1 MNLLKKNKYSIRKY
15 KVGIFSTLIGT
26 VLLLS
31 NPNGA
36 QALTTDHNVQGGSNQ
51 ALPGNSQ
58 NTNADTNRDIVNDS
72 QNTPNAHATD
82 NTSTNQALTNHQN
95 VDVANQ
101 VGPAP
106 IQPSASPAQNN
117 NNSNA
122 NSTATEP
129 AANTN
134 NNLASNNNTL
144 NVPNNTDNNDSA
156 RHLTLKEI
164 QEDVRHS
171 SDKPELVA
179 IAEEASN
186 RPKKRSRRA
195 APTDPNATPADPTAT
210 PADPTAGNGS
220 APVAITAPYT
230 PTTDPNANN
239 IGQNAPNEVL
249 SFDDNNIRPSTNRSV
264 PTVTV
269 VDNLPGYTL
278 INGGKV
284 GVFSHAMVRT
294 SMFDS
299 GDAKNYQAQGN
310 VIALGRIRGN
320 DTNDHGDF
328 NGIEKTLTVN
338 PNSELIFEFNTMT
351 TKNYQAQGNVIALG
365 RIRGNDTNDHGDFNG
380 IEKTLTVNPNSE
392 LIFEFNTMTTKN
404 YQGMTNLII
413 KNADNDTVIGEKVV
427 AYGPIWRLL
436 KVPENVS
443 HLKIQFVPK
452 NDAITDARGIYQL
465 RDGYK
470 YYDFVDSIGL
480 HSGSHVYVER
490 RTMEP
495 TATNNK
501 EFTVTTSLKNNG
513 NFGASFN
520 TDDFVY
526 KIQLPEGVEYV
537 NNSLT
542 KDFPSGNS
550 GVDINDMN
558 VTYDAANRII
568 TIKSTGGGTGNS
580 PARLMPDKILDLK
593 YKLRV
598 NNVPTPRTVTFNDT
612 LTYKTYSQDFINSPA
627 ESHTVSTNPYTIDII
642 MNKDALQAEVDR
654 RIQQA
659 DYTFASLDIF
669 NDLKRRAQTILD
681 ENRNNVPLNKRV
693 SQADIDSLANQ
704 MQHTLIRSVDAENA
718 VNRKVD
724 DMEDLVNQ
732 NDELTDEE
740 KQAAI
745 QVIEEHKNEI
755 IGNIGD
761 QTTDDGVT
769 RIKDQG
775 IQTLS
780 GDTAT
785 PVVKPNAKQAI
796 RDKAAKQREIINHTP
811 DATQDEIQDA
821 LNQLTTDETDAIDN
835 VTNATT
841 NADVET
847 AKNNGINTI
856 GAVAPQVTH
865 KQAARDAINQATAT
879 KRQQINSNRE
889 ATQEEKNAA
898 LNELTQATNH
908 ALEQI
913 NQATTN
919 DDVDTAKGD
928 GLNAINPIAPVTVVK
943 QAARDAVSH
952 DAQQHIAEINA
963 NPDATQEERQAAI
976 EKVNA
981 AVAVANTNI
990 LNANTNADVEQVK
1003 TNAIQGIQAIEPA
1016 TKVKTD
1022 AKNAIDQSAE
1032 TQHNAI
1038 FNNNDATLEEQQA
1051 AQQLLDQAVATAK
1064 QNINAADTNQEVAQ
1078 AKDQGTQNIVVI
1090 QPATQV
1096 KTDARNAVNEKAR
1109 EAITNI
1115 NATPGATREEKQEAI
1130 NRVNTLKN
1138 RALNDIGVTSTTA
1151 MVNSIRDDAVNQ
1163 IGAVQP
1169 HVTKK
1174 QTATGVL
1181 TDLATAKKQEINQ
1194 NTNATTEEKQVALNQ
1209 VDQDLATAI
1218 NNINQADTNAEVD
1231 QAQQLGTKAINAIQP
1246 NIVKKPAALAQTNQ
1260 HYSAKLVEI
1269 NATPD
1274 ATDDEKNAAINTL
1287 NQDRQQAIESIKQ
1300 ANTNAEVDQAATVAE
1315 NNIDAVQVDVVKKQA
1330 ARDKITAEVAKR
1342 IEAVK
1347 QTPNATDEEKQ
1358 AAVNQINQL
1367 KDQAFNQINQNQTN
1381 DQVDATTNQAINAID
1396 NVEAEVVIKPKAI
1409 ADIEKAVKE
1418 KQQQIDNSLDSTDN
1432 EKEVALQA
1440 LAKEKEKAL
1449 AAIDQAQTN
1458 SQVNQ
1463 AATNGVSAIKII
1475 QPETKIKP
1483 AAREKIN
1490 QKANELRAQINQD
1503 KEATAEERQAALDK
1517 INDLVAKA
1525 MTNITNDRTNQQVN
1539 DSTNQ
1544 ALDDIA
1550 LVTPDHIVRA
1560 AARDAVKQQYEAK
1573 KHEIEQAEH
1582 ATDEEKQVALN
1593 QLANNE
1599 KRALQNINQAIA
1611 NNDVK
1616 RVESNG
1622 IATLKGVE
1630 PHIVVKPEA
1639 QEAIKASAD
1648 NQVESI
1654 KDTPHATT
1662 DELDEANQQINDT
1675 LKQGQQDIDNTTQDA
1690 AVNDVRNQTIKAIE
1704 QIKPKVRR
1712 KRAALDNIDESNN
1725 NQLDA
1730 IRNTLDT
1737 TQDERNV
1744 AIAALNKIV
1753 NAIKNDIAQNKTN
1766 AEVDQTEADGNNNIK
1781 VILPKVQVK
1790 PAARQSVSAKA
1801 EAQNALI
1808 DQSDLSTEEER
1819 LAAKHL
1825 VEQALNQAIDQ
1836 INHADKTAQ
1845 VNQNSIDAQNIISKI
1860 KPATTVKATALQQ
1873 IQNIATNKINLIK
1886 ANNEATDEEQNAAIV
1901 QVEKE
1906 LIKAKQQIAG
1916 AVTNADVAYLLH
1928 DGKNEIREIE
1938 PVINKKATA
1947 REQLTTLFNDK
1958 KQAIEANVQAT
1969 VEERNSILAQL
1980 QNIYDTAIGQID
1992 QDRSNA
1998 QVDKTATLNLQ
2009 TIHDLDVH
2017 PIKKPD
2023 AEKTIN
2029 DDLARVTHLVQN
2041 YRKVSDRNKADA
2053 LKAITALKLQMDE
2066 ELKTARTN
2074 ADVDAVLKRFNVA
2087 LGDIEAVITEKENS
2101 LLRIDNIAQQTYAK
2115 FKAIATPEQLAKVKA
2130 LIDQYVADGN
2140 RMVDEDATLNDIKK
2154 DTQLIIDEIL
2164 AIKLPAE
2171 VIKASP
2177 KVGQPAPK
2185 VCTPIKKEDKQ
2196 EVRKVVKELP
2206 NTGSEEMDLPLKE
2219 LALIT
2224 GAALLARRRSK
2235 KEKES

>member
-36 QALTTDHNVQGGSNQ
+36 QALTTDNNVQSDTNQ
-51 ALPGNSQ
+51 ATPVNSQ
-58 NTNADTNRDIVNDS
+58 DTNVANNRGLANS
-72 QNTPNAHATD
+72 AQNTPNQSATT
-82 NTSTNQALTNHQN
+82 NQSTNQALVNHN
-95 VDVANQ
+95 NGSIANQ
-101 VGPAP
+101 ATPTSV
-106 IQPSASPAQNN
+106 QSSTPSAQNN
-117 NNSNA
+117 NHTDGNTTATETVSNA
-122 NSTATEP
+122 N
-129 AANTN
+129 NKDVV
-134 NNLASNNNTL
+134 SNNTTL
-144 NVPNNTDNNDSA
+144 NVPNKTNENGSGG
-156 RHLTLKEI
+156 HLTLKEI

-179 IAEEASN
+179 IAEQASN

-195 APTDPNATPADPTAT
+195 APADPNATPADPA
-210 PADPTAGNGS
+210 AAAAGNGG

-239 IGQNAPNEVL
+239 AGQNAPNEVL
-249 SFDDNNIRPSTNRSV
+249 SFDDNGIRPSTNRSV
-264 PTVTV
+264 PSVTV
-269 VDNLPGYTL
+269 VDNLPGFTL

-310 VIALGRIRGN
+310 VIALGRIKGN

-328 NGIEKTLTVN
+328 NGIEK
-338 PNSELIFEFNTMT
+338 S
-351 TKNYQAQGNVIALG
+351 
-365 RIRGNDTNDHGDFNG
+365 
-380 IEKTLTVNPNSE
+380 LTVNPNSE

-404 YQGMTNLII
+404 YQGVTNLII
-413 KNADNDTVIGEKVV
+413 KNADNDTVIAEKSV
-427 AYGPIWRLL
+427 AYGPIWRLF

-526 KIQLPEGVEYV
+526 KVQLPEGVEYV

-542 KDFPSGNS
+542 KDFPSSNS
-550 GVDINDMN
+550 GVDMNDFN
-558 VTYDAANRII
+558 VTYDAANRVI
-568 TIKSTGGGTGNS
+568 TIKSTGGGSGNS

-612 LTYKTYSQDFINSPA
+612 LTYKTYTQDFINSPA

-693 SQADIDSLANQ
+693 SQADIDSLTNQ

-718 VNRKVD
+718 VNKKVD
-724 DMEDLVNQ
+724 QMEDLVNQ

-785 PVVKPNAKQAI
+785 PVVKPNAKKAI
-796 RDKAAKQREIINHTP
+796 RDKATKQREIINATP
-811 DATQDEIQDA
+811 DATEDEIQDA
-821 LNQLTTDETDAIDN
+821 LNQLATDETDAIDN

-841 NADVET
+841 NADVEI

-856 GAVAPQVTH
+856 GAVVPQVTH

-919 DDVDTAKGD
+919 ADVDNAKGD

-976 EKVNA
+976 DKVNA
-981 AVAVANTNI
+981 AVTAANTNI
-990 LNANTNADVEQVK
+990 LNANTNADVKQVK
-1003 TNAIQGIQAIEPA
+1003 TNAIQGIQAITPA

-1022 AKNAIDQSAE
+1022 AKNAIDKSAE
-1032 TQHNAI
+1032 TQHNTI

-1096 KTDARNAVNEKAR
+1096 KTDARNAVNDKAR

-1138 RALNDIGVTSTTA
+1138 RALTDIGVTSTTA

-1181 TDLATAKKQEINQ
+1181 NDLATAKKQEINQ

-1209 VDQDLATAI
+1209 VDQELATAI

-1246 NIVKKPAALAQTNQ
+1246 NIVKKPAALAQINQ
-1260 HYSAKLVEI
+1260 HYNAKLAEI

-1274 ATDDEKNAAINTL
+1274 ATNDEKNAAINTL

-1367 KDQAFNQINQNQTN
+1367 KDQAINQINQNQTN
-1381 DQVDATTNQAINAID
+1381 D
-1396 NVEAEVVIKPKAI
+1396 
-1409 ADIEKAVKE
+1409 
-1418 KQQQIDNSLDSTDN
+1418 
-1432 EKEVALQA
+1432 
-1440 LAKEKEKAL
+1440 
-1449 AAIDQAQTN
+1449 
-1458 SQVNQ
+1458 
-1463 AATNGVSAIKII
+1463 
-1475 QPETKIKP
+1475 
-1483 AAREKIN
+1483 
-1490 QKANELRAQINQD
+1490 
-1503 KEATAEERQAALDK
+1503 
-1517 INDLVAKA
+1517 
-1525 MTNITNDRTNQQVN
+1525 
-1539 DSTNQ
+1539 
-1544 ALDDIA
+1544 
-1550 LVTPDHIVRA
+1550 
-1560 AARDAVKQQYEAK
+1560 
-1573 KHEIEQAEH
+1573 
-1582 ATDEEKQVALN
+1582 
-1593 QLANNE
+1593 
-1599 KRALQNINQAIA
+1599 
-1611 NNDVK
+1611 
-1616 RVESNG
+1616 
-1622 IATLKGVE
+1622 
-1630 PHIVVKPEA
+1630 
-1639 QEAIKASAD
+1639 
-1648 NQVESI
+1648 
-1654 KDTPHATT
+1654 
-1662 DELDEANQQINDT
+1662 
-1675 LKQGQQDIDNTTQDA
+1675 
-1690 AVNDVRNQTIKAIE
+1690 
-1704 QIKPKVRR
+1704 
-1712 KRAALDNIDESNN
+1712 
-1725 NQLDA
+1725 
-1730 IRNTLDT
+1730 
-1737 TQDERNV
+1737 
-1744 AIAALNKIV
+1744 
-1753 NAIKNDIAQNKTN
+1753 
-1766 AEVDQTEADGNNNIK
+1766 
-1781 VILPKVQVK
+1781 
-1790 PAARQSVSAKA
+1790 
-1801 EAQNALI
+1801 
-1808 DQSDLSTEEER
+1808 
-1819 LAAKHL
+1819 
-1825 VEQALNQAIDQ
+1825 
-1836 INHADKTAQ
+1836 
-1845 VNQNSIDAQNIISKI
+1845 
-1860 KPATTVKATALQQ
+1860 
-1873 IQNIATNKINLIK
+1873 
-1886 ANNEATDEEQNAAIV
+1886 
-1901 QVEKE
+1901 
-1906 LIKAKQQIAG
+1906 
-1916 AVTNADVAYLLH
+1916 
-1928 DGKNEIREIE
+1928 
-1938 PVINKKATA
+1938 
-1947 REQLTTLFNDK
+1947 
-1958 KQAIEANVQAT
+1958 
-1969 VEERNSILAQL
+1969 
-1980 QNIYDTAIGQID
+1980 
-1992 QDRSNA
+1992 
-1998 QVDKTATLNLQ
+1998 
-2009 TIHDLDVH
+2009 
-2017 PIKKPD
+2017 
-2023 AEKTIN
+2023 
-2029 DDLARVTHLVQN
+2029 
-2041 YRKVSDRNKADA
+2041 
-2053 LKAITALKLQMDE
+2053 
-2066 ELKTARTN
+2066 
-2074 ADVDAVLKRFNVA
+2074 
-2087 LGDIEAVITEKENS
+2087 
-2101 LLRIDNIAQQTYAK
+2101 
-2115 FKAIATPEQLAKVKA
+2115 
-2130 LIDQYVADGN
+2130 
-2140 RMVDEDATLNDIKK
+2140 
-2154 DTQLIIDEIL
+2154 
-2164 AIKLPAE
+2164 
-2171 VIKASP
+2171 
-2177 KVGQPAPK
+2177 
-2185 VCTPIKKEDKQ
+2185 
-2196 EVRKVVKELP
+2196 
-2206 NTGSEEMDLPLKE
+2206 
-2219 LALIT
+2219 
-2224 GAALLARRRSK
+2224 
-2235 KEKES
+2235 

>member
-36 QALTTDHNVQGGSNQ
+36 QALTTDNNVQSDTNQ
-51 ALPGNSQ
+51 ATPVNSQ
-58 NTNADTNRDIVNDS
+58 DTNVANNRGLANS
-72 QNTPNAHATD
+72 AQNTPNQSATT
-82 NTSTNQALTNHQN
+82 NQSTNQALVNHN
-95 VDVANQ
+95 NGSIANQ
-101 VGPAP
+101 ATPTSV
-106 IQPSASPAQNN
+106 QSSTPSAQNN
-117 NNSNA
+117 NHTDGNTTATETVSNA
-122 NSTATEP
+122 N
-129 AANTN
+129 NKDVV
-134 NNLASNNNTL
+134 SNNTTL
-144 NVPNNTDNNDSA
+144 NVPNKTNENGSGG
-156 RHLTLKEI
+156 HLTLKEI

-179 IAEEASN
+179 IAEQASN

-195 APTDPNATPADPTAT
+195 APADPNATPADPA
-210 PADPTAGNGS
+210 AAAAGNGG

-239 IGQNAPNEVL
+239 AGQNAPNEVL
-249 SFDDNNIRPSTNRSV
+249 SFDDNGIRPSTNRSV
-264 PTVTV
+264 PSVTV
-269 VDNLPGYTL
+269 VDNLPGFTL

-310 VIALGRIRGN
+310 VIALGRIKGN

-328 NGIEKTLTVN
+328 NGIEK
-338 PNSELIFEFNTMT
+338 S
-351 TKNYQAQGNVIALG
+351 
-365 RIRGNDTNDHGDFNG
+365 
-380 IEKTLTVNPNSE
+380 LTVNPNSE

-404 YQGMTNLII
+404 YQGVTNLII
-413 KNADNDTVIGEKVV
+413 KNADNDTVIAEKSV
-427 AYGPIWRLL
+427 AYGPIWRLF

-526 KIQLPEGVEYV
+526 KVQLPEGVEYV

-542 KDFPSGNS
+542 KDFPSSNS
-550 GVDINDMN
+550 GVDMNDFN
-558 VTYDAANRII
+558 VTYDAANRVI
-568 TIKSTGGGTGNS
+568 TIKSTGGGSGNS

-612 LTYKTYSQDFINSPA
+612 LTYKTYTQDFINSPA

-693 SQADIDSLANQ
+693 SQADIDSLTNQ

-718 VNRKVD
+718 VNKKVD
-724 DMEDLVNQ
+724 QMEDLVNQ

-785 PVVKPNAKQAI
+785 PVVKPNAKKAI
-796 RDKAAKQREIINHTP
+796 RDKATKQREIINATP
-811 DATQDEIQDA
+811 DATEDEIQDA
-821 LNQLTTDETDAIDN
+821 LNQLATDETDAIDN

-841 NADVET
+841 NADVEI

-856 GAVAPQVTH
+856 GAVVPQVTH

-919 DDVDTAKGD
+919 ADVDNAKGD

-976 EKVNA
+976 DKVNA
-981 AVAVANTNI
+981 AVTAANTNI

-1003 TNAIQGIQAIEPA
+1003 TNAIQGIQAITPA

-1022 AKNAIDQSAE
+1022 AKNAIDKSAE
-1032 TQHNAI
+1032 TQHNTI

-1096 KTDARNAVNEKAR
+1096 KTDARNAVNDKAR

-1138 RALNDIGVTSTTA
+1138 RALTDIGVTSTTA

-1181 TDLATAKKQEINQ
+1181 NDLATAKKQEINQ

-1209 VDQDLATAI
+1209 VDQELATAI

-1246 NIVKKPAALAQTNQ
+1246 NIVKKPAALAQINQ
-1260 HYSAKLVEI
+1260 HYNAKLAEI

-1274 ATDDEKNAAINTL
+1274 ATNDEKNAAINTL

-1367 KDQAFNQINQNQTN
+1367 KDQAINQINQNQTN
-1381 DQVDATTNQAINAID
+1381 DQVDTTTNQAVNAVD

-1432 EKEVALQA
+1432 EKEVASQA

-1475 QPETKIKP
+1475 QPETKVKP

-1490 QKANELRAQINQD
+1490 QKANELRAKINQD
-1503 KEATAEERQAALDK
+1503 KEATAEERQVALDK
-1517 INDLVAKA
+1517 INEFVNQA
-1525 MTNITNDRTNQQVN
+1525 MTDITNNRTNQQV
-1539 DSTNQ
+1539 DDTTSQ
-1544 ALDDIA
+1544 ALDSIA
-1550 LVTPDHIVRA
+1550 LVAPEHIVRA

-1573 KHEIEQAEH
+1573 KQEIEQAEH

-1599 KRALQNINQAIA
+1599 KLALQNINQAVT

-1616 RVESNG
+1616 RVETNG
-1622 IATLKGVE
+1622 IATLKGVQ
-1630 PHIVVKPEA
+1630 PHIVIKPEA
-1639 QEAIKASAD
+1639 QQAIKATAE

-1654 KDTPHATT
+1654 KDTPHATV
-1662 DELDEANQQINDT
+1662 DELDEANQLISDT
-1675 LKQGQQDIDNTTQDA
+1675 LKQAQQEIENTNQDA
-1690 AVNDVRNQTIKAIE
+1690 AVTDVRNQTIKAIE

-1712 KRAALDNIDESNN
+1712 KRAALDSIEENN
-1725 NQLDA
+1725 KNQLDA

-1737 TQDERNV
+1737 TQDERDV
-1744 AIAALNKIV
+1744 AIDTLNKIV
-1753 NAIKNDIAQNKTN
+1753 NTIKNDIAQNKTN
-1766 AEVDQTEADGNNNIK
+1766 AEVDRTETDGNDNIK

-1790 PAARQSVSAKA
+1790 PAARQSVGVKA

-1845 VNQNSIDAQNIISKI
+1845 VNQDSIDAQNIISKI

-1886 ANNEATDEEQNAAIV
+1886 ANNEATDEEQNIAIA

-1906 LIKAKQQIAG
+1906 LIKAKQQIAS

-1928 DGKNEIREIE
+1928 DEKNEIREIE
-1938 PVINKKATA
+1938 PVINRKASA

-1958 KQAIEANVQAT
+1958 KQAIEANIQAT

-1998 QVDKTATLNLQ
+1998 QVDKTASLNLQ

-2029 DDLARVTHLVQN
+2029 DDLARVTALVQN
-2041 YRKVSDRNKADA
+2041 YRKVSNRNKADA

-2087 LGDIEAVITEKENS
+2087 LSDIEAVITEKENS

-2115 FKAIATPEQLAKVKA
+2115 FKAIATPEQLAKVKV

-2140 RMVDEDATLNDIKK
+2140 RMIDEDATLNDIKQH
-2154 DTQLIIDEIL
+2154 TQFIVDEIL

-2171 VIKASP
+2171 ATKVSP
-2177 KVGQPAPK
+2177 KEIQPAPK
-2185 VCTPIKKEDKQ
+2185 VCTPIKKE
-2196 EVRKVVKELP
+2196 ETHESRKVEKELP
-2206 NTGSEEMDLPLKE
+2206 NTGSEGMDLPLKE
-2219 LALIT
+2219 FALIT
-2224 GAALLARRRSK
+2224 GAALLARRRTK
-2235 KEKES
+2235 NEKES

>member
-36 QALTTDHNVQGGSNQ
+36 QALTTDNNVQSDTNQ
-51 ALPGNSQ
+51 ATPVNSQ
-58 NTNADTNRDIVNDS
+58 DKDVANNRGLANS
-72 QNTPNAHATD
+72 AQNTPNQSATT
-82 NTSTNQALTNHQN
+82 NQATNQALVNHN
-95 VDVANQ
+95 NGSIVNQ
-101 VGPAP
+101 ATPTSV
-106 IQPSASPAQNN
+106 QSSTPSAQNN
-117 NNSNA
+117 NHTDGNTTATETVSNA
-122 NSTATEP
+122 N
-129 AANTN
+129 N
-134 NNLASNNNTL
+134 NDAVSNNTTL
-144 NVPNNTDNNDSA
+144 NVPNKTNENGSGG
-156 RHLTLKEI
+156 HLTLKEI

-179 IAEEASN
+179 IAEPASN

-195 APTDPNATPADPTAT
+195 APADPNATPADP
-210 PADPTAGNGS
+210 ADPAAAAAGNGG

-239 IGQNAPNEVL
+239 AGQNAPNEVL
-249 SFDDNNIRPSTNRSV
+249 SFDDNGIRPSTNRSV
-264 PTVTV
+264 PSVTV
-269 VDNLPGYTL
+269 VDNLPGFTL

-299 GDAKNYQAQGN
+299 ADAKNYQAQGN
-310 VIALGRIRGN
+310 VIALGRI
-320 DTNDHGDF
+320 
-328 NGIEKTLTVN
+328 K
-338 PNSELIFEFNTMT
+338 
-351 TKNYQAQGNVIALG
+351 
-365 RIRGNDTNDHGDFNG
+365 GNDTNDHGDFNG

-404 YQGMTNLII
+404 YQGVTNLII
-413 KNADNDTVIGEKVV
+413 KNADNDTVIAEKSV
-427 AYGPIWRLL
+427 AYGPIWRLF

-526 KIQLPEGVEYV
+526 QVQLPEGVEYV

-542 KDFPSGNS
+542 KDFPSSNS
-550 GVDINDMN
+550 GVDMNDFN
-558 VTYDAANRII
+558 VTYDAANRVI
-568 TIKSTGGGTGNS
+568 TIKSTGGGSGNS

-612 LTYKTYSQDFINSPA
+612 LTYKTYTQDFINSPA

-693 SQADIDSLANQ
+693 SQADIDSLTNQ

-718 VNRKVD
+718 VNKKVD
-724 DMEDLVNQ
+724 QMEDLVNQ

-785 PVVKPNAKQAI
+785 PVVKPNAKKAI
-796 RDKAAKQREIINHTP
+796 RDKATKQREIINATP
-811 DATQDEIQDA
+811 DATEDEIQDA
-821 LNQLTTDETDAIDN
+821 LNQLATDETDAIDN

-856 GAVAPQVTH
+856 GAVVPQVTH
-865 KQAARDAINQATAT
+865 KKAARDAINQATAT

-913 NQATTN
+913 NQAKTN
-919 DDVDTAKGD
+919 ADVDNAKGD

-976 EKVNA
+976 DKVNA
-981 AVAVANTNI
+981 AVTAANTNI

-1003 TNAIQGIQAIEPA
+1003 TNAIQGIQAITPA

-1022 AKNAIDQSAE
+1022 AKNAIDKSAE
-1032 TQHNAI
+1032 TQHNTI

-1096 KTDARNAVNEKAR
+1096 KTDARNVVNDKAR

-1138 RALNDIGVTSTTA
+1138 RALTDIGVTSTTA

-1181 TDLATAKKQEINQ
+1181 NDLATAKKQEINQ

-1209 VDQDLATAI
+1209 VDQELATAI

-1246 NIVKKPAALAQTNQ
+1246 NIVKKPAALAQINQ
-1260 HYSAKLVEI
+1260 HYNAKLAEI

-1287 NQDRQQAIESIKQ
+1287 NQDRQQAIESVKQ

-1381 DQVDATTNQAINAID
+1381 DQVDTTTNQALNAID

-1432 EKEVALQA
+1432 EKEVASQA

-1475 QPETKIKP
+1475 QPETKVKP

-1490 QKANELRAQINQD
+1490 QKVNELRAKINQD
-1503 KEATAEERQAALDK
+1503 KEATAEERQVALDK
-1517 INDLVAKA
+1517 INEFVNQA
-1525 MTNITNDRTNQQVN
+1525 MTDITNNRTNQQV
-1539 DSTNQ
+1539 DDTTSQ
-1544 ALDDIA
+1544 ALDSIA
-1550 LVTPDHIVRA
+1550 LVAPEHIVRA

-1573 KHEIEQAEH
+1573 KQEIEQAEH

-1599 KRALQNINQAIA
+1599 KLALQNINQAVT

-1616 RVESNG
+1616 RVETNG
-1622 IATLKGVE
+1622 IATLKGVQ
-1630 PHIVVKPEA
+1630 PHIVIKPEA
-1639 QEAIKASAD
+1639 QQAIKASAE

-1654 KDTPHATT
+1654 KDTPHATV
-1662 DELDEANQQINDT
+1662 DELDEANQLISDT
-1675 LKQGQQDIDNTTQDA
+1675 LKQAQQEIENTNQDA
-1690 AVNDVRNQTIKAIE
+1690 AVTDVRNQTIKAIE

-1712 KRAALDNIDESNN
+1712 KRAALDSIEENN
-1725 NQLDA
+1725 KNQLDA

-1737 TQDERNV
+1737 TQDERDV
-1744 AIAALNKIV
+1744 AIDTLNKIV
-1753 NAIKNDIAQNKTN
+1753 NTIKNDIAQNKTN
-1766 AEVDQTEADGNNNIK
+1766 AEVDRTETDGNDNIK

-1790 PAARQSVSAKA
+1790 PAARQSVGVKA

-1845 VNQNSIDAQNIISKI
+1845 VNQDSIDAQNIISKI

-1873 IQNIATNKINLIK
+1873 IQNIATNKINLSK
-1886 ANNEATDEEQNAAIV
+1886 ANNEATDEEQNIAIA

-1906 LIKAKQQIAG
+1906 LIKAKQQIAS

-1928 DGKNEIREIE
+1928 DEKNEIREIE
-1938 PVINKKATA
+1938 PVINRKASA

-1958 KQAIEANVQAT
+1958 KQAIEANIQAT

-1998 QVDKTATLNLQ
+1998 QVDKTASLNLQ

-2029 DDLARVTHLVQN
+2029 DDLARVTALVQN
-2041 YRKVSDRNKADA
+2041 YRKVSNRNKADA

-2087 LGDIEAVITEKENS
+2087 LSDIEAVITEKENS

-2115 FKAIATPEQLAKVKA
+2115 FKAIATPEQLAKVKV

-2140 RMVDEDATLNDIKK
+2140 RMIDEDATLNDIKQH
-2154 DTQLIIDEIL
+2154 TQFIVDEIL

-2171 VIKASP
+2171 PTKVSP
-2177 KVGQPAPK
+2177 KVIQPAPK
-2185 VCTPIKKEDKQ
+2185 VCTPIKKE
-2196 EVRKVVKELP
+2196 ETHESRKVEKELP
-2206 NTGSEEMDLPLKE
+2206 NTGSEGMDLPLKE
-2219 LALIT
+2219 FALIT
-2224 GAALLARRRSK
+2224 GAALLARRRTK
-2235 KEKES
+2235 NEKES

>member
-36 QALTTDHNVQGGSNQ
+36 QALTTDNNVQSDTNQ
-51 ALPGNSQ
+51 ATPVNSQ
-58 NTNADTNRDIVNDS
+58 DTNVANNRGLANS
-72 QNTPNAHATD
+72 AQNTPNQSATT
-82 NTSTNQALTNHQN
+82 NQSTNQALVNHN
-95 VDVANQ
+95 NGSIANQ
-101 VGPAP
+101 ATPTSV
-106 IQPSASPAQNN
+106 QSSTPSAQNN
-117 NNSNA
+117 NHTDGNTTATETVSNA
-122 NSTATEP
+122 N
-129 AANTN
+129 NKDVV
-134 NNLASNNNTL
+134 SNNTTL
-144 NVPNNTDNNDSA
+144 NVPNKTNENGSGG
-156 RHLTLKEI
+156 HLTLKEI

-179 IAEEASN
+179 IAEQASN

-195 APTDPNATPADPTAT
+195 APADPNATPADPA
-210 PADPTAGNGS
+210 AAAAGNGG

-239 IGQNAPNEVL
+239 AGQNAPNEVL
-249 SFDDNNIRPSTNRSV
+249 SFDDNGIRPSTNRSV
-264 PTVTV
+264 PSVTV
-269 VDNLPGYTL
+269 VDNLPGFTL

-310 VIALGRIRGN
+310 VIALGRIKGN

-328 NGIEKTLTVN
+328 NGIEK
-338 PNSELIFEFNTMT
+338 S
-351 TKNYQAQGNVIALG
+351 
-365 RIRGNDTNDHGDFNG
+365 
-380 IEKTLTVNPNSE
+380 LTVNPNSE

-404 YQGMTNLII
+404 YQGVTNLII
-413 KNADNDTVIGEKVV
+413 KNADNDTVIAEKSV
-427 AYGPIWRLL
+427 AYGPIWRLF

-526 KIQLPEGVEYV
+526 KVQLPEGVEYV

-542 KDFPSGNS
+542 KDFPSSNS
-550 GVDINDMN
+550 GVDMNDFN
-558 VTYDAANRII
+558 VTYDAANRVI
-568 TIKSTGGGTGNS
+568 TIKSTGGGSGNS

-612 LTYKTYSQDFINSPA
+612 LTYKTYTQDFINSPA

-693 SQADIDSLANQ
+693 SQVDIDSLTNQ

-718 VNRKVD
+718 VNKKVD
-724 DMEDLVNQ
+724 QMEDLVNQ

-785 PVVKPNAKQAI
+785 PVVKPNAKKAI
-796 RDKAAKQREIINHTP
+796 RDKATKQREIINATP
-811 DATQDEIQDA
+811 DATEDEIQDA
-821 LNQLTTDETDAIDN
+821 LNQLATDETDAIDN

-841 NADVET
+841 NADVEI

-856 GAVAPQVTH
+856 GAVVPQVTH

-919 DDVDTAKGD
+919 ADVDNAKGD

-976 EKVNA
+976 DKVNA
-981 AVAVANTNI
+981 AVTAANTNI

-1003 TNAIQGIQAIEPA
+1003 TNAIQGIQAITPA

-1022 AKNAIDQSAE
+1022 AKNAIDKSAE
-1032 TQHNAI
+1032 TQHNTI

-1096 KTDARNAVNEKAR
+1096 KTDARNAVNDKAR

-1138 RALNDIGVTSTTA
+1138 RALTDIGVTSTTA

-1181 TDLATAKKQEINQ
+1181 NDLATAKKQEINQ

-1209 VDQDLATAI
+1209 VDQELATAI

-1246 NIVKKPAALAQTNQ
+1246 NIVKKPAALAQINQ
-1260 HYSAKLVEI
+1260 HYNAKLAEI

-1274 ATDDEKNAAINTL
+1274 ATNDEKNAVINTL

-1367 KDQAFNQINQNQTN
+1367 KDQAINQINQNQTN
-1381 DQVDATTNQAINAID
+1381 DQVDTTTNQAVNAID
-1396 NVEAEVVIKPKAI
+1396 NVEAEVVIKPTAI

-1432 EKEVALQA
+1432 EKEVASQA

-1475 QPETKIKP
+1475 QPETKVKP

-1490 QKANELRAQINQD
+1490 QKANELRAKINQD
-1503 KEATAEERQAALDK
+1503 KEATAEERQVALDK
-1517 INDLVAKA
+1517 INEFVNQA
-1525 MTNITNDRTNQQVN
+1525 MTDITNNRTNQQV
-1539 DSTNQ
+1539 DDTTSQ
-1544 ALDDIA
+1544 ALDSIA
-1550 LVTPDHIVRA
+1550 LVAPEHIVRA

-1573 KHEIEQAEH
+1573 KQEIEQAEH

-1599 KRALQNINQAIA
+1599 KLALQNINQAVT

-1616 RVESNG
+1616 RVETNG
-1622 IATLKGVE
+1622 IATLKGVQ
-1630 PHIVVKPEA
+1630 PHIVIKPEA
-1639 QEAIKASAD
+1639 QQAIKATAE

-1654 KDTPHATT
+1654 KDTPHATV
-1662 DELDEANQQINDT
+1662 DELDEANQLISDT
-1675 LKQGQQDIDNTTQDA
+1675 LKQAQQEIENTNQDA
-1690 AVNDVRNQTIKAIE
+1690 AVTDVRNQTIKAIE

-1712 KRAALDNIDESNN
+1712 KRAALDSIEENN
-1725 NQLDA
+1725 KNQLDA

-1737 TQDERNV
+1737 TQDERDV
-1744 AIAALNKIV
+1744 AIDTLNKIV
-1753 NAIKNDIAQNKTN
+1753 NTIKNDIAQNKTN
-1766 AEVDQTEADGNNNIK
+1766 AEVDRTETDGNDNIK

-1790 PAARQSVSAKA
+1790 PAARQSVGVKA

-1845 VNQNSIDAQNIISKI
+1845 VNQDSIDAQNIISKI

-1886 ANNEATDEEQNAAIV
+1886 ANNEATDEEQNIAIA

-1906 LIKAKQQIAG
+1906 LIKAKQQIAS

-1928 DGKNEIREIE
+1928 DEKNEIREIE
-1938 PVINKKATA
+1938 PVINRKASA

-1958 KQAIEANVQAT
+1958 KQAIEANIQAT

-1998 QVDKTATLNLQ
+1998 QVDKTASLNLQ

-2029 DDLARVTHLVQN
+2029 DDLARVTALVQN
-2041 YRKVSDRNKADA
+2041 YRKVSNRNKADA

-2087 LGDIEAVITEKENS
+2087 LSDIEAVITEKENS

-2115 FKAIATPEQLAKVKA
+2115 FKAIATPEQLAKVKV

-2140 RMVDEDATLNDIKK
+2140 RMIDEDATLNDIKQH
-2154 DTQLIIDEIL
+2154 TQFIVDEIL

-2171 VIKASP
+2171 ATKVSP
-2177 KVGQPAPK
+2177 KEIQPAPK
-2185 VCTPIKKEDKQ
+2185 VCTPIKKE
-2196 EVRKVVKELP
+2196 ETHESRKVEKELP
-2206 NTGSEEMDLPLKE
+2206 NTGSEGMDLPLKE
-2219 LALIT
+2219 FALIT
-2224 GAALLARRRSK
+2224 GAALLARRRTK
-2235 KEKES
+2235 NEKES

>member
-36 QALTTDHNVQGGSNQ
+36 QALTTDNNVQSDTNQ
-51 ALPGNSQ
+51 ATPVNSQ
-58 NTNADTNRDIVNDS
+58 DTNVANNRGLANS
-72 QNTPNAHATD
+72 AQNTPNQSATT
-82 NTSTNQALTNHQN
+82 NQSTNQALVNHN
-95 VDVANQ
+95 NGSIANQ
-101 VGPAP
+101 ATPTSV
-106 IQPSASPAQNN
+106 QSSTPSAQNN
-117 NNSNA
+117 NHTDGNTTATETVSNA
-122 NSTATEP
+122 N
-129 AANTN
+129 NKDVV
-134 NNLASNNNTL
+134 SNNTTL
-144 NVPNNTDNNDSA
+144 NVPNKTNENGSGG
-156 RHLTLKEI
+156 HLTLKEI

-179 IAEEASN
+179 IAEQASN

-195 APTDPNATPADPTAT
+195 APADPNATPADPA
-210 PADPTAGNGS
+210 AAAAGNGG

-230 PTTDPNANN
+230 PATDPNANN
-239 IGQNAPNEVL
+239 AGQNAPNEVL
-249 SFDDNNIRPSTNRSV
+249 SFDDNGIRPSTNRSV
-264 PTVTV
+264 PSVTV
-269 VDNLPGYTL
+269 VDNLPGFTL

-310 VIALGRIRGN
+310 VIALGRIKGN

-328 NGIEKTLTVN
+328 NGIEK
-338 PNSELIFEFNTMT
+338 S
-351 TKNYQAQGNVIALG
+351 
-365 RIRGNDTNDHGDFNG
+365 
-380 IEKTLTVNPNSE
+380 LTVNPNSE

-404 YQGMTNLII
+404 YQGVTNLII
-413 KNADNDTVIGEKVV
+413 KNADNDTVIAEKSV
-427 AYGPIWRLL
+427 AYGPIWRLF

-526 KIQLPEGVEYV
+526 KVQLPEGVEYV

-542 KDFPSGNS
+542 KDFPSSNS
-550 GVDINDMN
+550 GVDMNDFN
-558 VTYDAANRII
+558 VTYDAANRVI
-568 TIKSTGGGTGNS
+568 TIKSTGGGSGNS

-612 LTYKTYSQDFINSPA
+612 LTYKTYTQDFINSPA

-693 SQADIDSLANQ
+693 SQADIDSLTNQ

-718 VNRKVD
+718 VNKKVD
-724 DMEDLVNQ
+724 QMEDLVNQ

-785 PVVKPNAKQAI
+785 PVVKPNAKKAI
-796 RDKAAKQREIINHTP
+796 RDKATKQREIINATP
-811 DATQDEIQDA
+811 DATEDEIQDA
-821 LNQLTTDETDAIDN
+821 LNQLATDETDAIDN

-841 NADVET
+841 NADVEI

-856 GAVAPQVTH
+856 GAVVPQVTH

-919 DDVDTAKGD
+919 ADVDNAKGD

-976 EKVNA
+976 DKVNA
-981 AVAVANTNI
+981 AVTAANTNI

-1003 TNAIQGIQAIEPA
+1003 TNAIQGIQAITPA

-1022 AKNAIDQSAE
+1022 AKNAIDKSAE
-1032 TQHNAI
+1032 TQHNTI

-1096 KTDARNAVNEKAR
+1096 KTDARNAVNDKAR

-1138 RALNDIGVTSTTA
+1138 RALTDIGVTSTTA

-1181 TDLATAKKQEINQ
+1181 NDLATAKKQEINQ

-1209 VDQDLATAI
+1209 VDQELATAI

-1246 NIVKKPAALAQTNQ
+1246 NIVKKPAALAQINQ
-1260 HYSAKLVEI
+1260 HYNAKLAEI

-1274 ATDDEKNAAINTL
+1274 ATNDEKNAAINTL

-1367 KDQAFNQINQNQTN
+1367 KDQAINQINQNQTN
-1381 DQVDATTNQAINAID
+1381 DQVDTTTNQAVNAID

-1432 EKEVALQA
+1432 EKEVASQA

-1475 QPETKIKP
+1475 QPETKVKP

-1490 QKANELRAQINQD
+1490 QKANELRAKINQD
-1503 KEATAEERQAALDK
+1503 KEATAEERQVALDK
-1517 INDLVAKA
+1517 INEFVNQA
-1525 MTNITNDRTNQQVN
+1525 MTDITNNRTNQQV
-1539 DSTNQ
+1539 DDTTSQ
-1544 ALDDIA
+1544 ALDSIA
-1550 LVTPDHIVRA
+1550 LVAPEHIVRA

-1573 KHEIEQAEH
+1573 KQEIEQAEH

-1599 KRALQNINQAIA
+1599 KLALQNINQAVT

-1616 RVESNG
+1616 RVETNG
-1622 IATLKGVE
+1622 IATLKGVQ
-1630 PHIVVKPEA
+1630 PHIVIKPEA
-1639 QEAIKASAD
+1639 QQAIKATAE

-1654 KDTPHATT
+1654 KDTPHATV
-1662 DELDEANQQINDT
+1662 DELDEANQLISDT
-1675 LKQGQQDIDNTTQDA
+1675 LKQAQQEIENTNQDA
-1690 AVNDVRNQTIKAIE
+1690 AVTDVRNQTIKAIE

-1712 KRAALDNIDESNN
+1712 KRAALDSIEENN
-1725 NQLDA
+1725 KNQLDA

-1737 TQDERNV
+1737 TQDERDV
-1744 AIAALNKIV
+1744 AIDTLNKIV
-1753 NAIKNDIAQNKTN
+1753 NTIKNDIAQNKTN
-1766 AEVDQTEADGNNNIK
+1766 AEVDRTETDGNDNIK

-1790 PAARQSVSAKA
+1790 PAARQSVGVKA

-1845 VNQNSIDAQNIISKI
+1845 VNQDSIDAQNIISKI

-1886 ANNEATDEEQNAAIV
+1886 ANNEATDEEQNIAIA

-1906 LIKAKQQIAG
+1906 LIKAKQQIAS

-1928 DGKNEIREIE
+1928 DEKNEIREIE
-1938 PVINKKATA
+1938 PVINRKASA

-1958 KQAIEANVQAT
+1958 KQAIEANIQAT

-1998 QVDKTATLNLQ
+1998 QVDKTASLNLQ

-2029 DDLARVTHLVQN
+2029 DDLARVTALVQN
-2041 YRKVSDRNKADA
+2041 YRKVSNRNKADA

-2087 LGDIEAVITEKENS
+2087 LSDIEAVITEKENS

-2115 FKAIATPEQLAKVKA
+2115 FKAIATPEQLAKVKV

-2140 RMVDEDATLNDIKK
+2140 RMIDEDATLNDIKQH
-2154 DTQLIIDEIL
+2154 TQFIVDEIL

-2171 VIKASP
+2171 ATKVSP
-2177 KVGQPAPK
+2177 KEIQPAPK
-2185 VCTPIKKEDKQ
+2185 VCTPIKKE
-2196 EVRKVVKELP
+2196 ETHESRKVEKELP
-2206 NTGSEEMDLPLKE
+2206 NTGSEGMDLPLKE
-2219 LALIT
+2219 FALIT
-2224 GAALLARRRSK
+2224 GAALLARRRTK
-2235 KEKES
+2235 NEKES

>member
-36 QALTTDHNVQGGSNQ
+36 QALTTDNNVQSDTNQ
-51 ALPGNSQ
+51 ATPVNSQ
-58 NTNADTNRDIVNDS
+58 DKDVANNRGLANS
-72 QNTPNAHATD
+72 AQNTPNQSATT
-82 NTSTNQALTNHQN
+82 NQATNQALVNHN
-95 VDVANQ
+95 NGSIVNQ
-101 VGPAP
+101 ATPTSV
-106 IQPSASPAQNN
+106 QSSTPSAQNN
-117 NNSNA
+117 NHTDGNTTATETVSNA
-122 NSTATEP
+122 N
-129 AANTN
+129 N
-134 NNLASNNNTL
+134 NDAVSNNTTL
-144 NVPNNTDNNDSA
+144 NVPNKTNENGSGG
-156 RHLTLKEI
+156 HLTLKEI

-179 IAEEASN
+179 IAEPASN

-195 APTDPNATPADPTAT
+195 APADPNATPADPA
-210 PADPTAGNGS
+210 AAAAGNGG

-239 IGQNAPNEVL
+239 AGQNAPNEVL
-249 SFDDNNIRPSTNRSV
+249 SFDDNGIRPSTNRSV
-264 PTVTV
+264 PSVTV
-269 VDNLPGYTL
+269 VDNLPGFTL

-299 GDAKNYQAQGN
+299 ADAKNYQAQGN
-310 VIALGRIRGN
+310 VIALGRI
-320 DTNDHGDF
+320 
-328 NGIEKTLTVN
+328 K
-338 PNSELIFEFNTMT
+338 
-351 TKNYQAQGNVIALG
+351 
-365 RIRGNDTNDHGDFNG
+365 GNDTNDHGDFNG

-404 YQGMTNLII
+404 YQGVTNLII
-413 KNADNDTVIGEKVV
+413 KNADNDTVIAEKSV
-427 AYGPIWRLL
+427 AYGPIWRLF

-526 KIQLPEGVEYV
+526 QVQLPEGVEYV

-542 KDFPSGNS
+542 KDFPSSNS
-550 GVDINDMN
+550 GVDMNDFN
-558 VTYDAANRII
+558 VTYDAANRVI
-568 TIKSTGGGTGNS
+568 TIKSTGGGSGNS

-612 LTYKTYSQDFINSPA
+612 LTYKTYTQDFINSPA

-642 MNKDALQAEVDR
+642 MNKDALQAEIDR

-693 SQADIDSLANQ
+693 SQADIDSLTNQ

-718 VNRKVD
+718 VNKKVD
-724 DMEDLVNQ
+724 QMEDLVNQ

-780 GDTAT
+780 ADTAT
-785 PVVKPNAKQAI
+785 PVVKPNAKKAI
-796 RDKAAKQREIINHTP
+796 RDKATKQREIINATP
-811 DATQDEIQDA
+811 DATEDEIQDA
-821 LNQLTTDETDAIDN
+821 LNQLATDETDAIDN

-856 GAVAPQVTH
+856 GAVVPQVTH
-865 KQAARDAINQATAT
+865 KKAARDAINQATAT

-919 DDVDTAKGD
+919 ADVDNAKGD

-976 EKVNA
+976 DKVNA
-981 AVAVANTNI
+981 AVTAANTNI

-1003 TNAIQGIQAIEPA
+1003 TNAIQGIQAITPA

-1022 AKNAIDQSAE
+1022 AKNAIDKSAE
-1032 TQHNAI
+1032 TQHNTI

-1096 KTDARNAVNEKAR
+1096 KTDARNVVNDKAR

-1138 RALNDIGVTSTTA
+1138 RALTDIGVTSTTA

-1181 TDLATAKKQEINQ
+1181 NDLATAKKQEINQ

-1209 VDQDLATAI
+1209 VDQELATAI

-1246 NIVKKPAALAQTNQ
+1246 NIVKKPAALAQINQ
-1260 HYSAKLVEI
+1260 HYNAKLAEI

-1287 NQDRQQAIESIKQ
+1287 NQDRQQAIESVKQ

-1381 DQVDATTNQAINAID
+1381 DQVDTTTNQALNAID

-1432 EKEVALQA
+1432 EKEVASQA

-1475 QPETKIKP
+1475 QPETKVKP

-1490 QKANELRAQINQD
+1490 QKVNELRAKINQD
-1503 KEATAEERQAALDK
+1503 KEATAEERQVALDK
-1517 INDLVAKA
+1517 INEFVNQA
-1525 MTNITNDRTNQQVN
+1525 MTDITNNRTNQQV
-1539 DSTNQ
+1539 DDTTSQ
-1544 ALDDIA
+1544 ALDSIA
-1550 LVTPDHIVRA
+1550 LVAPEHIVRA

-1573 KHEIEQAEH
+1573 KQEIEQAEH

-1599 KRALQNINQAIA
+1599 KLALQNINQAVT

-1616 RVESNG
+1616 RVETNG
-1622 IATLKGVE
+1622 IATLKGVQ
-1630 PHIVVKPEA
+1630 PHIVIKPEA
-1639 QEAIKASAD
+1639 QQAIKASAE

-1654 KDTPHATT
+1654 KDTPHATV
-1662 DELDEANQQINDT
+1662 DELDEANQLISDT
-1675 LKQGQQDIDNTTQDA
+1675 LKQAQQEIENTNQDA
-1690 AVNDVRNQTIKAIE
+1690 AVTDVRNQTIKAIE

-1712 KRAALDNIDESNN
+1712 KRAALDSIEENN
-1725 NQLDA
+1725 KNQLDA

-1737 TQDERNV
+1737 TQDERDV
-1744 AIAALNKIV
+1744 AIDTLNKIV
-1753 NAIKNDIAQNKTN
+1753 NTIKNDIAQNKTN
-1766 AEVDQTEADGNNNIK
+1766 AEVDRTETDGNDNIK

-1790 PAARQSVSAKA
+1790 PAARQSVGVKA

-1845 VNQNSIDAQNIISKI
+1845 VNQDSIDAQNIISKI

-1873 IQNIATNKINLIK
+1873 IQNIATNKINLSK
-1886 ANNEATDEEQNAAIV
+1886 ANNEATDEEQNIAIA

-1906 LIKAKQQIAG
+1906 LIKAKQQIAS

-1928 DGKNEIREIE
+1928 DEKNEIREIE
-1938 PVINKKATA
+1938 PVINRKASA

-1958 KQAIEANVQAT
+1958 KQAIEANIQAT

-1998 QVDKTATLNLQ
+1998 QVDKTASLNLQ

-2029 DDLARVTHLVQN
+2029 DDLARVTALVQN
-2041 YRKVSDRNKADA
+2041 YRKVSNRNKADA

-2087 LGDIEAVITEKENS
+2087 LSDIEAVITEKENS

-2115 FKAIATPEQLAKVKA
+2115 FKAIATPEQLAKVKV

-2140 RMVDEDATLNDIKK
+2140 RMIDEDATLNDIKQH
-2154 DTQLIIDEIL
+2154 TQFIVDEIL

-2171 VIKASP
+2171 PTKVSP
-2177 KVGQPAPK
+2177 KVIQPAPK
-2185 VCTPIKKEDKQ
+2185 VCTPIKKE
-2196 EVRKVVKELP
+2196 ETHESRKVEKELP
-2206 NTGSEEMDLPLKE
+2206 NTGSEGMDLPLKE
-2219 LALIT
+2219 FALIT
-2224 GAALLARRRSK
+2224 GAALLARRRTK
-2235 KEKES
+2235 NEKES

>member
-1 MNLLKKNKYSIRKY
+1 
-15 KVGIFSTLIGT
+15 
-26 VLLLS
+26 
-31 NPNGA
+31 
-36 QALTTDHNVQGGSNQ
+36 
-51 ALPGNSQ
+51 
-58 NTNADTNRDIVNDS
+58 
-72 QNTPNAHATD
+72 
-82 NTSTNQALTNHQN
+82 
-95 VDVANQ
+95 
-101 VGPAP
+101 
-106 IQPSASPAQNN
+106 
-117 NNSNA
+117 
-122 NSTATEP
+122 
-129 AANTN
+129 
-134 NNLASNNNTL
+134 
-144 NVPNNTDNNDSA
+144 
-156 RHLTLKEI
+156 
-164 QEDVRHS
+164 
-171 SDKPELVA
+171 
-179 IAEEASN
+179 
-186 RPKKRSRRA
+186 
-195 APTDPNATPADPTAT
+195 
-210 PADPTAGNGS
+210 
-220 APVAITAPYT
+220 
-230 PTTDPNANN
+230 
-239 IGQNAPNEVL
+239 
-249 SFDDNNIRPSTNRSV
+249 
-264 PTVTV
+264 
-269 VDNLPGYTL
+269 
-278 INGGKV
+278 
-284 GVFSHAMVRT
+284 
-294 SMFDS
+294 
-299 GDAKNYQAQGN
+299 
-310 VIALGRIRGN
+310 
-320 DTNDHGDF
+320 
-328 NGIEKTLTVN
+328 
-338 PNSELIFEFNTMT
+338 
-351 TKNYQAQGNVIALG
+351 
-365 RIRGNDTNDHGDFNG
+365 
-380 IEKTLTVNPNSE
+380 
-392 LIFEFNTMTTKN
+392 
-404 YQGMTNLII
+404 
-413 KNADNDTVIGEKVV
+413 
-427 AYGPIWRLL
+427 
-436 KVPENVS
+436 
-443 HLKIQFVPK
+443 
-452 NDAITDARGIYQL
+452 
-465 RDGYK
+465 
-470 YYDFVDSIGL
+470 
-480 HSGSHVYVER
+480 
-490 RTMEP
+490 
-495 TATNNK
+495 
-501 EFTVTTSLKNNG
+501 
-513 NFGASFN
+513 
-520 TDDFVY
+520 
-526 KIQLPEGVEYV
+526 
-537 NNSLT
+537 
-542 KDFPSGNS
+542 
-550 GVDINDMN
+550 
-558 VTYDAANRII
+558 
-568 TIKSTGGGTGNS
+568 
-580 PARLMPDKILDLK
+580 
-593 YKLRV
+593 
-598 NNVPTPRTVTFNDT
+598 
-612 LTYKTYSQDFINSPA
+612 
-627 ESHTVSTNPYTIDII
+627 
-642 MNKDALQAEVDR
+642 
-654 RIQQA
+654 
-659 DYTFASLDIF
+659 
-669 NDLKRRAQTILD
+669 
-681 ENRNNVPLNKRV
+681 
-693 SQADIDSLANQ
+693 
-704 MQHTLIRSVDAENA
+704 SVDAENA

>member
-36 QALTTDHNVQGGSNQ
+36 QALTTDNNVQSDTNQ
-51 ALPGNSQ
+51 ATPVNSQ
-58 NTNADTNRDIVNDS
+58 DTNVANNRGLANS
-72 QNTPNAHATD
+72 AQNTPNQSATT
-82 NTSTNQALTNHQN
+82 NQSTNQALVNHN
-95 VDVANQ
+95 NGSIANQ
-101 VGPAP
+101 ATPTSV
-106 IQPSASPAQNN
+106 QSSTPSAQNN
-117 NNSNA
+117 NHTDGNTTATETVSNA
-122 NSTATEP
+122 N
-129 AANTN
+129 NKDVV
-134 NNLASNNNTL
+134 SNNTTL
-144 NVPNNTDNNDSA
+144 NVPNKTNENGSGG
-156 RHLTLKEI
+156 HLTLKEI

-179 IAEEASN
+179 IAEQASN

-195 APTDPNATPADPTAT
+195 APADPNATPADPA
-210 PADPTAGNGS
+210 AAAAGNGG

-239 IGQNAPNEVL
+239 AGQNAPNEVL
-249 SFDDNNIRPSTNRSV
+249 SFDDNGIRPSTNRSV
-264 PTVTV
+264 PSVTV
-269 VDNLPGYTL
+269 VDNLPGFTL
-278 INGGKV
+278 INCGKV

-310 VIALGRIRGN
+310 VIALGRIKGN

-328 NGIEKTLTVN
+328 NGIEK
-338 PNSELIFEFNTMT
+338 S
-351 TKNYQAQGNVIALG
+351 
-365 RIRGNDTNDHGDFNG
+365 
-380 IEKTLTVNPNSE
+380 LTVNPNSE

-404 YQGMTNLII
+404 YQGVTNLII
-413 KNADNDTVIGEKVV
+413 KNADNDTVIAEKSV
-427 AYGPIWRLL
+427 AYGPIWRLF

-526 KIQLPEGVEYV
+526 KVQLPEGVEYV

-542 KDFPSGNS
+542 KDFPSSNS
-550 GVDINDMN
+550 GVDMNDFN
-558 VTYDAANRII
+558 VTYDAANRVI
-568 TIKSTGGGTGNS
+568 TIKSTGGGSGNS

-612 LTYKTYSQDFINSPA
+612 LTYKTYTQDFINSPA

-693 SQADIDSLANQ
+693 SQADIDSLTNQ

-718 VNRKVD
+718 VNKKVD
-724 DMEDLVNQ
+724 QMEDLVNQ

-785 PVVKPNAKQAI
+785 PVVKPNAKKAI
-796 RDKAAKQREIINHTP
+796 RDKATKQREIINATP
-811 DATQDEIQDA
+811 DATEDEIQDA
-821 LNQLTTDETDAIDN
+821 LNQLATDETDAIDN

-841 NADVET
+841 NADVEI

-856 GAVAPQVTH
+856 GAVVPQVTH

-919 DDVDTAKGD
+919 ADVDNAKGD

-976 EKVNA
+976 DKVNA
-981 AVAVANTNI
+981 AVTAANTNI

-1003 TNAIQGIQAIEPA
+1003 TNAIQGIQAITPA

-1022 AKNAIDQSAE
+1022 AKNAIDKSAE
-1032 TQHNAI
+1032 TQHNTI

-1096 KTDARNAVNEKAR
+1096 KTDARNAVNDKAR

-1138 RALNDIGVTSTTA
+1138 RALTDIGVTSTTA

-1181 TDLATAKKQEINQ
+1181 NDLATAKKQEINQ

-1209 VDQDLATAI
+1209 VDQELATAI

-1246 NIVKKPAALAQTNQ
+1246 NIVKKPAALAQINQ
-1260 HYSAKLVEI
+1260 HYNAKLAEI

-1274 ATDDEKNAAINTL
+1274 ATNDEKNAAINTL

-1367 KDQAFNQINQNQTN
+1367 KDQAINQINQNQTN
-1381 DQVDATTNQAINAID
+1381 DQVDTTTNQAVNAID
-1396 NVEAEVVIKPKAI
+1396 NVEAEVVIKPTAI

-1432 EKEVALQA
+1432 EKEVASQA

-1475 QPETKIKP
+1475 QPETKVKP

-1490 QKANELRAQINQD
+1490 QKANELRAKINQD
-1503 KEATAEERQAALDK
+1503 KEATAEERQVALDK
-1517 INDLVAKA
+1517 INEFVNQA
-1525 MTNITNDRTNQQVN
+1525 MTDITNNRTNQQV
-1539 DSTNQ
+1539 DDTTSQ
-1544 ALDDIA
+1544 ALDSIA
-1550 LVTPDHIVRA
+1550 LVAPEHIVRA

-1573 KHEIEQAEH
+1573 KQEIEQAEH

-1599 KRALQNINQAIA
+1599 KLALQNINQAVT

-1616 RVESNG
+1616 RVETNG
-1622 IATLKGVE
+1622 IATLKGVQ
-1630 PHIVVKPEA
+1630 PHIVIKPEA
-1639 QEAIKASAD
+1639 QQAIKATAE

-1654 KDTPHATT
+1654 KDTPHATV
-1662 DELDEANQQINDT
+1662 DELDEANQLISDT
-1675 LKQGQQDIDNTTQDA
+1675 LKQAQQEIENTNQDA
-1690 AVNDVRNQTIKAIE
+1690 AVTDVRNQTIKAIE

-1712 KRAALDNIDESNN
+1712 KRAALDSIEENN
-1725 NQLDA
+1725 KNQLDA

-1737 TQDERNV
+1737 TQDERDV
-1744 AIAALNKIV
+1744 AIDTLNKIV
-1753 NAIKNDIAQNKTN
+1753 NTIKNDIAQNKTN
-1766 AEVDQTEADGNNNIK
+1766 AEVDRTETDGNDNIK

-1790 PAARQSVSAKA
+1790 PAARQSVGVKA

-1845 VNQNSIDAQNIISKI
+1845 VNQDSIDAQNIISKI

-1886 ANNEATDEEQNAAIV
+1886 ANNEATDEEQNIAIA

-1906 LIKAKQQIAG
+1906 LIKAKQQIAS

-1928 DGKNEIREIE
+1928 DEKNEIREIE
-1938 PVINKKATA
+1938 PVINRKASA

-1958 KQAIEANVQAT
+1958 KQAIEANIQAT

-1998 QVDKTATLNLQ
+1998 QVDKTASLNLQ

-2029 DDLARVTHLVQN
+2029 DDLARVTALVQN
-2041 YRKVSDRNKADA
+2041 YRKVSNRNKADA

-2087 LGDIEAVITEKENS
+2087 LSDIEAVITEKENS

-2115 FKAIATPEQLAKVKA
+2115 FKAIATPEQLAKVKV

-2140 RMVDEDATLNDIKK
+2140 RMIDEDATLNDIKQH
-2154 DTQLIIDEIL
+2154 TQFIVDEIL

-2171 VIKASP
+2171 ATKVSP
-2177 KVGQPAPK
+2177 KEIQPAPK
-2185 VCTPIKKEDKQ
+2185 VCTPIKKE
-2196 EVRKVVKELP
+2196 ETHESRKVEKELP
-2206 NTGSEEMDLPLKE
+2206 NTGSEGMDLPLKE
-2219 LALIT
+2219 FALIT
-2224 GAALLARRRSK
+2224 GAALLARRRTK
-2235 KEKES
+2235 NEKES

>member
-36 QALTTDHNVQGGSNQ
+36 QALTTDNNVQSDTNQ
-51 ALPGNSQ
+51 ATPVNSQ
-58 NTNADTNRDIVNDS
+58 DKDVANNRGLANS
-72 QNTPNAHATD
+72 AQNTPNQSATT
-82 NTSTNQALTNHQN
+82 NQATNQALVNHN
-95 VDVANQ
+95 NGSIVNQ
-101 VGPAP
+101 ATPTSV
-106 IQPSASPAQNN
+106 QSSTPSAQNN
-117 NNSNA
+117 NHTDGNTTATETVSNA
-122 NSTATEP
+122 N
-129 AANTN
+129 N
-134 NNLASNNNTL
+134 NDVASNNTTL
-144 NVPNNTDNNDSA
+144 NVPNKTNENGSGG
-156 RHLTLKEI
+156 HLTLKEI

-179 IAEEASN
+179 IAEPASN

-195 APTDPNATPADPTAT
+195 APADPNATPADPGA
-210 PADPTAGNGS
+210 AAAGNGG

-239 IGQNAPNEVL
+239 AGQNAPNEVL
-249 SFDDNNIRPSTNRSV
+249 SFDDNSIRPSTNRSV
-264 PTVTV
+264 PSVTV
-269 VDNLPGYTL
+269 VDNLPGFTL

-284 GVFSHAMVRT
+284 GVLSHAMVRT
-294 SMFDS
+294 SMFEAGS
-299 GDAKNYQAQGN
+299 NRTYQAQGN
-310 VIALGRIRGN
+310 VLALGRISGTDASN
-320 DTNDHGDF
+320 HGDF
-328 NGIEKTLTVN
+328 NGIEKSLTVN
-338 PNSELIFEFNTMT
+338 PNSELIFEFNTMP
-351 TKNYQAQGNVIALG
+351 TKNGQGATNV
-365 RIRGNDTNDHGDFNG
+365 
-380 IEKTLTVNPNSE
+380 
-392 LIFEFNTMTTKN
+392 
-404 YQGMTNLII
+404 II
-413 KNADNDTVIGEKVV
+413 KNADTNDTIAEKTVEG
-427 AYGPIWRLL
+427 GPTLRLF
-436 KVPENVS
+436 KVPDNVRN
-443 HLKIQFVPK
+443 LKIQFVPK

-465 RDGYK
+465 KDGYK
-470 YYDFVDSIGL
+470 YYSFVDSIGL

-513 NFGASFN
+513 NSGASLD
-520 TDDFVY
+520 TDEFVY

-542 KDFPSGNS
+542 KDFPSNNS
-550 GVDINDMN
+550 GVDVNDMN
-558 VTYDAANRII
+558 VTYDAANRVI
-568 TIKSTGGGTGNS
+568 TIKSTGGGTTNS

-612 LTYKTYSQDFINSPA
+612 LTYKTYTQDFINSAA

-669 NDLKRRAQTILD
+669 NDLKKRAQTILA

-693 SQADIDSLANQ
+693 SQADIDTLTNQ

-718 VNRKVD
+718 VNQKAD
-724 DMEDLVNQ
+724 QMEDLVNQ

-745 QVIEEHKNEI
+745 QVIEEHKGNI
-755 IGNIGD
+755 IGDIGD

-785 PVVKPNAKQAI
+785 PVVKPNAKKAI
-796 RDKAAKQREIINHTP
+796 RDKATKQREIINATP
-811 DATQDEIQDA
+811 DATEDEIQDA
-821 LNQLTTDETDAIDN
+821 INQLATDETDAIDN

-856 GAVAPQVTH
+856 GSVVPQVTH

-898 LNELTQATNH
+898 LNELTQAT
-908 ALEQI
+908 
-913 NQATTN
+913 TN
-919 DDVDTAKGD
+919 ADVDNAKGD

-976 EKVNA
+976 DKVNA
-981 AVAVANTNI
+981 AVTAANTNI
-990 LNANTNADVEQVK
+990 LNANTNAEVEQVK
-1003 TNAIQGIQAIEPA
+1003 TNAIQGIQAITPA

-1022 AKNAIDQSAE
+1022 AKNAIDKSAE
-1032 TQHNAI
+1032 TQHNTI

-1096 KTDARNAVNEKAR
+1096 KTDARNVVNDKAR

-1138 RALNDIGVTSTTA
+1138 RALTDIGVTSTTA

-1181 TDLATAKKQEINQ
+1181 NDLATAKKQEINQ

-1209 VDQDLATAI
+1209 VDQELATAI

-1246 NIVKKPAALAQTNQ
+1246 NIVKKPAALAQINQ
-1260 HYSAKLVEI
+1260 HYNAKLAEI

-1274 ATDDEKNAAINTL
+1274 ATNDEKNAAINTL

-1381 DQVDATTNQAINAID
+1381 DQVDTTTNQALNAID

-1432 EKEVALQA
+1432 EKEVASQA

-1475 QPETKIKP
+1475 QPETKVKP

-1490 QKANELRAQINQD
+1490 QKANELRAKINQD
-1503 KEATAEERQAALDK
+1503 KEATAEERQVALDK
-1517 INDLVAKA
+1517 INEFVNQA
-1525 MTNITNDRTNQQVN
+1525 MTDITNNRTNQQV
-1539 DSTNQ
+1539 DDTTSQ
-1544 ALDDIA
+1544 ALDSIA
-1550 LVTPDHIVRA
+1550 LVAPEHIVRA

-1573 KHEIEQAEH
+1573 KQEIEQAEH

-1593 QLANNE
+1593 QLANN
-1599 KRALQNINQAIA
+1599 KKLALQNINQAVT

-1616 RVESNG
+1616 RVETNG
-1622 IATLKGVE
+1622 IATLKGVQ
-1630 PHIVVKPEA
+1630 PHIVIKPEA
-1639 QEAIKASAD
+1639 QQAIKASAE

-1654 KDTPHATT
+1654 KDTPHATV
-1662 DELDEANQQINDT
+1662 DELDEANQLISDT
-1675 LKQGQQDIDNTTQDA
+1675 LKQAQQEIENTNQDA
-1690 AVNDVRNQTIKAIE
+1690 AVTDVRNQTIKAIE

-1712 KRAALDNIDESNN
+1712 KRAALDSIEENN
-1725 NQLDA
+1725 KNQLDA

-1737 TQDERNV
+1737 TQDERDV
-1744 AIAALNKIV
+1744 AIDTLNKIV
-1753 NAIKNDIAQNKTN
+1753 NTIKNDIAQNKTN
-1766 AEVDQTEADGNNNIK
+1766 AEVDRTETDGNDNIK

-1790 PAARQSVSAKA
+1790 PAARQSVGVKA

-1845 VNQNSIDAQNIISKI
+1845 VNQDSIDAQNIISKI

-1886 ANNEATDEEQNAAIV
+1886 ANNEATDEEQNIAIA

-1906 LIKAKQQIAG
+1906 LIKAKQQIAS

-1928 DGKNEIREIE
+1928 DEKNEIREIE
-1938 PVINKKATA
+1938 PVISRKASA

-1958 KQAIEANVQAT
+1958 KQAIEANIQAT

-1998 QVDKTATLNLQ
+1998 QVDKTASLNLQ

-2029 DDLARVTHLVQN
+2029 DDLARVTALVQN

-2087 LGDIEAVITEKENS
+2087 LSDIEAVITEKENS

-2115 FKAIATPEQLAKVKA
+2115 FKAIATPEQLAKVKV

-2140 RMVDEDATLNDIKK
+2140 RMIDEDATLNDIKQH
-2154 DTQLIIDEIL
+2154 TQFIVDEIL

-2171 VIKASP
+2171 AMKVSP
-2177 KVGQPAPK
+2177 KVIQPAPK
-2185 VCTPIKKEDKQ
+2185 VCTPIKKE
-2196 EVRKVVKELP
+2196 ETHESRKVEKELP

-2219 LALIT
+2219 FALIT
-2224 GAALLARRRSK
+2224 GAALLARRRTK
-2235 KEKES
+2235 NEKES

>member
-36 QALTTDHNVQGGSNQ
+36 QALTTDNNVQSDTNQ
-51 ALPGNSQ
+51 ATPVNSQ
-58 NTNADTNRDIVNDS
+58 DTNVANNRGLANS
-72 QNTPNAHATD
+72 AQNTPNQSATT
-82 NTSTNQALTNHQN
+82 NQSTNQALVNHN
-95 VDVANQ
+95 NGSIANQ
-101 VGPAP
+101 ATPTSV
-106 IQPSASPAQNN
+106 QSSTPSAQNN
-117 NNSNA
+117 NHTDGNTTATETVSNA
-122 NSTATEP
+122 N
-129 AANTN
+129 NKDVV
-134 NNLASNNNTL
+134 SNNTTL
-144 NVPNNTDNNDSA
+144 NVPNKTNENGSGG
-156 RHLTLKEI
+156 HLTLKEI

-179 IAEEASN
+179 IAEQASN

-195 APTDPNATPADPTAT
+195 APADPNATPADPA
-210 PADPTAGNGS
+210 AAAAGNGG

-239 IGQNAPNEVL
+239 AGQNAPNEVL
-249 SFDDNNIRPSTNRSV
+249 SFDDNGIRPSTNRSV
-264 PTVTV
+264 PSVTV
-269 VDNLPGYTL
+269 VDNLPGFTL

-310 VIALGRIRGN
+310 VIALGRIKGN

-328 NGIEKTLTVN
+328 NGIEK
-338 PNSELIFEFNTMT
+338 S
-351 TKNYQAQGNVIALG
+351 
-365 RIRGNDTNDHGDFNG
+365 
-380 IEKTLTVNPNSE
+380 LTVNPNSE

-404 YQGMTNLII
+404 YQGVTNLII
-413 KNADNDTVIGEKVV
+413 KNADNDTVIAEKSV
-427 AYGPIWRLL
+427 AYGPIWRLF

-526 KIQLPEGVEYV
+526 KVQLPEGVEYV

-542 KDFPSGNS
+542 KDFPSSNS
-550 GVDINDMN
+550 GVDMNDFN
-558 VTYDAANRII
+558 VTYDAANRVI
-568 TIKSTGGGTGNS
+568 TIKSTGGGSGNS

-612 LTYKTYSQDFINSPA
+612 LTYKTYTQDFINSPA

-693 SQADIDSLANQ
+693 SQADIDSLTNQ

-718 VNRKVD
+718 VNKKVD
-724 DMEDLVNQ
+724 QMEDLVNQ

-785 PVVKPNAKQAI
+785 PVVKPNAKKAI
-796 RDKAAKQREIINHTP
+796 RDKATKQREIINATP
-811 DATQDEIQDA
+811 DATEDEIQDA
-821 LNQLTTDETDAIDN
+821 LNQLATDETDAIDN

-841 NADVET
+841 NADVEI

-856 GAVAPQVTH
+856 GAVVPQVTH

-919 DDVDTAKGD
+919 ADVDNAKGD

-952 DAQQHIAEINA
+952 DAQQHIAEINV

-976 EKVNA
+976 DKVNA
-981 AVAVANTNI
+981 AVTAANTNI

-1003 TNAIQGIQAIEPA
+1003 TNAIQGIQAITPA

-1022 AKNAIDQSAE
+1022 AKNAIDKSAE
-1032 TQHNAI
+1032 TQHNTI

-1096 KTDARNAVNEKAR
+1096 KTDARNAVNDKAR

-1138 RALNDIGVTSTTA
+1138 RALTDIGVTSTTA

-1181 TDLATAKKQEINQ
+1181 NDLATAKKQEINQ

-1209 VDQDLATAI
+1209 VDQELATAI

-1246 NIVKKPAALAQTNQ
+1246 NIVKKPAALAQINQ
-1260 HYSAKLVEI
+1260 HYNAKLAEI

-1274 ATDDEKNAAINTL
+1274 ATNDEKNAAINTL

-1367 KDQAFNQINQNQTN
+1367 KDQAINQINQNQTN
-1381 DQVDATTNQAINAID
+1381 DQVDTTTNQAVNAID

-1432 EKEVALQA
+1432 EKEVASQA

-1475 QPETKIKP
+1475 QPETKVKP

-1490 QKANELRAQINQD
+1490 QKANELRAKINQD
-1503 KEATAEERQAALDK
+1503 KEATAEERQVALDK
-1517 INDLVAKA
+1517 INEFVNQA
-1525 MTNITNDRTNQQVN
+1525 MTDITNNRTNQQV
-1539 DSTNQ
+1539 DDTTSQ
-1544 ALDDIA
+1544 ALDSIA
-1550 LVTPDHIVRA
+1550 LVAPEHIVRA

-1573 KHEIEQAEH
+1573 KQEIEQAEH

-1599 KRALQNINQAIA
+1599 KLALQNINQAVT

-1616 RVESNG
+1616 RVETNG
-1622 IATLKGVE
+1622 IATLKGVQ
-1630 PHIVVKPEA
+1630 PHIVIKPEA
-1639 QEAIKASAD
+1639 QQAIKATAE

-1654 KDTPHATT
+1654 KDTPHATV
-1662 DELDEANQQINDT
+1662 DELDEANQLISDT
-1675 LKQGQQDIDNTTQDA
+1675 LKQAQQEIENTNQDA
-1690 AVNDVRNQTIKAIE
+1690 AVTDVRNQTIKAIE

-1712 KRAALDNIDESNN
+1712 KRAALDSIEENN
-1725 NQLDA
+1725 KNQLDA

-1737 TQDERNV
+1737 TQDERDV
-1744 AIAALNKIV
+1744 AIDTLNKIV
-1753 NAIKNDIAQNKTN
+1753 NTIKNDIAQNKTN
-1766 AEVDQTEADGNNNIK
+1766 AEVDRTETDGNDNIK

-1790 PAARQSVSAKA
+1790 PAARQSVGVKA

-1845 VNQNSIDAQNIISKI
+1845 VNQDSIDAQNIISKI

-1886 ANNEATDEEQNAAIV
+1886 ANNEATDEEQNIAIA

-1906 LIKAKQQIAG
+1906 LIKAKQQIAS

-1928 DGKNEIREIE
+1928 DEKNEIREIE
-1938 PVINKKATA
+1938 PVINRKASA

-1958 KQAIEANVQAT
+1958 KQAIEANIQAT

-1998 QVDKTATLNLQ
+1998 QVDKTASLNLQ

-2029 DDLARVTHLVQN
+2029 DDLARVTALVQN
-2041 YRKVSDRNKADA
+2041 YRKVSNRNKADA

-2087 LGDIEAVITEKENS
+2087 LSDIEAVITEKENS

-2115 FKAIATPEQLAKVKA
+2115 FKAIATPEQLAKVKV

-2140 RMVDEDATLNDIKK
+2140 RMIDEDATLNDIKQH
-2154 DTQLIIDEIL
+2154 TQFIVDEIL

-2171 VIKASP
+2171 ATKVSP
-2177 KVGQPAPK
+2177 KEIQPAPK
-2185 VCTPIKKEDKQ
+2185 VCTPIKKE
-2196 EVRKVVKELP
+2196 ETHESRKVEKELP
-2206 NTGSEEMDLPLKE
+2206 NTGSEGMDLPLKE
-2219 LALIT
+2219 FALIT
-2224 GAALLARRRSK
+2224 GAALLARRRTK
-2235 KEKES
+2235 NEKES

>member
-299 GDAKNYQAQGN
+299 GDA
-310 VIALGRIRGN
+310 
-320 DTNDHGDF
+320 
-328 NGIEKTLTVN
+328 
-338 PNSELIFEFNTMT
+338 
-351 TKNYQAQGNVIALG
+351 KNYQAQGNVIALG

-1845 VNQNSIDAQNIISKI
+1845 VNQNSVDAQNIISKI

-2115 FKAIATPEQLAKVKA
+2115 FKTIATPEQLAKVKA

>member
-36 QALTTDHNVQGGSNQ
+36 QALTTDNNVQSDTNQ
-51 ALPGNSQ
+51 ATPVNSQ
-58 NTNADTNRDIVNDS
+58 DKDVANNRGLANS
-72 QNTPNAHATD
+72 AQNTPNQSATT
-82 NTSTNQALTNHQN
+82 NQSTNQALVNHN
-95 VDVANQ
+95 NGSIVNQ
-101 VGPAP
+101 ATPTSV
-106 IQPSASPAQNN
+106 QSSTPSAQNN
-117 NNSNA
+117 NHTDGNTTATETVSNA
-122 NSTATEP
+122 N
-129 AANTN
+129 N
-134 NNLASNNNTL
+134 NDAVSNNTTL
-144 NVPNNTDNNDSA
+144 NVPNKTNENGSGG
-156 RHLTLKEI
+156 HLTLKEI

-179 IAEEASN
+179 IAEPASN

-195 APTDPNATPADPTAT
+195 APADPNATPADPGA
-210 PADPTAGNGS
+210 AAAGNGG

-239 IGQNAPNEVL
+239 AGQNAPNEVL
-249 SFDDNNIRPSTNRSV
+249 SFDDNSIRPSTNRSV
-264 PTVTV
+264 PSVTV
-269 VDNLPGYTL
+269 VDNLPGFTL

-284 GVFSHAMVRT
+284 GVLSHAMVRT
-294 SMFDS
+294 SMFEAGS
-299 GDAKNYQAQGN
+299 NRTYQAQGN
-310 VIALGRIRGN
+310 VLALGRISGTDASN
-320 DTNDHGDF
+320 HGDF
-328 NGIEKTLTVN
+328 NGIEKSLTVN

-351 TKNYQAQGNVIALG
+351 TKNGQGATNV
-365 RIRGNDTNDHGDFNG
+365 
-380 IEKTLTVNPNSE
+380 
-392 LIFEFNTMTTKN
+392 
-404 YQGMTNLII
+404 II
-413 KNADNDTVIGEKVV
+413 KNADTNDTIAEKTVEG
-427 AYGPIWRLL
+427 GPTLRLF
-436 KVPENVS
+436 KVPDNVRN
-443 HLKIQFVPK
+443 LKIQFVPK

-465 RDGYK
+465 KDGYK
-470 YYDFVDSIGL
+470 YYSFVDSIGL

-490 RTMEP
+490 RTMDP

-513 NFGASFN
+513 NSGASLDTN
-520 TDDFVY
+520 DFVY
-526 KIQLPEGVEYV
+526 QVQLPEGVEYV

-542 KDFPSGNS
+542 KDFPSNNS
-550 GVDINDMN
+550 GVDVNDMN
-558 VTYDAANRII
+558 VTYDAANRVI
-568 TIKSTGGGTGNS
+568 TIKSTGGGTANS
-580 PARLMPDKILDLK
+580 PARLMPDKILDLR

-598 NNVPTPRTVTFNDT
+598 NNVPTPRRVTFNET
-612 LTYKTYSQDFINSPA
+612 LTYKTYTQDFINSPA

-669 NDLKRRAQTILD
+669 NDLKKRAQTILA

-693 SQADIDSLANQ
+693 SQADIDTLTNQ

-718 VNRKVD
+718 VNQKAD
-724 DMEDLVNQ
+724 QMEDLVNQ

-745 QVIEEHKNEI
+745 QVIEEHKGNI
-755 IGNIGD
+755 IGDIGD

-785 PVVKPNAKQAI
+785 PVVKPNAKKAI
-796 RDKAAKQREIINHTP
+796 RDKATKQREIINATP
-811 DATQDEIQDA
+811 DATEDEIQDA
-821 LNQLTTDETDAIDN
+821 INQLATDETDAIDN

-856 GAVAPQVTH
+856 GAVVPQVTH
-865 KQAARDAINQATAT
+865 KKAARDAINQATAT

-919 DDVDTAKGD
+919 ADVDNAKGD

-976 EKVNA
+976 DKVNA
-981 AVAVANTNI
+981 AVTAANTNI
-990 LNANTNADVEQVK
+990 LNANTNAEVEQVK
-1003 TNAIQGIQAIEPA
+1003 TNAIQGIQAITPA

-1022 AKNAIDQSAE
+1022 AKNAIDKSAE
-1032 TQHNAI
+1032 TQHNTI

-1096 KTDARNAVNEKAR
+1096 KTDARNVVNDKAR

-1130 NRVNTLKN
+1130 NRVNTLKY
-1138 RALNDIGVTSTTA
+1138 RALTDIGVTSTTA

-1181 TDLATAKKQEINQ
+1181 NDLATAKKQEINQ

-1209 VDQDLATAI
+1209 VDQELATAI

-1246 NIVKKPAALAQTNQ
+1246 NIVKKPAALAQINQ
-1260 HYSAKLVEI
+1260 HYNAKLAEI

-1274 ATDDEKNAAINTL
+1274 ATNDEKNAAINTL

-1381 DQVDATTNQAINAID
+1381 DQVDATTNQAVNAID

-1432 EKEVALQA
+1432 EKEVASQA

-1475 QPETKIKP
+1475 QPETKVKP

-1490 QKANELRAQINQD
+1490 QKANELRAKINQD
-1503 KEATAEERQAALDK
+1503 KEATAEERQVALDK
-1517 INDLVAKA
+1517 INEFVNQA
-1525 MTNITNDRTNQQVN
+1525 MTDITNNRTNQQV
-1539 DSTNQ
+1539 DDTTSQ
-1544 ALDDIA
+1544 ALDSIA

-1560 AARDAVKQQYEAK
+1560 AA
-1573 KHEIEQAEH
+1573 
-1582 ATDEEKQVALN
+1582 AT
-1593 QLANNE
+1593 
-1599 KRALQNINQAIA
+1599 I
-1611 NNDVK
+1611 
-1616 RVESNG
+1616 
-1622 IATLKGVE
+1622 
-1630 PHIVVKPEA
+1630 
-1639 QEAIKASAD
+1639 
-1648 NQVESI
+1648 
-1654 KDTPHATT
+1654 
-1662 DELDEANQQINDT
+1662 
-1675 LKQGQQDIDNTTQDA
+1675 
-1690 AVNDVRNQTIKAIE
+1690 
-1704 QIKPKVRR
+1704 
-1712 KRAALDNIDESNN
+1712 
-1725 NQLDA
+1725 
-1730 IRNTLDT
+1730 
-1737 TQDERNV
+1737 
-1744 AIAALNKIV
+1744 
-1753 NAIKNDIAQNKTN
+1753 
-1766 AEVDQTEADGNNNIK
+1766 
-1781 VILPKVQVK
+1781 
-1790 PAARQSVSAKA
+1790 
-1801 EAQNALI
+1801 
-1808 DQSDLSTEEER
+1808 
-1819 LAAKHL
+1819 
-1825 VEQALNQAIDQ
+1825 
-1836 INHADKTAQ
+1836 
-1845 VNQNSIDAQNIISKI
+1845 
-1860 KPATTVKATALQQ
+1860 
-1873 IQNIATNKINLIK
+1873 
-1886 ANNEATDEEQNAAIV
+1886 
-1901 QVEKE
+1901 
-1906 LIKAKQQIAG
+1906 
-1916 AVTNADVAYLLH
+1916 
-1928 DGKNEIREIE
+1928 
-1938 PVINKKATA
+1938 
-1947 REQLTTLFNDK
+1947 
-1958 KQAIEANVQAT
+1958 
-1969 VEERNSILAQL
+1969 
-1980 QNIYDTAIGQID
+1980 
-1992 QDRSNA
+1992 
-1998 QVDKTATLNLQ
+1998 
-2009 TIHDLDVH
+2009 
-2017 PIKKPD
+2017 
-2023 AEKTIN
+2023 
-2029 DDLARVTHLVQN
+2029 
-2041 YRKVSDRNKADA
+2041 
-2053 LKAITALKLQMDE
+2053 
-2066 ELKTARTN
+2066 
-2074 ADVDAVLKRFNVA
+2074 
-2087 LGDIEAVITEKENS
+2087 
-2101 LLRIDNIAQQTYAK
+2101 
-2115 FKAIATPEQLAKVKA
+2115 
-2130 LIDQYVADGN
+2130 
-2140 RMVDEDATLNDIKK
+2140 
-2154 DTQLIIDEIL
+2154 
-2164 AIKLPAE
+2164 
-2171 VIKASP
+2171 
-2177 KVGQPAPK
+2177 
-2185 VCTPIKKEDKQ
+2185 
-2196 EVRKVVKELP
+2196 
-2206 NTGSEEMDLPLKE
+2206 
-2219 LALIT
+2219 
-2224 GAALLARRRSK
+2224 
-2235 KEKES
+2235 

>member
-36 QALTTDHNVQGGSNQ
+36 QALTTDNNVQSDTNQ
-51 ALPGNSQ
+51 ATPVNSQ
-58 NTNADTNRDIVNDS
+58 DTNVANNRGLANS
-72 QNTPNAHATD
+72 AQNTPNQSATT
-82 NTSTNQALTNHQN
+82 NQSTNQALVNHN
-95 VDVANQ
+95 NGSIANQ
-101 VGPAP
+101 ATPTSV
-106 IQPSASPAQNN
+106 QSSTPSAQNN
-117 NNSNA
+117 NHTDGNTTATETVSNA
-122 NSTATEP
+122 N
-129 AANTN
+129 NKDVV
-134 NNLASNNNTL
+134 SNNTTL
-144 NVPNNTDNNDSA
+144 NVPNKTNENGSGG
-156 RHLTLKEI
+156 HLTLKEI

-179 IAEEASN
+179 IAEQASN

-195 APTDPNATPADPTAT
+195 APADPNATPADPA
-210 PADPTAGNGS
+210 AAAAGNGG

-239 IGQNAPNEVL
+239 AGQNAPNEVL
-249 SFDDNNIRPSTNRSV
+249 SFDDNGIRPSTNRSV
-264 PTVTV
+264 PSVTV
-269 VDNLPGYTL
+269 VDNLPGFTL

-310 VIALGRIRGN
+310 VIALGRIKGN

-328 NGIEKTLTVN
+328 NGIEK
-338 PNSELIFEFNTMT
+338 S
-351 TKNYQAQGNVIALG
+351 
-365 RIRGNDTNDHGDFNG
+365 
-380 IEKTLTVNPNSE
+380 LTVNPNSE

-404 YQGMTNLII
+404 YQGVTNLII
-413 KNADNDTVIGEKVV
+413 KNADNDTVIAEKSV
-427 AYGPIWRLL
+427 AYGPIWRLF

-526 KIQLPEGVEYV
+526 KVQLPEGVEYV

-542 KDFPSGNS
+542 KDFPSSNS
-550 GVDINDMN
+550 GVDMNDFN
-558 VTYDAANRII
+558 VTYDAANRVI
-568 TIKSTGGGTGNS
+568 TIKSTGGGSGNS

-612 LTYKTYSQDFINSPA
+612 LTYKTYTQDFINSPA

-693 SQADIDSLANQ
+693 SQADIDSLTNQ

-718 VNRKVD
+718 VNKKVD
-724 DMEDLVNQ
+724 QMEDLVNQ

-785 PVVKPNAKQAI
+785 PVVKPNAKKAI
-796 RDKAAKQREIINHTP
+796 RDKATKQREIINATP
-811 DATQDEIQDA
+811 DATEDEIQDA
-821 LNQLTTDETDAIDN
+821 LNQLATDETDAIDN

-841 NADVET
+841 NADVEI

-856 GAVAPQVTH
+856 GAVVPQVTH

-919 DDVDTAKGD
+919 ADVDNAKGD

-976 EKVNA
+976 DKVNA
-981 AVAVANTNI
+981 AVTAANTNI

-1003 TNAIQGIQAIEPA
+1003 TNAIQGIQAITPA

-1022 AKNAIDQSAE
+1022 AKNAIDKSAE
-1032 TQHNAI
+1032 TQYNTI

-1096 KTDARNAVNEKAR
+1096 KTDARNAVNDKAR

-1138 RALNDIGVTSTTA
+1138 RALTDIGVTSTTA

-1181 TDLATAKKQEINQ
+1181 NDLATAKKQKINQ

-1209 VDQDLATAI
+1209 VDQELATAI

-1246 NIVKKPAALAQTNQ
+1246 NIVKKPAALAQINQ
-1260 HYSAKLVEI
+1260 HYNAKLAEI

-1274 ATDDEKNAAINTL
+1274 ATNDEKNAAINTL

-1367 KDQAFNQINQNQTN
+1367 KDQAINQINQNQTN
-1381 DQVDATTNQAINAID
+1381 DQVDTTTNQAVNAID

-1432 EKEVALQA
+1432 EKEVASQA

-1475 QPETKIKP
+1475 QPETKVKP

-1490 QKANELRAQINQD
+1490 QKANELRAKINQD
-1503 KEATAEERQAALDK
+1503 KEATAEERQVALDK
-1517 INDLVAKA
+1517 INEFVNQA
-1525 MTNITNDRTNQQVN
+1525 MTDITNNRTNQQV
-1539 DSTNQ
+1539 DDTTSQ
-1544 ALDDIA
+1544 ALDSIA
-1550 LVTPDHIVRA
+1550 LVAPEHIVRA

-1573 KHEIEQAEH
+1573 KQEIEQAEH

-1599 KRALQNINQAIA
+1599 KLALQNINQAVT

-1616 RVESNG
+1616 RVETNG
-1622 IATLKGVE
+1622 IATLKGVQ
-1630 PHIVVKPEA
+1630 PHIVIKPEA
-1639 QEAIKASAD
+1639 QQAIKATAE

-1654 KDTPHATT
+1654 KDTPHATV
-1662 DELDEANQQINDT
+1662 DELDEANQLISDT
-1675 LKQGQQDIDNTTQDA
+1675 LKQAQQEIENTNQDA
-1690 AVNDVRNQTIKAIE
+1690 AVTDVRNQTIKAIE

-1712 KRAALDNIDESNN
+1712 KRAALDSIEENN
-1725 NQLDA
+1725 KNQLDA

-1737 TQDERNV
+1737 TQDERDV
-1744 AIAALNKIV
+1744 AIDTLNKIV
-1753 NAIKNDIAQNKTN
+1753 NTIKNDIAQNKTN
-1766 AEVDQTEADGNNNIK
+1766 AEVDRTETDGNDNIK

-1790 PAARQSVSAKA
+1790 PAARQSVGVKA

-1845 VNQNSIDAQNIISKI
+1845 VNQDSIDAQNIISKI

-1886 ANNEATDEEQNAAIV
+1886 ANNEATDEEQNIAIA

-1906 LIKAKQQIAG
+1906 LIKAKQQIAS

-1928 DGKNEIREIE
+1928 DEKNEIREIE
-1938 PVINKKATA
+1938 PVINRKASA

-1958 KQAIEANVQAT
+1958 KQAIEANIQAT

-1998 QVDKTATLNLQ
+1998 QVDKTASLNLQ

-2029 DDLARVTHLVQN
+2029 DDLARVTALVQN
-2041 YRKVSDRNKADA
+2041 YRKVSNRNKADA

-2087 LGDIEAVITEKENS
+2087 LSDIEAVITEKENS

-2115 FKAIATPEQLAKVKA
+2115 FKAIATPEQLAKVKV

-2140 RMVDEDATLNDIKK
+2140 RMIDEDATLNDIKQH
-2154 DTQLIIDEIL
+2154 TQFIVDEIL

-2171 VIKASP
+2171 ATKVSP
-2177 KVGQPAPK
+2177 KEIQPAPK
-2185 VCTPIKKEDKQ
+2185 VCTPIKKE
-2196 EVRKVVKELP
+2196 ETHESRKVEKELP
-2206 NTGSEEMDLPLKE
+2206 NTGSEGMDLPLKE
-2219 LALIT
+2219 FALIT
-2224 GAALLARRRSK
+2224 GAALLARRRTK
-2235 KEKES
+2235 NEKES

>member
-36 QALTTDHNVQGGSNQ
+36 QALTTDNNVQSDTNQ
-51 ALPGNSQ
+51 ATPVNSQ
-58 NTNADTNRDIVNDS
+58 DTNVANNRGLANS
-72 QNTPNAHATD
+72 AQNTPNQSATT
-82 NTSTNQALTNHQN
+82 NQSTNQALVNHN
-95 VDVANQ
+95 NGSIANQ
-101 VGPAP
+101 ATPTSV
-106 IQPSASPAQNN
+106 QSSTPSAQNN
-117 NNSNA
+117 NHTDGNTTATETVSNA
-122 NSTATEP
+122 N
-129 AANTN
+129 NKDVV
-134 NNLASNNNTL
+134 SNNTAL
-144 NVPNNTDNNDSA
+144 NVPNKTNENGSGG
-156 RHLTLKEI
+156 HLTLKEI

-179 IAEEASN
+179 IAEQASN

-195 APTDPNATPADPTAT
+195 APADPNATPADPA
-210 PADPTAGNGS
+210 AAAAGNGG

-239 IGQNAPNEVL
+239 AGQNAPNEVL
-249 SFDDNNIRPSTNRSV
+249 SFDDNGIRPSTNRSV
-264 PTVTV
+264 PSVTV
-269 VDNLPGYTL
+269 VDNLPGFTL

-310 VIALGRIRGN
+310 VIALGRIKGN

-328 NGIEKTLTVN
+328 NGIEK
-338 PNSELIFEFNTMT
+338 S
-351 TKNYQAQGNVIALG
+351 
-365 RIRGNDTNDHGDFNG
+365 
-380 IEKTLTVNPNSE
+380 LTVNPNSE

-404 YQGMTNLII
+404 YQGVTNLII
-413 KNADNDTVIGEKVV
+413 KNADNDTVIAEKSV
-427 AYGPIWRLL
+427 AYGPIWRLF

-526 KIQLPEGVEYV
+526 KVQLPEGVEYV

-542 KDFPSGNS
+542 KDFPSSNS
-550 GVDINDMN
+550 GVDMNDFN
-558 VTYDAANRII
+558 VTYDAANRVI
-568 TIKSTGGGTGNS
+568 TIKSTGGGSGNS

-612 LTYKTYSQDFINSPA
+612 LTYKTYTQDFINSPA

-693 SQADIDSLANQ
+693 SQADIDSLTNQ

-718 VNRKVD
+718 VNKKVD
-724 DMEDLVNQ
+724 QMEDLVNQ

-785 PVVKPNAKQAI
+785 PVVKPNAKKAI
-796 RDKAAKQREIINHTP
+796 RDKATKQREIINATP
-811 DATQDEIQDA
+811 DATEDEIQDA
-821 LNQLTTDETDAIDN
+821 LNQLATDETDAIDN

-841 NADVET
+841 NADVEI

-856 GAVAPQVTH
+856 GAVVPQVTH

-919 DDVDTAKGD
+919 ADVDNAKGD

-976 EKVNA
+976 DKVNA
-981 AVAVANTNI
+981 AVTAANTNI

-1003 TNAIQGIQAIEPA
+1003 TNAIQGIQAITPA

-1022 AKNAIDQSAE
+1022 AKNAIDKSAE
-1032 TQHNAI
+1032 TQHNTI

-1096 KTDARNAVNEKAR
+1096 KTDARNAVNDKAR

-1138 RALNDIGVTSTTA
+1138 RALTDIGVTSTTA

-1181 TDLATAKKQEINQ
+1181 NDLATAKKQEINQ

-1209 VDQDLATAI
+1209 VDQELATAI

-1246 NIVKKPAALAQTNQ
+1246 NIVKKPAALAQINQ
-1260 HYSAKLVEI
+1260 HYNAKLAEI

-1274 ATDDEKNAAINTL
+1274 ATNDEKNAAINTL

-1367 KDQAFNQINQNQTN
+1367 KDQAINQINQNQTN
-1381 DQVDATTNQAINAID
+1381 DQVDTTTNQAVNAID

-1432 EKEVALQA
+1432 EKEVASQA

-1475 QPETKIKP
+1475 QPETKVKP

-1490 QKANELRAQINQD
+1490 QKANELRAKINQD
-1503 KEATAEERQAALDK
+1503 KEATAEERQVALDK
-1517 INDLVAKA
+1517 INEFVNQA
-1525 MTNITNDRTNQQVN
+1525 MTDITNNRTNQQV
-1539 DSTNQ
+1539 DDTTSQ
-1544 ALDDIA
+1544 ALDSIA
-1550 LVTPDHIVRA
+1550 LVAPEHIVRA

-1573 KHEIEQAEH
+1573 KQEIEQAEH

-1599 KRALQNINQAIA
+1599 KLALQNINQAVT

-1616 RVESNG
+1616 RVETNG
-1622 IATLKGVE
+1622 IATLKGVQ
-1630 PHIVVKPEA
+1630 PHIVIKPEA
-1639 QEAIKASAD
+1639 QQAIKATAE

-1654 KDTPHATT
+1654 KDTPHATV
-1662 DELDEANQQINDT
+1662 DELDEANQLISDT
-1675 LKQGQQDIDNTTQDA
+1675 LKQAQQEIENTNQDA
-1690 AVNDVRNQTIKAIE
+1690 AVTDVRNQTIKAIE

-1712 KRAALDNIDESNN
+1712 KRAALDSIEENN
-1725 NQLDA
+1725 KNQLDA

-1737 TQDERNV
+1737 TQDERDV
-1744 AIAALNKIV
+1744 AIDTLNKIV
-1753 NAIKNDIAQNKTN
+1753 NTIKNDIAQNKTN
-1766 AEVDQTEADGNNNIK
+1766 AEVDRTETDGNDNIK

-1790 PAARQSVSAKA
+1790 PAARQSVGVKA

-1845 VNQNSIDAQNIISKI
+1845 VNQDSIDAQNIISKI

-1886 ANNEATDEEQNAAIV
+1886 ANNEATDEEQNIAIA

-1906 LIKAKQQIAG
+1906 LIKAKQQIAS

-1928 DGKNEIREIE
+1928 DEKNEIREIE
-1938 PVINKKATA
+1938 PVINRKASA

-1958 KQAIEANVQAT
+1958 KQAIEANIQAT

-1998 QVDKTATLNLQ
+1998 QVDKTASLNLQ

-2029 DDLARVTHLVQN
+2029 DDLARVTALVQN
-2041 YRKVSDRNKADA
+2041 YRKVSNRNKADA

-2087 LGDIEAVITEKENS
+2087 LSDIEAVITEKENS

-2115 FKAIATPEQLAKVKA
+2115 FKAIATPEQLAKVKV

-2140 RMVDEDATLNDIKK
+2140 RMIDEDATLNDIKQH
-2154 DTQLIIDEIL
+2154 TQFIVDEIL

-2171 VIKASP
+2171 ATKVSP
-2177 KVGQPAPK
+2177 KEIQPAPK
-2185 VCTPIKKEDKQ
+2185 VCTPIKKE
-2196 EVRKVVKELP
+2196 ETHESRKVEKELP
-2206 NTGSEEMDLPLKE
+2206 NTGSEGMDLPLKE
-2219 LALIT
+2219 FALIT
-2224 GAALLARRRSK
+2224 GAALLARRRTK
-2235 KEKES
+2235 NEKES

>member
-1 MNLLKKNKYSIRKY
+1 
-15 KVGIFSTLIGT
+15 
-26 VLLLS
+26 
-31 NPNGA
+31 
-36 QALTTDHNVQGGSNQ
+36 
-51 ALPGNSQ
+51 
-58 NTNADTNRDIVNDS
+58 
-72 QNTPNAHATD
+72 
-82 NTSTNQALTNHQN
+82 
-95 VDVANQ
+95 
-101 VGPAP
+101 
-106 IQPSASPAQNN
+106 
-117 NNSNA
+117 
-122 NSTATEP
+122 
-129 AANTN
+129 
-134 NNLASNNNTL
+134 
-144 NVPNNTDNNDSA
+144 
-156 RHLTLKEI
+156 
-164 QEDVRHS
+164 
-171 SDKPELVA
+171 
-179 IAEEASN
+179 
-186 RPKKRSRRA
+186 
-195 APTDPNATPADPTAT
+195 
-210 PADPTAGNGS
+210 
-220 APVAITAPYT
+220 
-230 PTTDPNANN
+230 
-239 IGQNAPNEVL
+239 
-249 SFDDNNIRPSTNRSV
+249 
-264 PTVTV
+264 
-269 VDNLPGYTL
+269 
-278 INGGKV
+278 
-284 GVFSHAMVRT
+284 
-294 SMFDS
+294 
-299 GDAKNYQAQGN
+299 
-310 VIALGRIRGN
+310 
-320 DTNDHGDF
+320 
-328 NGIEKTLTVN
+328 
-338 PNSELIFEFNTMT
+338 
-351 TKNYQAQGNVIALG
+351 
-365 RIRGNDTNDHGDFNG
+365 
-380 IEKTLTVNPNSE
+380 
-392 LIFEFNTMTTKN
+392 
-404 YQGMTNLII
+404 MTNLII
-413 KNADNDTVIGEKVV
+413 KNADNDTVIAEKSV
-427 AYGPIWRLL
+427 AYGPIWRLF

-526 KIQLPEGVEYV
+526 QVQLPEGVEYV

-542 KDFPSGNS
+542 KDFPSSNS
-550 GVDINDMN
+550 GVDMNDFN
-558 VTYDAANRII
+558 VTYDAANRVI
-568 TIKSTGGGTGNS
+568 TIKSTGGGSGNS

-612 LTYKTYSQDFINSPA
+612 LTYKTYTQDFINSPA

-693 SQADIDSLANQ
+693 SQADIDSLTNQ

-718 VNRKVD
+718 VNKKVD
-724 DMEDLVNQ
+724 QMEDLVNQ

-785 PVVKPNAKQAI
+785 PVVKPNAKKAI
-796 RDKAAKQREIINHTP
+796 RDKATKQREIINATP
-811 DATQDEIQDA
+811 DATEDEIQDA
-821 LNQLTTDETDAIDN
+821 LNQLATDETDAIDN

-856 GAVAPQVTH
+856 GAVVPQVTH
-865 KQAARDAINQATAT
+865 KKAARDAINQATAT

-919 DDVDTAKGD
+919 ADVDNAKGD

-976 EKVNA
+976 DKVNA
-981 AVAVANTNI
+981 AVTAANTNI

-1003 TNAIQGIQAIEPA
+1003 TNAIQGIQAITPA

-1022 AKNAIDQSAE
+1022 AKNAIDKSAE
-1032 TQHNAI
+1032 TQHNTI

-1096 KTDARNAVNEKAR
+1096 KTDARNVVNDKAR

-1138 RALNDIGVTSTTA
+1138 RALTDIGVTSTTA

-1181 TDLATAKKQEINQ
+1181 NDLATAKKQEINQ

-1209 VDQDLATAI
+1209 VDQELATAI

-1246 NIVKKPAALAQTNQ
+1246 NIVKKPAALAQINQ
-1260 HYSAKLVEI
+1260 HYNAKLAEI

-1287 NQDRQQAIESIKQ
+1287 NQDRQQAIESVKQ

-1381 DQVDATTNQAINAID
+1381 DQVDTTTNQALNAID

-1432 EKEVALQA
+1432 EKEVASQA

-1475 QPETKIKP
+1475 QPETKVKP

-1490 QKANELRAQINQD
+1490 QKVNELRAKINQD
-1503 KEATAEERQAALDK
+1503 KEATAEERQVALDK
-1517 INDLVAKA
+1517 INEFVNQA
-1525 MTNITNDRTNQQVN
+1525 MTDITNNRTNQQV
-1539 DSTNQ
+1539 DDTTSQ
-1544 ALDDIA
+1544 ALDSIA
-1550 LVTPDHIVRA
+1550 LVAPEHIVRA

-1573 KHEIEQAEH
+1573 KQEIEQAEH

-1599 KRALQNINQAIA
+1599 KLALQNINQAVT

-1616 RVESNG
+1616 RVETNG
-1622 IATLKGVE
+1622 IATLKGVQ
-1630 PHIVVKPEA
+1630 PHIVIKPEA
-1639 QEAIKASAD
+1639 QQAIKASAE

-1654 KDTPHATT
+1654 KDTPHATV
-1662 DELDEANQQINDT
+1662 DELDEANQLISDT
-1675 LKQGQQDIDNTTQDA
+1675 LKQAQQEIENTNQDA
-1690 AVNDVRNQTIKAIE
+1690 AVTDVRNQTIKAIE

-1712 KRAALDNIDESNN
+1712 KRAALDSIEENN
-1725 NQLDA
+1725 KNQLDA

-1737 TQDERNV
+1737 TQDERDV
-1744 AIAALNKIV
+1744 AIDTLNKIV
-1753 NAIKNDIAQNKTN
+1753 NTIKNDIAQNKTN
-1766 AEVDQTEADGNNNIK
+1766 AEVDRTETDGNDNIK

-1790 PAARQSVSAKA
+1790 PAARQSVGVKA

-1845 VNQNSIDAQNIISKI
+1845 VNQDSIDAQNIISKI

-1873 IQNIATNKINLIK
+1873 IQNIATNKINLSK
-1886 ANNEATDEEQNAAIV
+1886 ANNEATDEEQNIAIA

-1906 LIKAKQQIAG
+1906 LIKAKQQIAS

-1928 DGKNEIREIE
+1928 DEKNEIREIE
-1938 PVINKKATA
+1938 PVINRKASA

-1958 KQAIEANVQAT
+1958 KQAIEANIQAT

-1998 QVDKTATLNLQ
+1998 QVDKTASLNLQ

-2029 DDLARVTHLVQN
+2029 DDLARVTALVQN
-2041 YRKVSDRNKADA
+2041 YRKVSNRNKADA

-2087 LGDIEAVITEKENS
+2087 LSDIEAVITEKENS

-2115 FKAIATPEQLAKVKA
+2115 FKAIATPEQLAKVKV

-2140 RMVDEDATLNDIKK
+2140 RMIDEDATLNDIKQH
-2154 DTQLIIDEIL
+2154 TQFIVDEIL

-2171 VIKASP
+2171 PTKVSP
-2177 KVGQPAPK
+2177 KVIQPAPK
-2185 VCTPIKKEDKQ
+2185 VCTPIKKE
-2196 EVRKVVKELP
+2196 ETHESRKVEKELP
-2206 NTGSEEMDLPLKE
+2206 NTGSEGMDLPLKE
-2219 LALIT
+2219 FALIT
-2224 GAALLARRRSK
+2224 GAALLARRRTK
-2235 KEKES
+2235 NEKES

>member
-15 KVGIFSTLIGT
+15 KIGIFSTLIGT

-36 QALTTDHNVQGGSNQ
+36 QALTTDNNVQSDTNQ
-51 ALPGNSQ
+51 ATPVNSQ
-58 NTNADTNRDIVNDS
+58 DKDVANNRGLANS
-72 QNTPNAHATD
+72 AQNTPNQSATT
-82 NTSTNQALTNHQN
+82 NQATNQALVNHN
-95 VDVANQ
+95 NGSIVNQ
-101 VGPAP
+101 ATPTSV
-106 IQPSASPAQNN
+106 QSSTPSAQNN
-117 NNSNA
+117 NHTDGNTTATETVSNA
-122 NSTATEP
+122 N
-129 AANTN
+129 N
-134 NNLASNNNTL
+134 NDVASNNTTL
-144 NVPNNTDNNDSA
+144 NVPNKTNENGSGG
-156 RHLTLKEI
+156 HLTLKEI

-179 IAEEASN
+179 IAEPASN

-195 APTDPNATPADPTAT
+195 APADPNATPADPGA
-210 PADPTAGNGS
+210 AAAGNGG

-239 IGQNAPNEVL
+239 AGQNAPNEVL
-249 SFDDNNIRPSTNRSV
+249 SFDDNSIRPSTNRSV
-264 PTVTV
+264 PSVTV
-269 VDNLPGYTL
+269 VDNLPGFTL

-284 GVFSHAMVRT
+284 GVLSHAMVRT
-294 SMFDS
+294 SMFEAGS
-299 GDAKNYQAQGN
+299 NRTYQAQGN
-310 VIALGRIRGN
+310 VLALGRISGTDASN
-320 DTNDHGDF
+320 HGDF
-328 NGIEKTLTVN
+328 NGIEKSLTVN
-338 PNSELIFEFNTMT
+338 PNSELIFEFNTMP
-351 TKNYQAQGNVIALG
+351 TKNGQGATNV
-365 RIRGNDTNDHGDFNG
+365 
-380 IEKTLTVNPNSE
+380 
-392 LIFEFNTMTTKN
+392 
-404 YQGMTNLII
+404 II
-413 KNADNDTVIGEKVV
+413 KNADTNDTIAEKTVE
-427 AYGPIWRLL
+427 GDSTLRLF
-436 KVPENVS
+436 KVPDNVRN
-443 HLKIQFVPK
+443 LKIQFVPK

-465 RDGYK
+465 KDGYK
-470 YYDFVDSIGL
+470 YYSFVDSIGL

-513 NFGASFN
+513 NSGASLD
-520 TDDFVY
+520 TDEFVY

-542 KDFPSGNS
+542 KDFPSNNS
-550 GVDINDMN
+550 GVDVNDMN
-558 VTYDAANRII
+558 VTYDAANRVI
-568 TIKSTGGGTGNS
+568 TIKSTGGGTTNS

-612 LTYKTYSQDFINSPA
+612 LTYKTYTQDFINSAA

-669 NDLKRRAQTILD
+669 NDLKKRAQTILA

-693 SQADIDSLANQ
+693 SQADIDSLTNQ

-718 VNRKVD
+718 VNQKAD
-724 DMEDLVNQ
+724 QMEDLVNQ

-745 QVIEEHKNEI
+745 QVIEEHKGNI
-755 IGNIGD
+755 IGDIGD

-785 PVVKPNAKQAI
+785 PVVKPNAKKAI
-796 RDKAAKQREIINHTP
+796 RDKATKQREIINATP
-811 DATQDEIQDA
+811 DATEDEIQDA
-821 LNQLTTDETDAIDN
+821 LNQLATDETDAIDN

-856 GAVAPQVTH
+856 GAVVPQVTH
-865 KQAARDAINQATAT
+865 KKAARDAINQATAT

-919 DDVDTAKGD
+919 ADVDNAKGD

-976 EKVNA
+976 DKVNA
-981 AVAVANTNI
+981 AVTAANTNI

-1003 TNAIQGIQAIEPA
+1003 TNAIQGIQAITPA

-1022 AKNAIDQSAE
+1022 AKNAIDKSAE
-1032 TQHNAI
+1032 TQHNTI

-1096 KTDARNAVNEKAR
+1096 KTDARNVVNDKAR

-1138 RALNDIGVTSTTA
+1138 RALTDIGVTSTTA

-1181 TDLATAKKQEINQ
+1181 NDLATAKKQEINQ

-1209 VDQDLATAI
+1209 VDQELATAI
-1218 NNINQADTNAEVD
+1218 NNINQADTNEEVD

-1246 NIVKKPAALAQTNQ
+1246 NIVKKPAALAQINQ
-1260 HYSAKLVEI
+1260 HYNAKLAEI

-1274 ATDDEKNAAINTL
+1274 ATNDEKNAAINTL
-1287 NQDRQQAIESIKQ
+1287 NQDRQQAIESIKK

-1381 DQVDATTNQAINAID
+1381 DQVDATTNQAVNAID

-1432 EKEVALQA
+1432 EKEVASQA

-1475 QPETKIKP
+1475 QPETKVKP

-1490 QKANELRAQINQD
+1490 QKANELRAKINQD
-1503 KEATAEERQAALDK
+1503 KEATAEERQVALDK
-1517 INDLVAKA
+1517 INEFVNQA
-1525 MTNITNDRTNQQVN
+1525 MTDITNNRTNQQV
-1539 DSTNQ
+1539 DDTTSQ
-1544 ALDDIA
+1544 ALDSIA
-1550 LVTPDHIVRA
+1550 LVAPEHIVRA
-1560 AARDAVKQQYEAK
+1560 AARDAVKQRYEAK
-1573 KHEIEQAEH
+1573 KQEIEQAEH

-1599 KRALQNINQAIA
+1599 KLALQNINQAVT

-1616 RVESNG
+1616 RVETNG
-1622 IATLKGVE
+1622 IATLKGVQ
-1630 PHIVVKPEA
+1630 PHIVIKPEA
-1639 QEAIKASAD
+1639 QQAIKASAE

-1654 KDTPHATT
+1654 KDTPHATV
-1662 DELDEANQQINDT
+1662 DELDEANQLISDT
-1675 LKQGQQDIDNTTQDA
+1675 LKQAQQEIENTNQDA
-1690 AVNDVRNQTIKAIE
+1690 AVTDVRNQTIKAIE

-1712 KRAALDNIDESNN
+1712 KRAALDSIEENN
-1725 NQLDA
+1725 KNQLDA

-1737 TQDERNV
+1737 TQDERDV
-1744 AIAALNKIV
+1744 AIDTLNKIV
-1753 NAIKNDIAQNKTN
+1753 NTIKNDIAQNKTN
-1766 AEVDQTEADGNNNIK
+1766 AEVDRTETDGNDNIK

-1790 PAARQSVSAKA
+1790 PAARQSVGVKA

-1845 VNQNSIDAQNIISKI
+1845 VNQDSINAQNIISKI

-1886 ANNEATDEEQNAAIV
+1886 ANNEATDEEQNIAIA

-1906 LIKAKQQIAG
+1906 LIKAKQQIAS

-1928 DGKNEIREIE
+1928 NEKNEIREIE
-1938 PVINKKATA
+1938 PVINRKASA

-1958 KQAIEANVQAT
+1958 KQAIEANIQAT

-1998 QVDKTATLNLQ
+1998 QVDKTASLNLQ

-2029 DDLARVTHLVQN
+2029 DDLARVTALVQN

-2087 LGDIEAVITEKENS
+2087 LSDIEAVITEKENS

-2115 FKAIATPEQLAKVKA
+2115 FKAIATPEQLAKVKV

-2140 RMVDEDATLNDIKK
+2140 RMIDEDATLNDIKQH
-2154 DTQLIIDEIL
+2154 TQFIVDEIL

-2171 VIKASP
+2171 ATKVSP
-2177 KVGQPAPK
+2177 KVIQPAPK
-2185 VCTPIKKEDKQ
+2185 VCTPIKKE
-2196 EVRKVVKELP
+2196 ETHESRKVEKELP
-2206 NTGSEEMDLPLKE
+2206 NTGSEGMDLPLKE
-2219 LALIT
+2219 FALIT
-2224 GAALLARRRSK
+2224 GAALLARRRTK
-2235 KEKES
+2235 NEKES

>member
-36 QALTTDHNVQGGSNQ
+36 QALTTDNNVQSDTNQ
-51 ALPGNSQ
+51 ATPVNSQ
-58 NTNADTNRDIVNDS
+58 DTNVANNRGLANS
-72 QNTPNAHATD
+72 AQNTPNQSATT
-82 NTSTNQALTNHQN
+82 NQSTNQALVNHN
-95 VDVANQ
+95 NGSIANQ
-101 VGPAP
+101 ATPTSV
-106 IQPSASPAQNN
+106 QSSTPSAQNN
-117 NNSNA
+117 NHTDGNTTATETVSNA
-122 NSTATEP
+122 N
-129 AANTN
+129 NKDVV
-134 NNLASNNNTL
+134 SNNTTL
-144 NVPNNTDNNDSA
+144 NVPNKTNENGSGG
-156 RHLTLKEI
+156 HLTLKEI

-179 IAEEASN
+179 IAEQASN

-195 APTDPNATPADPTAT
+195 APADPNATPADPA
-210 PADPTAGNGS
+210 AAAAGNGG

-239 IGQNAPNEVL
+239 AGQNAPNEVL
-249 SFDDNNIRPSTNRSV
+249 SFDDNGIRPSTNRSV
-264 PTVTV
+264 PSVTV
-269 VDNLPGYTL
+269 VDNLPGFTL

-310 VIALGRIRGN
+310 VIALGRIKGN

-328 NGIEKTLTVN
+328 NGIEK
-338 PNSELIFEFNTMT
+338 S
-351 TKNYQAQGNVIALG
+351 
-365 RIRGNDTNDHGDFNG
+365 
-380 IEKTLTVNPNSE
+380 LTVNPNSE

-404 YQGMTNLII
+404 YQGVTNLII
-413 KNADNDTVIGEKVV
+413 KNADNDTVIAEKSV
-427 AYGPIWRLL
+427 AYGPIWRLF

-526 KIQLPEGVEYV
+526 KVQLPEGVEYV

-542 KDFPSGNS
+542 KDFPSSNS
-550 GVDINDMN
+550 GVDMNDFN
-558 VTYDAANRII
+558 VTYDAANRVI
-568 TIKSTGGGTGNS
+568 TIKSTGGGSGNS

-612 LTYKTYSQDFINSPA
+612 LTYKTYTQDFINSPA

-693 SQADIDSLANQ
+693 SQADIDSLTNQ

-718 VNRKVD
+718 VNKKVD
-724 DMEDLVNQ
+724 QMEDLVNQ

-785 PVVKPNAKQAI
+785 PVVKPNAKKAI
-796 RDKAAKQREIINHTP
+796 RDKATKQREIINATP
-811 DATQDEIQDA
+811 DATEDEIQDA
-821 LNQLTTDETDAIDN
+821 LNQLATDETDAIDN

-841 NADVET
+841 NADVEI

-856 GAVAPQVTH
+856 GAVVPQVTH

-919 DDVDTAKGD
+919 ADVDNAKGD

-976 EKVNA
+976 DKVNA
-981 AVAVANTNI
+981 AVTAANTNI

-1003 TNAIQGIQAIEPA
+1003 TNAIQGIQAITPA

-1022 AKNAIDQSAE
+1022 AKNAIDKSAE
-1032 TQHNAI
+1032 TQHNTI

-1096 KTDARNAVNEKAR
+1096 KTDARNAVNDKAR

-1138 RALNDIGVTSTTA
+1138 RALTDIGVTSTTA

-1181 TDLATAKKQEINQ
+1181 NDLATAKKQEINQ

-1209 VDQDLATAI
+1209 VDQELATAI

-1246 NIVKKPAALAQTNQ
+1246 NIVKKPAALAQINQ
-1260 HYSAKLVEI
+1260 HYNAKLAEI

-1274 ATDDEKNAAINTL
+1274 ATNDEKNAAINTL

-1367 KDQAFNQINQNQTN
+1367 KDQAINQINQNQTN
-1381 DQVDATTNQAINAID
+1381 DQVDTTTNQAVNAID
-1396 NVEAEVVIKPKAI
+1396 SVEAEVVIKPKAI

-1432 EKEVALQA
+1432 EKEVASQA

-1475 QPETKIKP
+1475 QPETKVKP

-1490 QKANELRAQINQD
+1490 QKANELRAKINQD
-1503 KEATAEERQAALDK
+1503 KEATAEERQVALDK
-1517 INDLVAKA
+1517 INEFVNQA
-1525 MTNITNDRTNQQVN
+1525 MTDITNNRTNQQV
-1539 DSTNQ
+1539 DDTTSQ
-1544 ALDDIA
+1544 ALDSIA
-1550 LVTPDHIVRA
+1550 LVAPEHIVRA

-1573 KHEIEQAEH
+1573 KQEIEQAEH

-1599 KRALQNINQAIA
+1599 KLALQNINQAVT

-1616 RVESNG
+1616 RVETNG
-1622 IATLKGVE
+1622 IATLKGVQ
-1630 PHIVVKPEA
+1630 PHIVIKPEA
-1639 QEAIKASAD
+1639 QQAIKASAE

-1654 KDTPHATT
+1654 KDTPHATV
-1662 DELDEANQQINDT
+1662 DELDEANQLISDT
-1675 LKQGQQDIDNTTQDA
+1675 LKQAQQEIENTNQDA
-1690 AVNDVRNQTIKAIE
+1690 AVTDVRNQTIKAIE

-1712 KRAALDNIDESNN
+1712 KRAALDSIEENN
-1725 NQLDA
+1725 KNQLDA

-1737 TQDERNV
+1737 TQDERDV
-1744 AIAALNKIV
+1744 AIDTLNKIV
-1753 NAIKNDIAQNKTN
+1753 NTIKNDIAQNKTN
-1766 AEVDQTEADGNNNIK
+1766 AEVDRTETDGNDNIK

-1790 PAARQSVSAKA
+1790 PAARQSVGVKA

-1845 VNQNSIDAQNIISKI
+1845 VNQDSIDAQNIISKI

-1886 ANNEATDEEQNAAIV
+1886 ANNEATDEEQNIAIA

-1906 LIKAKQQIAG
+1906 LIKAKQQIAS

-1928 DGKNEIREIE
+1928 DEKNEIREIE
-1938 PVINKKATA
+1938 PVINRKASA

-1958 KQAIEANVQAT
+1958 KQAIEANIQAT

-1998 QVDKTATLNLQ
+1998 QVDKTASLNLQ

-2029 DDLARVTHLVQN
+2029 DDLARVTALVQN
-2041 YRKVSDRNKADA
+2041 YRKVSNRNKADA

-2087 LGDIEAVITEKENS
+2087 LSDIEAVITEKENS

-2115 FKAIATPEQLAKVKA
+2115 FKAIATPEQLAKVKV

-2140 RMVDEDATLNDIKK
+2140 RMIDEDATLNDIKQH
-2154 DTQLIIDEIL
+2154 TQFIVDEIL

-2171 VIKASP
+2171 ATKVSP
-2177 KVGQPAPK
+2177 KEIQPAPK
-2185 VCTPIKKEDKQ
+2185 VCTPIKKE
-2196 EVRKVVKELP
+2196 ETHESRKVEKELP
-2206 NTGSEEMDLPLKE
+2206 NTGSEGMDLPLKE
-2219 LALIT
+2219 FALIT
-2224 GAALLARRRSK
+2224 GAALLARRRTK
-2235 KEKES
+2235 NEKES

>member
-36 QALTTDHNVQGGSNQ
+36 QALTTDNNVQSDTNQ
-51 ALPGNSQ
+51 ATPVNSQ
-58 NTNADTNRDIVNDS
+58 DTNVANNRGLINS
-72 QNTPNAHATD
+72 AQNTPNQSATT
-82 NTSTNQALTNHQN
+82 NQSTNQALVNHN
-95 VDVANQ
+95 NGSIANQ
-101 VGPAP
+101 ATPAP

-117 NNSNA
+117 NHSDA
-122 NSTATEP
+122 NSTATETVSN
-129 AANTN
+129 AN
-134 NNLASNNNTL
+134 NNDVVSNNTTL
-144 NVPNNTDNNDSA
+144 NVPNRTNENGSGG
-156 RHLTLKEI
+156 HLTLKEI

-179 IAEEASN
+179 IAEQASN

-195 APTDPNATPADPTAT
+195 APADPNATPADPAAAAANGTV
-210 PADPTAGNGS
+210 PAGN
-220 APVAITAPYT
+220 TAPYT

-239 IGQNAPNEVL
+239 AGQNAPNEVL
-249 SFDDNNIRPSTNRSV
+249 SFDDNGIRPSTNRSV
-264 PTVTV
+264 PSVTV
-269 VDNLPGYTL
+269 VDNLPGFTL

-310 VIALGRIRGN
+310 VIALGRIKGN

-328 NGIEKTLTVN
+328 NGIEK
-338 PNSELIFEFNTMT
+338 S
-351 TKNYQAQGNVIALG
+351 
-365 RIRGNDTNDHGDFNG
+365 
-380 IEKTLTVNPNSE
+380 LTVNPNSE

-404 YQGMTNLII
+404 YQGVTNLII
-413 KNADNDTVIGEKVV
+413 KNADNDTVIAEKSV
-427 AYGPIWRLL
+427 AYGPIWRLF
-436 KVPENVS
+436 KVPDNVS

-526 KIQLPEGVEYV
+526 KVQLPEGVEYV

-542 KDFPSGNS
+542 KDFPSSNS
-550 GVDINDMN
+550 GVDMNDFN
-558 VTYDAANRII
+558 VTYDAANRVI
-568 TIKSTGGGTGNS
+568 TIKSTGGGSGNS

-612 LTYKTYSQDFINSPA
+612 LTYKTYTQDFINSPA

-669 NDLKRRAQTILD
+669 NGLKRRAQTILD

-693 SQADIDSLANQ
+693 SQADIDSLTNQ

-718 VNRKVD
+718 VNKKVD
-724 DMEDLVNQ
+724 QMEDLVNQ

-755 IGNIGD
+755 IGDIGD
-761 QTTDDGVT
+761 QTTDAGVT

-785 PVVKPNAKQAI
+785 PVVKPNAKKAI
-796 RDKAAKQREIINHTP
+796 RDKATKQREIINATP
-811 DATQDEIQDA
+811 DATEDEIQDA
-821 LNQLTTDETDAIDN
+821 INQLATDETDAIDN

-856 GAVAPQVTH
+856 GAVVPQVTH
-865 KQAARDAINQATAT
+865 KKAARDAINQATAT

-889 ATQEEKNAA
+889 ATQEEKDAA

-919 DDVDTAKGD
+919 ADVDNAKGD

-976 EKVNA
+976 DKVNA
-981 AVAVANTNI
+981 AVTAANTNI
-990 LNANTNADVEQVK
+990 LNANTNANVEQVK
-1003 TNAIQGIQAIEPA
+1003 TNAIQGIQAITPA
-1016 TKVKTD
+1016 IKVKID
-1022 AKNAIDQSAE
+1022 AKNAIDKSAE
-1032 TQHNAI
+1032 TQHNTI

-1096 KTDARNAVNEKAR
+1096 KTDARNAVNDKAR

-1138 RALNDIGVTSTTA
+1138 RALTDIGVTSTTA

-1163 IGAVQP
+1163 IGGVQP

-1181 TDLATAKKQEINQ
+1181 NDLATAKKQEINQ

-1209 VDQDLATAI
+1209 VDQELATAI

-1246 NIVKKPAALAQTNQ
+1246 NIVKKPAALAQINQ
-1260 HYSAKLVEI
+1260 HYNAKLAEI

-1274 ATDDEKNAAINTL
+1274 ATNDEKNAAINTL

-1347 QTPNATDEEKQ
+1347 QIPNATDEEKQ

-1381 DQVDATTNQAINAID
+1381 DQVDATTNQAVNAID

-1432 EKEVALQA
+1432 EKEVASQA
-1440 LAKEKEKAL
+1440 LTKEKEKAL

-1475 QPETKIKP
+1475 QPETKVKP

-1490 QKANELRAQINQD
+1490 QKANELRAKINQD
-1503 KEATAEERQAALDK
+1503 KEATAEERQVALDK
-1517 INDLVAKA
+1517 INEFVNQA
-1525 MTNITNDRTNQQVN
+1525 MTDITNNRTNQQV
-1539 DSTNQ
+1539 DDTTSQ
-1544 ALDDIA
+1544 ALDSIA
-1550 LVTPDHIVRA
+1550 LVTPEHIVRA
-1560 AARDAVKQQYEAK
+1560 GARDAVKQQYEAK
-1573 KHEIEQAEH
+1573 KQEIEQAEH

-1599 KRALQNINQAIA
+1599 KLALQNINQAVT

-1616 RVESNG
+1616 RVETNG
-1622 IATLKGVE
+1622 IATLKGVQ
-1630 PHIVVKPEA
+1630 PHIVIKPEA
-1639 QEAIKASAD
+1639 QQAIKASAE

-1654 KDTPHATT
+1654 KDTPHATV
-1662 DELDEANQQINDT
+1662 DELDEANQLISDT
-1675 LKQGQQDIDNTTQDA
+1675 LKKAQQEIENTNQDA
-1690 AVNDVRNQTIKAIE
+1690 AVTDVRNQTIKAIE

-1712 KRAALDNIDESNN
+1712 KRAALDSIEENN
-1725 NQLDA
+1725 KNQLDA

-1737 TQDERNV
+1737 TQDERDV
-1744 AIAALNKIV
+1744 AIDTLNKIV
-1753 NAIKNDIAQNKTN
+1753 NTIKNDIAQNKTN
-1766 AEVDQTEADGNNNIK
+1766 AEVDRTETDGNDNIK

-1790 PAARQSVSAKA
+1790 PAARQSVGVKA

-1845 VNQNSIDAQNIISKI
+1845 VNQDSINAQNIISKI

-1886 ANNEATDEEQNAAIV
+1886 ANNEATDEEQNAAIA

-1906 LIKAKQQIAG
+1906 LIKAKQQIAS

-1928 DGKNEIREIE
+1928 DEKNEIREIE
-1938 PVINKKATA
+1938 PVINRKASA

-1958 KQAIEANVQAT
+1958 KQAIEENIQAT

-1998 QVDKTATLNLQ
+1998 QVDKTASLNLQ

-2023 AEKTIN
+2023 VEKTIN
-2029 DDLARVTHLVQN
+2029 DDLARVTALVQN

-2115 FKAIATPEQLAKVKA
+2115 FKAIATPEQLAKVKV

-2140 RMVDEDATLNDIKK
+2140 RMIDEDATLNDIKQH
-2154 DTQLIIDEIL
+2154 TQFIVDEIL

-2171 VIKASP
+2171 ATKVSP
-2177 KVGQPAPK
+2177 KVIQSAPK
-2185 VCTPIKKEDKQ
+2185 VCTPIKKE
-2196 EVRKVVKELP
+2196 ETHESRKVEKELP
-2206 NTGSEEMDLPLKE
+2206 NTGSEGMDLPLKE
-2219 LALIT
+2219 FALIT
-2224 GAALLARRRSK
+2224 GAALLARRRTK
-2235 KEKES
+2235 NEKES

>member
-299 GDAKNYQAQGN
+299 GDA
-310 VIALGRIRGN
+310 
-320 DTNDHGDF
+320 
-328 NGIEKTLTVN
+328 
-338 PNSELIFEFNTMT
+338 
-351 TKNYQAQGNVIALG
+351 KNYQAQGNVIALG

-1022 AKNAIDQSAE
+1022 A
-1032 TQHNAI
+1032 
-1038 FNNNDATLEEQQA
+1038 
-1051 AQQLLDQAVATAK
+1051 
-1064 QNINAADTNQEVAQ
+1064 
-1078 AKDQGTQNIVVI
+1078 
-1090 QPATQV
+1090 
-1096 KTDARNAVNEKAR
+1096 RNAVNEKAR

-1138 RALNDIGVTSTTA
+1138 RALNDIGVTSTA

-1582 ATDEEKQVALN
+1582 ATDKEKQVALN

-1860 KPATTVKATALQQ
+1860 KPATTVKATAIQQ

-2074 ADVDAVLKRFNVA
+2074 ADVDAVLKRFNVT

>member
-36 QALTTDHNVQGGSNQ
+36 QALTTDNNVQSDTNQ
-51 ALPGNSQ
+51 ATPVNSQ
-58 NTNADTNRDIVNDS
+58 DTNVANNRGLANS
-72 QNTPNAHATD
+72 AQNTPNQSATT
-82 NTSTNQALTNHQN
+82 NQSKNQALVNHN
-95 VDVANQ
+95 NGSIANQ
-101 VGPAP
+101 ATPTSV
-106 IQPSASPAQNN
+106 QSSTPSAQNN
-117 NNSNA
+117 NHTDGNTTATETVSNA
-122 NSTATEP
+122 N
-129 AANTN
+129 NKDVV
-134 NNLASNNNTL
+134 SNNTTL
-144 NVPNNTDNNDSA
+144 NVPNKTNENGSGG
-156 RHLTLKEI
+156 HLTLKEI

-179 IAEEASN
+179 IAEQASN

-195 APTDPNATPADPTAT
+195 AQADPNATPADPA
-210 PADPTAGNGS
+210 AAAAGNGG

-239 IGQNAPNEVL
+239 AGQNAPNEVL
-249 SFDDNNIRPSTNRSV
+249 SFDDNGIRPSTNRSV
-264 PTVTV
+264 PSVTV
-269 VDNLPGYTL
+269 VDNLPGFTL

-310 VIALGRIRGN
+310 VIALGRIKGN

-328 NGIEKTLTVN
+328 NGIEK
-338 PNSELIFEFNTMT
+338 S
-351 TKNYQAQGNVIALG
+351 
-365 RIRGNDTNDHGDFNG
+365 
-380 IEKTLTVNPNSE
+380 LTVNPNSE

-404 YQGMTNLII
+404 YQGVTNLII
-413 KNADNDTVIGEKVV
+413 KNADNDTVIAEKSV
-427 AYGPIWRLL
+427 AYGPIWRLF

-526 KIQLPEGVEYV
+526 KVQLPEGVEYV

-542 KDFPSGNS
+542 KDFPSSNS
-550 GVDINDMN
+550 GVDMNDFN
-558 VTYDAANRII
+558 VTYDAANRVI
-568 TIKSTGGGTGNS
+568 TIKSTGGGTANS
-580 PARLMPDKILDLK
+580 PARLMPDKILDLR

-598 NNVPTPRTVTFNDT
+598 NNVPTPRTVTFNET
-612 LTYKTYSQDFINSPA
+612 LTYKTYTQDFINSAA

-693 SQADIDSLANQ
+693 SQADIDSLTNQ

-718 VNRKVD
+718 VNKKVD
-724 DMEDLVNQ
+724 QMEDLVNQ

-785 PVVKPNAKQAI
+785 PVVKPNAKKAI
-796 RDKAAKQREIINHTP
+796 RDKATKQREIINATP
-811 DATQDEIQDA
+811 DATEDEIQDA
-821 LNQLTTDETDAIDN
+821 LNQLATDETDAIDN

-841 NADVET
+841 NADVEI

-856 GAVAPQVTH
+856 GAVVPQVTH

-919 DDVDTAKGD
+919 ADVDNAKGD

-976 EKVNA
+976 DKVNA
-981 AVAVANTNI
+981 AVTAANTNI

-1003 TNAIQGIQAIEPA
+1003 TNAIQGIQAITPA

-1022 AKNAIDQSAE
+1022 AKNAIDKSAE
-1032 TQHNAI
+1032 TQHNTI

-1096 KTDARNAVNEKAR
+1096 KTDARNAVNDKAR

-1138 RALNDIGVTSTTA
+1138 RALTDIGVTSTTA

-1181 TDLATAKKQEINQ
+1181 NDLATAKKQEINQ

-1209 VDQDLATAI
+1209 VDQELATAI

-1246 NIVKKPAALAQTNQ
+1246 NIVKKPAALAQINQ
-1260 HYSAKLVEI
+1260 HYNAKLAEI

-1274 ATDDEKNAAINTL
+1274 ATNDEKNAAINTL

-1367 KDQAFNQINQNQTN
+1367 KDQAINQINQNQTN
-1381 DQVDATTNQAINAID
+1381 DQVDTTTNQAVNAID

-1432 EKEVALQA
+1432 EKEVASQA

-1475 QPETKIKP
+1475 QPETKVKP

-1490 QKANELRAQINQD
+1490 QKANELRAKINQD
-1503 KEATAEERQAALDK
+1503 KEATAEERQVALDK
-1517 INDLVAKA
+1517 INEFVNQA
-1525 MTNITNDRTNQQVN
+1525 MTDITNNRTNQQV
-1539 DSTNQ
+1539 DDTTSQ
-1544 ALDDIA
+1544 ALDSIA
-1550 LVTPDHIVRA
+1550 LVAPEHIVRA

-1573 KHEIEQAEH
+1573 KQEIEQAEH

-1599 KRALQNINQAIA
+1599 KLALQNINQAVT

-1616 RVESNG
+1616 RVETNG
-1622 IATLKGVE
+1622 IATLKGVQ
-1630 PHIVVKPEA
+1630 PHIVIKPEA
-1639 QEAIKASAD
+1639 QQAIKASAE

-1654 KDTPHATT
+1654 KDTPHATV
-1662 DELDEANQQINDT
+1662 DELDEANQLISDT
-1675 LKQGQQDIDNTTQDA
+1675 LKQAQQEIENTNQDA
-1690 AVNDVRNQTIKAIE
+1690 AVTDVRNQTIKAIE

-1712 KRAALDNIDESNN
+1712 KRAALDSIEENN
-1725 NQLDA
+1725 KNQLDA

-1737 TQDERNV
+1737 TQDERDV
-1744 AIAALNKIV
+1744 AIDTLNKIV
-1753 NAIKNDIAQNKTN
+1753 NTIKNDIAQNKTN
-1766 AEVDQTEADGNNNIK
+1766 AEVDRTETDGNDNIK

-1790 PAARQSVSAKA
+1790 PAARQSVGVKA

-1845 VNQNSIDAQNIISKI
+1845 VNQDSIDAQNIISKI

-1886 ANNEATDEEQNAAIV
+1886 ANNEATDEEQNIAIA

-1906 LIKAKQQIAG
+1906 LIKAKQQIAS

-1928 DGKNEIREIE
+1928 DEKNEIREIE
-1938 PVINKKATA
+1938 PVINRKASA

-1958 KQAIEANVQAT
+1958 KQAIEANIQAT

-1998 QVDKTATLNLQ
+1998 QVDKTASLNLQ

-2029 DDLARVTHLVQN
+2029 DDLARVTALVQN
-2041 YRKVSDRNKADA
+2041 YRKVSNRNKADA

-2087 LGDIEAVITEKENS
+2087 LSDIEAVITEKENS

-2115 FKAIATPEQLAKVKA
+2115 FKAIATPEQLAKVKV

-2140 RMVDEDATLNDIKK
+2140 RMIDEDATLNDIKQH
-2154 DTQLIIDEIL
+2154 TQFIVDEIL

-2171 VIKASP
+2171 ATKVSP
-2177 KVGQPAPK
+2177 KEIQPAPK
-2185 VCTPIKKEDKQ
+2185 VCTPIKKE
-2196 EVRKVVKELP
+2196 ETHESRKVEKELP
-2206 NTGSEEMDLPLKE
+2206 NTGSEGMDLPLKE
-2219 LALIT
+2219 FALIT
-2224 GAALLARRRSK
+2224 GAALLARRRTK
-2235 KEKES
+2235 NEKES

>member
-36 QALTTDHNVQGGSNQ
+36 QALTTDNNVQSDTNQ
-51 ALPGNSQ
+51 ATPVNSQ
-58 NTNADTNRDIVNDS
+58 DKDVANNRGLANS
-72 QNTPNAHATD
+72 AQNTPNQSATT
-82 NTSTNQALTNHQN
+82 NQATNQALVNHN
-95 VDVANQ
+95 NGSIVNQ
-101 VGPAP
+101 ATPTSV
-106 IQPSASPAQNN
+106 QSSTPSAQNN
-117 NNSNA
+117 NHTDGNTTATETVSNA
-122 NSTATEP
+122 N
-129 AANTN
+129 N
-134 NNLASNNNTL
+134 NDVASNNTTL
-144 NVPNNTDNNDSA
+144 NVPNKTNENGSGG
-156 RHLTLKEI
+156 HLTLKEI

-179 IAEEASN
+179 IAEPASN

-195 APTDPNATPADPTAT
+195 APADPNATPADPGA
-210 PADPTAGNGS
+210 AAAGNGG

-239 IGQNAPNEVL
+239 AGQNAPNEVL
-249 SFDDNNIRPSTNRSV
+249 SFDDNSIRPSTNRSV
-264 PTVTV
+264 PSVTV
-269 VDNLPGYTL
+269 VDNLPGFTL

-284 GVFSHAMVRT
+284 GVLSHAMVRT
-294 SMFDS
+294 SMFEAGS
-299 GDAKNYQAQGN
+299 NRTYQAQGN
-310 VIALGRIRGN
+310 VLALGRISGTDASN
-320 DTNDHGDF
+320 HGDF
-328 NGIEKTLTVN
+328 NGIEKSLTVN
-338 PNSELIFEFNTMT
+338 PNSELIFEFNTMP
-351 TKNYQAQGNVIALG
+351 TKNGQGATNV
-365 RIRGNDTNDHGDFNG
+365 
-380 IEKTLTVNPNSE
+380 
-392 LIFEFNTMTTKN
+392 
-404 YQGMTNLII
+404 II
-413 KNADNDTVIGEKVV
+413 KNADTNDTIAEKTVEG
-427 AYGPIWRLL
+427 GPTLRLF
-436 KVPENVS
+436 KVPDNVRN
-443 HLKIQFVPK
+443 LKIQFVPK

-465 RDGYK
+465 KDGYK
-470 YYDFVDSIGL
+470 YYSFVDSIGL

-513 NFGASFN
+513 NSGASLD
-520 TDDFVY
+520 TDEFVY

-542 KDFPSGNS
+542 KDFPSNNS
-550 GVDINDMN
+550 GVDVNDMN
-558 VTYDAANRII
+558 VTYDAANRVI
-568 TIKSTGGGTGNS
+568 TIKSTGGGTTNS

-612 LTYKTYSQDFINSPA
+612 LTYKTYTQDFINSAA

-669 NDLKRRAQTILD
+669 NDLKKRAQTILA

-693 SQADIDSLANQ
+693 SQADIDTLTNQ

-718 VNRKVD
+718 VNQKAD
-724 DMEDLVNQ
+724 QMEDLVNQ

-745 QVIEEHKNEI
+745 QVIEEHKGNI
-755 IGNIGD
+755 IGDIGD

-785 PVVKPNAKQAI
+785 PVVKPNAKKAI
-796 RDKAAKQREIINHTP
+796 RDKATKQREIINATP
-811 DATQDEIQDA
+811 DATEDEIQDA
-821 LNQLTTDETDAIDN
+821 INQLATDETDAIDN

-856 GAVAPQVTH
+856 GSVVPQVTH

-919 DDVDTAKGD
+919 ADVDNAKGD

-976 EKVNA
+976 DKVNA
-981 AVAVANTNI
+981 AVTAANTNI
-990 LNANTNADVEQVK
+990 LNANTNAEVEQVK
-1003 TNAIQGIQAIEPA
+1003 TNAIQGIQAITPA

-1022 AKNAIDQSAE
+1022 AKNAIDKSAE
-1032 TQHNAI
+1032 TQHNTI

-1096 KTDARNAVNEKAR
+1096 KTDARNVVNDKAR

-1138 RALNDIGVTSTTA
+1138 RALTDIGVTSTTA

-1181 TDLATAKKQEINQ
+1181 NDLATAKKQEINQ

-1209 VDQDLATAI
+1209 VDQELATAI

-1246 NIVKKPAALAQTNQ
+1246 NIVKKPAALAQINQ
-1260 HYSAKLVEI
+1260 HYNAKLAEI

-1274 ATDDEKNAAINTL
+1274 ATNDEKNAAINTL

-1381 DQVDATTNQAINAID
+1381 DQVDTTTNQALNAID

-1432 EKEVALQA
+1432 EKEVASQA

-1475 QPETKIKP
+1475 QPETKVKP

-1490 QKANELRAQINQD
+1490 QKANELRAKINQD
-1503 KEATAEERQAALDK
+1503 KEATAEERQVALDK
-1517 INDLVAKA
+1517 INEFVNQA
-1525 MTNITNDRTNQQVN
+1525 MTDITNNRTNQQV
-1539 DSTNQ
+1539 DDTTSQ
-1544 ALDDIA
+1544 ALDSIA
-1550 LVTPDHIVRA
+1550 LVAPEHIVRA

-1573 KHEIEQAEH
+1573 KQEIEQAEH

-1593 QLANNE
+1593 QLANN
-1599 KRALQNINQAIA
+1599 KKLALQNINQAVT

-1616 RVESNG
+1616 RVETNG
-1622 IATLKGVE
+1622 IATLKGVQ
-1630 PHIVVKPEA
+1630 PHIVIKPEA
-1639 QEAIKASAD
+1639 QQAIKASAE

-1654 KDTPHATT
+1654 KDTPHATV
-1662 DELDEANQQINDT
+1662 DELDEANQLISDT
-1675 LKQGQQDIDNTTQDA
+1675 LKQAQQEIENTNQDA
-1690 AVNDVRNQTIKAIE
+1690 AVTDVRNQTIKAIE

-1712 KRAALDNIDESNN
+1712 KRAALDSIEENN
-1725 NQLDA
+1725 KNQLDA

-1737 TQDERNV
+1737 TQDERDV
-1744 AIAALNKIV
+1744 AIDTLNKIV
-1753 NAIKNDIAQNKTN
+1753 NTIKNDIAQNKTN
-1766 AEVDQTEADGNNNIK
+1766 AEVDRTETDGNDNIK

-1790 PAARQSVSAKA
+1790 PAARQSVGVKA

-1845 VNQNSIDAQNIISKI
+1845 VNQDSIDAQNIISKI

-1886 ANNEATDEEQNAAIV
+1886 ANNEATDEEQNIAIA

-1906 LIKAKQQIAG
+1906 LIKAKQQIAS

-1928 DGKNEIREIE
+1928 DEKNEIREIE
-1938 PVINKKATA
+1938 PVISRKASA

-1958 KQAIEANVQAT
+1958 KQAIEANIQAT

-1998 QVDKTATLNLQ
+1998 QVDKTASLNLQ

-2029 DDLARVTHLVQN
+2029 DDLARVTALVQN

-2087 LGDIEAVITEKENS
+2087 LSDIEAVITEKENS
-2101 LLRIDNIAQQTYAK
+2101 LLRIDNIAQQIYAK
-2115 FKAIATPEQLAKVKA
+2115 FKAIATPEQLAKVKV

-2140 RMVDEDATLNDIKK
+2140 RMIDEDATLNDIKQH
-2154 DTQLIIDEIL
+2154 TQFIVDEIL

-2171 VIKASP
+2171 AMKVSP
-2177 KVGQPAPK
+2177 KVIQPAPK
-2185 VCTPIKKEDKQ
+2185 VCTPIKKE
-2196 EVRKVVKELP
+2196 ETHESRKVEKELP

-2219 LALIT
+2219 FALIT
-2224 GAALLARRRSK
+2224 GAALLARRRTK
-2235 KEKES
+2235 NEKES

>member
-36 QALTTDHNVQGGSNQ
+36 QALTTDNNVQSDTNQ
-51 ALPGNSQ
+51 ATPVNSQ
-58 NTNADTNRDIVNDS
+58 DTNVANNRGLANS
-72 QNTPNAHATD
+72 AQNTPNQSATT
-82 NTSTNQALTNHQN
+82 NQSTNQALVNHN
-95 VDVANQ
+95 NGSIANQ
-101 VGPAP
+101 ATPAP

-117 NNSNA
+117 NHSDA
-122 NSTATEP
+122 NSTATETVSN
-129 AANTN
+129 AN
-134 NNLASNNNTL
+134 NNDVVSNNTTL
-144 NVPNNTDNNDSA
+144 NVPNRTNENGSGG
-156 RHLTLKEI
+156 HLTLKEI

-179 IAEEASN
+179 IAEQASN

-195 APTDPNATPADPTAT
+195 APADPNATPADPA
-210 PADPTAGNGS
+210 AAAAGNGG

-239 IGQNAPNEVL
+239 AGQNAPNEVL
-249 SFDDNNIRPSTNRSV
+249 SFDDNGIRPSTNRSV
-264 PTVTV
+264 PSVTV
-269 VDNLPGYTL
+269 VDNLPGFTL

-310 VIALGRIRGN
+310 VIALGRIKGN

-328 NGIEKTLTVN
+328 NGIEKSLTVN

-351 TKNYQAQGNVIALG
+351 TKNYQSV
-365 RIRGNDTNDHGDFNG
+365 
-380 IEKTLTVNPNSE
+380 
-392 LIFEFNTMTTKN
+392 
-404 YQGMTNLII
+404 TNLII
-413 KNADNDTVIGEKVV
+413 KNADNDTVIAEKSV
-427 AYGPIWRLL
+427 AYGPIWRLF
-436 KVPENVS
+436 KVPDNVS

-526 KIQLPEGVEYV
+526 KVQLPEGVEYV

-542 KDFPSGNS
+542 KDFPSSNS
-550 GVDINDMN
+550 GVDMNDFN
-558 VTYDAANRII
+558 VTYDAANRVI
-568 TIKSTGGGTGNS
+568 TIKSTGGGSGNS

-612 LTYKTYSQDFINSPA
+612 LTYKTYTQDFINSPA

-669 NDLKRRAQTILD
+669 NGLKRRAQTILD

-693 SQADIDSLANQ
+693 SQADIDSLTNQ

-718 VNRKVD
+718 VNKKVD
-724 DMEDLVNQ
+724 QMEDLVNQ

-755 IGNIGD
+755 IGDIGD
-761 QTTDDGVT
+761 QTTDAGVT

-785 PVVKPNAKQAI
+785 PVVKPNAKKAI
-796 RDKAAKQREIINHTP
+796 RDKATKQREIINATP
-811 DATQDEIQDA
+811 DATEDEIQDA
-821 LNQLTTDETDAIDN
+821 INQLATDETDAIDN

-856 GAVAPQVTH
+856 GAVVPQVTH
-865 KQAARDAINQATAT
+865 KKAARDAINQATAT

-889 ATQEEKNAA
+889 ATQEEKDAA

-919 DDVDTAKGD
+919 ADVDNAKGD

-976 EKVNA
+976 DKVNA
-981 AVAVANTNI
+981 AVTAANTNI
-990 LNANTNADVEQVK
+990 LNANTNANVEQVK
-1003 TNAIQGIQAIEPA
+1003 TNAIQGIQAITPA

-1022 AKNAIDQSAE
+1022 AKNAIDKSAE
-1032 TQHNAI
+1032 TQHNTI
-1038 FNNNDATLEEQQA
+1038 FNNDATLEEQQA

-1096 KTDARNAVNEKAR
+1096 KTDARNAVNDKAR

-1138 RALNDIGVTSTTA
+1138 RALTDIGVTSTTA

-1181 TDLATAKKQEINQ
+1181 NDLATAKKQEINQ

-1209 VDQDLATAI
+1209 VDQELATAI

-1246 NIVKKPAALAQTNQ
+1246 NIVKKPAALAQINQ
-1260 HYSAKLVEI
+1260 HYNAKLAEI

-1274 ATDDEKNAAINTL
+1274 ATNDEKNAAINTL

-1381 DQVDATTNQAINAID
+1381 DQVDATTNQAVNAID

-1432 EKEVALQA
+1432 EKEVASQA
-1440 LAKEKEKAL
+1440 LTKEKEKAL

-1475 QPETKIKP
+1475 QPETKVKP

-1490 QKANELRAQINQD
+1490 QKANELRAKINQD
-1503 KEATAEERQAALDK
+1503 KEATAEERQVALDK
-1517 INDLVAKA
+1517 INEFVNQA
-1525 MTNITNDRTNQQVN
+1525 MTDITNNRTNQQV
-1539 DSTNQ
+1539 DDTTSQ
-1544 ALDDIA
+1544 ALDSIA
-1550 LVTPDHIVRA
+1550 LVTPEHIVRA
-1560 AARDAVKQQYEAK
+1560 GARDAVKQQYEAK
-1573 KHEIEQAEH
+1573 KQEIEQAEH

-1599 KRALQNINQAIA
+1599 KLALQNINQAVT

-1616 RVESNG
+1616 RVETNG
-1622 IATLKGVE
+1622 IATLKGVQ
-1630 PHIVVKPEA
+1630 PHIVIKPEE
-1639 QEAIKASAD
+1639 QQAIKASAE

-1654 KDTPHATT
+1654 KDTPHATV
-1662 DELDEANQQINDT
+1662 DELDEANQLISDT
-1675 LKQGQQDIDNTTQDA
+1675 LKKAQQEIENTNQDA
-1690 AVNDVRNQTIKAIE
+1690 AVTDVRNQTIKAIE

-1712 KRAALDNIDESNN
+1712 KRAALDSIEENN
-1725 NQLDA
+1725 KNQLDA

-1737 TQDERNV
+1737 TQDERDV
-1744 AIAALNKIV
+1744 AIDTLNKIV
-1753 NAIKNDIAQNKTN
+1753 NTIKNDIAQNKTN
-1766 AEVDQTEADGNNNIK
+1766 AEVDRTETDGNDNIK

-1790 PAARQSVSAKA
+1790 PAARQSVGVKA

-1845 VNQNSIDAQNIISKI
+1845 VNQDSINAQNIISKI

-1886 ANNEATDEEQNAAIV
+1886 ANNEATDEEQNAAIA

-1906 LIKAKQQIAG
+1906 LIKAKQQIAS

-1928 DGKNEIREIE
+1928 DEKNEIREIE
-1938 PVINKKATA
+1938 PVINRKASA

-1958 KQAIEANVQAT
+1958 KQAIEANIQAT

-1998 QVDKTATLNLQ
+1998 QVDKTASLNLQ

-2029 DDLARVTHLVQN
+2029 DDLARVTALVQN

-2087 LGDIEAVITEKENS
+2087 LSDIEAVITEKENS

-2115 FKAIATPEQLAKVKA
+2115 FKAIATPEQLAKVKV

-2140 RMVDEDATLNDIKK
+2140 RMIDEDATLNDIKQH
-2154 DTQLIIDEIL
+2154 TQFIVDEIL

-2171 VIKASP
+2171 ATKVSP
-2177 KVGQPAPK
+2177 KVIQSAPK
-2185 VCTPIKKEDKQ
+2185 VCTPIIKE
-2196 EVRKVVKELP
+2196 ETHESRKVEKELP
-2206 NTGSEEMDLPLKE
+2206 NTGSEGMDLPLKE
-2219 LALIT
+2219 FALIT
-2224 GAALLARRRSK
+2224 GAALLARRRTK
-2235 KEKES
+2235 NEKES

>member
-36 QALTTDHNVQGGSNQ
+36 QALTTDNNVQSDTNQ
-51 ALPGNSQ
+51 ATPVNSQ
-58 NTNADTNRDIVNDS
+58 DTNVANNRGLANS
-72 QNTPNAHATD
+72 AQNTPNQSATT
-82 NTSTNQALTNHQN
+82 NQSTNQALVNHN
-95 VDVANQ
+95 NGSIANQ
-101 VGPAP
+101 ATPTSV
-106 IQPSASPAQNN
+106 QSSTPSAQNN
-117 NNSNA
+117 NHTDGNTTATETVSNA
-122 NSTATEP
+122 N
-129 AANTN
+129 NKDVV
-134 NNLASNNNTL
+134 SNNTTL
-144 NVPNNTDNNDSA
+144 NVPNKTNENGSGG
-156 RHLTLKEI
+156 HLTLKEI

-179 IAEEASN
+179 IAEQASN

-195 APTDPNATPADPTAT
+195 APADPNATPADPA
-210 PADPTAGNGS
+210 AAAAGNGG

-239 IGQNAPNEVL
+239 AGQNAPNEVL
-249 SFDDNNIRPSTNRSV
+249 SFDDNGIRPSTNRSV
-264 PTVTV
+264 PSVTV
-269 VDNLPGYTL
+269 VDNLPGFTL

-310 VIALGRIRGN
+310 VIALGRIKGN

-328 NGIEKTLTVN
+328 NGIEK
-338 PNSELIFEFNTMT
+338 S
-351 TKNYQAQGNVIALG
+351 
-365 RIRGNDTNDHGDFNG
+365 
-380 IEKTLTVNPNSE
+380 LTVNPNSE

-404 YQGMTNLII
+404 YQGVTNLII
-413 KNADNDTVIGEKVV
+413 KNADNDTVIAEKSV
-427 AYGPIWRLL
+427 AYGPIWRLF

-526 KIQLPEGVEYV
+526 KVQLPEGVEYV

-542 KDFPSGNS
+542 KDFPSSNS
-550 GVDINDMN
+550 GVDMNDFN
-558 VTYDAANRII
+558 VTYDAANRVI
-568 TIKSTGGGTGNS
+568 TIKSTGGGSGNS

-612 LTYKTYSQDFINSPA
+612 LTYKTYTQDFINSPA

-693 SQADIDSLANQ
+693 SQADIDSLTNQ

-718 VNRKVD
+718 VNKKVD
-724 DMEDLVNQ
+724 QMEDLVNQ

-785 PVVKPNAKQAI
+785 PVVKPNAKKAI
-796 RDKAAKQREIINHTP
+796 RDKATKQREIINATP
-811 DATQDEIQDA
+811 DATEDEIQDA
-821 LNQLTTDETDAIDN
+821 LNQLATDETDAIDN

-841 NADVET
+841 NADVEI

-856 GAVAPQVTH
+856 GAVVPQVTH

-919 DDVDTAKGD
+919 ADVDNAKGD

-976 EKVNA
+976 DKVNA
-981 AVAVANTNI
+981 AVTAANTNI

-1003 TNAIQGIQAIEPA
+1003 TNAIQGIQAITPA

-1022 AKNAIDQSAE
+1022 AKNAIDKSAE
-1032 TQHNAI
+1032 TQHNTI

-1096 KTDARNAVNEKAR
+1096 KTDARNAVNDKAR

-1138 RALNDIGVTSTTA
+1138 RALTDIGVTSTTA

-1181 TDLATAKKQEINQ
+1181 NDLATAKKQEINQ

-1209 VDQDLATAI
+1209 VDQELATAI

-1246 NIVKKPAALAQTNQ
+1246 NIVKKPAALAQINQ
-1260 HYSAKLVEI
+1260 HYNAKLAEI

-1274 ATDDEKNAAINTL
+1274 ATNDEKNAAINTL

-1367 KDQAFNQINQNQTN
+1367 KDQAINQINQNQTN
-1381 DQVDATTNQAINAID
+1381 DQVDTTTNQAVNAID

-1432 EKEVALQA
+1432 EKEVASQA

-1475 QPETKIKP
+1475 QPETKVKP

-1490 QKANELRAQINQD
+1490 QKANELRAKINQD
-1503 KEATAEERQAALDK
+1503 KEATAEERQVALDK
-1517 INDLVAKA
+1517 INEFVNQA
-1525 MTNITNDRTNQQVN
+1525 MTDITNNRTNQQV
-1539 DSTNQ
+1539 DDTTSQ
-1544 ALDDIA
+1544 ALDSIA
-1550 LVTPDHIVRA
+1550 LVAPEHIVRA

-1573 KHEIEQAEH
+1573 KQEIEQAEH

-1599 KRALQNINQAIA
+1599 KLALQNINQAVT

-1616 RVESNG
+1616 RVETNG
-1622 IATLKGVE
+1622 IATLKGVQ
-1630 PHIVVKPEA
+1630 PHIVIKPEA
-1639 QEAIKASAD
+1639 QQAIKATAE

-1654 KDTPHATT
+1654 KDTPHATV
-1662 DELDEANQQINDT
+1662 DELDEANQLISDT
-1675 LKQGQQDIDNTTQDA
+1675 LKQAQQEIENTNQDA
-1690 AVNDVRNQTIKAIE
+1690 AVTDVRNQTIKAIE

-1712 KRAALDNIDESNN
+1712 KRAALDSIEENN
-1725 NQLDA
+1725 KNQLDA

-1737 TQDERNV
+1737 TQDERDV
-1744 AIAALNKIV
+1744 AIDTLNKIV
-1753 NAIKNDIAQNKTN
+1753 NTIKNDIAQNKTN
-1766 AEVDQTEADGNNNIK
+1766 AEVDRTETDGNDNIK

-1790 PAARQSVSAKA
+1790 PAARQSVGVKA

-1845 VNQNSIDAQNIISKI
+1845 VNQDSIDAQNIISKI

-1886 ANNEATDEEQNAAIV
+1886 ANNEATDEEQNIAIA

-1906 LIKAKQQIAG
+1906 LIKAKQQIAS

-1928 DGKNEIREIE
+1928 DEKNEIREIE
-1938 PVINKKATA
+1938 PVISRKASA

-1958 KQAIEANVQAT
+1958 KQAIEANIQAT

-1998 QVDKTATLNLQ
+1998 QVDKTASLNLQ

-2029 DDLARVTHLVQN
+2029 DDLARVTALVQN
-2041 YRKVSDRNKADA
+2041 YRKVSNRNKADA

-2087 LGDIEAVITEKENS
+2087 LSDIEAVITEKENS

-2115 FKAIATPEQLAKVKA
+2115 FKAIATPEQLAKVKV

-2140 RMVDEDATLNDIKK
+2140 RMIDEDATLNDIKQH
-2154 DTQLIIDEIL
+2154 TQFIVDEIL

-2171 VIKASP
+2171 ATKVSP
-2177 KVGQPAPK
+2177 KEIQPAPK
-2185 VCTPIKKEDKQ
+2185 VCTPIKKE
-2196 EVRKVVKELP
+2196 ETHESRKVEKELP
-2206 NTGSEEMDLPLKE
+2206 NTGSEGMDLPLKE
-2219 LALIT
+2219 FALIT
-2224 GAALLARRRSK
+2224 GAALLARRRTK
-2235 KEKES
+2235 NEKES

>member
-36 QALTTDHNVQGGSNQ
+36 QALTTDNNVQSDTNQ
-51 ALPGNSQ
+51 ATPVNSQ
-58 NTNADTNRDIVNDS
+58 DKDVANNRGLANS
-72 QNTPNAHATD
+72 AQNTPNQSATT
-82 NTSTNQALTNHQN
+82 NQATNQALVNHN
-95 VDVANQ
+95 NGSIVNQ
-101 VGPAP
+101 ATPTSV
-106 IQPSASPAQNN
+106 QSSTPSAQNN
-117 NNSNA
+117 NHTDGNTTATETVSNA
-122 NSTATEP
+122 N
-129 AANTN
+129 N
-134 NNLASNNNTL
+134 NDAVSNNTTL
-144 NVPNNTDNNDSA
+144 NVPNKTNENGSGG
-156 RHLTLKEI
+156 HLTLKEI

-179 IAEEASN
+179 IAEPASN

-195 APTDPNATPADPTAT
+195 APADPNATPADPA
-210 PADPTAGNGS
+210 AAAAGNGG

-239 IGQNAPNEVL
+239 AGQNAPNEVL
-249 SFDDNNIRPSTNRSV
+249 SFDDNGIRPSTNRSV
-264 PTVTV
+264 PSVTV
-269 VDNLPGYTL
+269 VDNLPGFTL

-299 GDAKNYQAQGN
+299 GDNKNYQAQGN
-310 VIALGRIRGN
+310 VIALGRINGT

-351 TKNYQAQGNVIALG
+351 TKNGQGATNV
-365 RIRGNDTNDHGDFNG
+365 
-380 IEKTLTVNPNSE
+380 
-392 LIFEFNTMTTKN
+392 
-404 YQGMTNLII
+404 II
-413 KNADNDTVIGEKVV
+413 KNADTNDTIAEKTVEG
-427 AYGPIWRLL
+427 GPTLRLF
-436 KVPENVS
+436 KVPDNVRN
-443 HLKIQFVPK
+443 LKIQFVSK

-465 RDGYK
+465 KDGYK
-470 YYDFVDSIGL
+470 YYSFVDSIGL

-513 NFGASFN
+513 NSGASLD
-520 TDDFVY
+520 TDEFVY

-542 KDFPSGNS
+542 KDFPSNNS
-550 GVDINDMN
+550 GVDVNDMN
-558 VTYDAANRII
+558 VTYDAANRVI
-568 TIKSTGGGTGNS
+568 TIKSTGGGTTNS

-612 LTYKTYSQDFINSPA
+612 LTYKTYTQDFINSAA

-669 NDLKRRAQTILD
+669 NDLKKRAQTILA

-693 SQADIDSLANQ
+693 SQADIDTLTNQ

-718 VNRKVD
+718 VNQKAD
-724 DMEDLVNQ
+724 QMEDLVNQ

-745 QVIEEHKNEI
+745 QVIEEHKGNI
-755 IGNIGD
+755 IGDIGD

-785 PVVKPNAKQAI
+785 PVVKPNAKKAI
-796 RDKAAKQREIINHTP
+796 RDKATKQREIINATP
-811 DATQDEIQDA
+811 DATEDEIQDA
-821 LNQLTTDETDAIDN
+821 INQLATDETDAIDN

-856 GAVAPQVTH
+856 GAVVPQVTH
-865 KQAARDAINQATAT
+865 KKAARDAINQATAT

-919 DDVDTAKGD
+919 ADVDNAKGD

-976 EKVNA
+976 DKVNA
-981 AVAVANTNI
+981 AVTAANTNI

-1003 TNAIQGIQAIEPA
+1003 TNAIQGIQAITPA

-1022 AKNAIDQSAE
+1022 AKNAIDKSAE
-1032 TQHNAI
+1032 TQHNTI

-1064 QNINAADTNQEVAQ
+1064 QNINAADTNKEVAQ
-1078 AKDQGTQNIVVI
+1078 AKDQGMQNIVVI

-1096 KTDARNAVNEKAR
+1096 KTDARNTVNEKAR

-1130 NRVNTLKN
+1130 DRVNALKN
-1138 RALNDIGVTSTTA
+1138 RALTDIGVTSTTA

-1181 TDLATAKKQEINQ
+1181 NDLATAKKQEINQ
-1194 NTNATTEEKQVALNQ
+1194 NTNATTEEKQMALNQ

-1218 NNINQADTNAEVD
+1218 NNINQADTNTEVD
-1231 QAQQLGTKAINAIQP
+1231 QAQQLGAQAINAIQP
-1246 NIVKKPAALAQTNQ
+1246 NIVKKPAALAQINQ
-1260 HYSAKLVEI
+1260 HYNAKLAEI

-1287 NQDRQQAIESIKQ
+1287 NQDRQQAIESVKQ
-1300 ANTNAEVDQAATVAE
+1300 ANTNNEVDQAATTAE

-1381 DQVDATTNQAINAID
+1381 DQVDTTTNQALNAID

-1432 EKEVALQA
+1432 EKEVASQA

-1475 QPETKIKP
+1475 QPETKVKP

-1490 QKANELRAQINQD
+1490 QKANELRAKINQD
-1503 KEATAEERQAALDK
+1503 KEATAEERQVALDK
-1517 INDLVAKA
+1517 INEFVNQA
-1525 MTNITNDRTNQQVN
+1525 MTDITNNRTNQQV
-1539 DSTNQ
+1539 DDTTSQ
-1544 ALDDIA
+1544 ALDSIA
-1550 LVTPDHIVRA
+1550 LVAPEHIVRA

-1573 KHEIEQAEH
+1573 KQEIEQAEH

-1599 KRALQNINQAIA
+1599 KLALQNINQAVT

-1616 RVESNG
+1616 RVETNG
-1622 IATLKGVE
+1622 IATLKGVQ
-1630 PHIVVKPEA
+1630 PHIVIKPEA
-1639 QEAIKASAD
+1639 QQAIKASAE

-1654 KDTPHATT
+1654 KDTPHATV
-1662 DELDEANQQINDT
+1662 DELDEANQLISDT
-1675 LKQGQQDIDNTTQDA
+1675 LKQAQQEIENTNQDA
-1690 AVNDVRNQTIKAIE
+1690 AVTDVRNQTIKAIE

-1712 KRAALDNIDESNN
+1712 KRAALDSIEENN
-1725 NQLDA
+1725 KNQLDA

-1737 TQDERNV
+1737 TQDERDV
-1744 AIAALNKIV
+1744 AIDTLNKIV
-1753 NAIKNDIAQNKTN
+1753 NTIKNDIAQNKTN
-1766 AEVDQTEADGNNNIK
+1766 AEVDRTETDGNDNIK

-1790 PAARQSVSAKA
+1790 PAARQSVGVKA

-1845 VNQNSIDAQNIISKI
+1845 VNQDSINAQNIISKI

-1886 ANNEATDEEQNAAIV
+1886 ANNEATDEEQNIAIA

-1906 LIKAKQQIAG
+1906 LIKAKQQIAS

-1928 DGKNEIREIE
+1928 DEKNEIREIE
-1938 PVINKKATA
+1938 PVINRKASA

-1958 KQAIEANVQAT
+1958 KQAIEANFQAT

-1998 QVDKTATLNLQ
+1998 QVDKTASLNLQ

-2029 DDLARVTHLVQN
+2029 DDLARVTALVQN

-2140 RMVDEDATLNDIKK
+2140 RMIDEDATLNDIKQH
-2154 DTQLIIDEIL
+2154 TQFIVDEIL

-2171 VIKASP
+2171 AMKVSP
-2177 KVGQPAPK
+2177 KVIQPAPK
-2185 VCTPIKKEDKQ
+2185 VCTPIKKE
-2196 EVRKVVKELP
+2196 ETHESRKVEKELP
-2206 NTGSEEMDLPLKE
+2206 NTGSEGMDLPLKE
-2219 LALIT
+2219 FALIT
-2224 GAALLARRRSK
+2224 GAALLARRRTK
-2235 KEKES
+2235 NEKES

>member
-58 NTNADTNRDIVNDS
+58 NTNADTNRNIVNGS
-72 QNTPNAHATD
+72 QNTPNADATD

-95 VDVANQ
+95 VGVANQ
-101 VGPAP
+101 VAP
-106 IQPSASPAQNN
+106 TPVQPNSLSELNN
-117 NNSNA
+117 NHSDAHATVTETASNT
-122 NSTATEP
+122 NHHL
-129 AANTN
+129 AANN
-134 NNLASNNNTL
+134 STL
-144 NVPNNTDNNDSA
+144 NVPNNINDNDSE

-195 APTDPNATPADPTAT
+195 APADPNATPADPA
-210 PADPTAGNGS
+210 AGNGG

-310 VIALGRIRGN
+310 VIALGRI
-320 DTNDHGDF
+320 
-328 NGIEKTLTVN
+328 K
-338 PNSELIFEFNTMT
+338 
-351 TKNYQAQGNVIALG
+351 
-365 RIRGNDTNDHGDFNG
+365 GNDTNDHGDFNG

-404 YQGMTNLII
+404 YQGMTNLVI
-413 KNADNDTVIGEKVV
+413 KNADNDAILGEKVV
-427 AYGPIWRLL
+427 AYGPIWRLF

-443 HLKIQFVPK
+443 HLKIQFSPK
-452 NDAITDARGIYQL
+452 NDAITDVRGIYQL

-480 HSGSHVYVER
+480 HSGSHLYVER
-490 RTMEP
+490 RIMEP

-550 GVDINDMN
+550 GVDMNDMNDMN
-558 VTYDAANRII
+558 VTYDATNRVI
-568 TIKSTGGGTGNS
+568 TIKSTGGGSGNS

-612 LTYKTYSQDFINSPA
+612 LTYKTFSQDFINSPA

-796 RDKAAKQREIINHTP
+796 RDKAAKQREIINNTP

-856 GAVAPQVTH
+856 GAVVPQVTH

-928 GLNAINPIAPVTVVK
+928 GLNVINPIAPVTVVK

-981 AVAVANTNI
+981 AVAAANTNI
-990 LNANTNADVEQVK
+990 LNANSNADVEQVK

-1078 AKDQGTQNIVVI
+1078 AKDQGTQNILAI

-1096 KTDARNAVNEKAR
+1096 KTDARNTVNEKAR
-1109 EAITNI
+1109 EAISNI

-1130 NRVNTLKN
+1130 DRVNTLKN
-1138 RALNDIGVTSTTA
+1138 RALTDIGVTSTTA

-1163 IGAVQP
+1163 IGTVQP

-1174 QTATGVL
+1174 QSATGVL

-1194 NTNATTEEKQVALNQ
+1194 NTNATDEEKQVALNQ

-1231 QAQQLGTKAINAIQP
+1231 QALQAGKQAMNAIQP
-1246 NIVKKPAALAQTNQ
+1246 NIVKKPAVLAQINQ
-1260 HYSAKLVEI
+1260 HYNAKLAEI

-1274 ATDDEKNAAINTL
+1274 ATDDEKNAAINIL
-1287 NQDRQQAIESIKQ
+1287 NQDRQQAIESIKL

-1463 AATNGVSAIKII
+1463 AATDGITAIKMI
-1475 QPETKIKP
+1475 QPETKVKP

-1560 AARDAVKQQYEAK
+1560 TARD
-1573 KHEIEQAEH
+1573 
-1582 ATDEEKQVALN
+1582 
-1593 QLANNE
+1593 
-1599 KRALQNINQAIA
+1599 LQNIDQAIA

-1675 LKQGQQDIDNTTQDA
+1675 LKQGQQNIDNTTQDA

-1725 NQLDA
+1725 NQLAA

-1860 KPATTVKATALQQ
+1860 KPATTVKTTALQQ
-1873 IQNIATNKINLIK
+1873 IQNIATHKINLIK
-1886 ANNEATDEEQNAAIV
+1886 SNNEATDEEQNAAIA
-1901 QVEKE
+1901 QVEQA
-1906 LIKAKQQIAG
+1906 LIKAKQHIAS

-1938 PVINKKATA
+1938 PVINRKASA
-1947 REQLTTLFNDK
+1947 REQLTTLLNDK

-1969 VEERNSILAQL
+1969 VEERNSVLAQL
-1980 QNIYDTAIGQID
+1980 QNIYDAAIGQLD
-1992 QDRSNA
+1992 HDRSNA
-1998 QVDKTATLNLQ
+1998 QVDKTASFNLQ
-2009 TIHDLDVH
+2009 TIQGLDVH
-2017 PIKKPD
+2017 PVKKPE

-2029 DDLARVTHLVQN
+2029 QDIARVTHLVQN

-2087 LGDIEAVITEKENS
+2087 LGDIEAVITEKEHS
-2101 LLRIDNIAQQTYAK
+2101 LMRIENIAQQTYAK

-2140 RMVDEDATLNDIKK
+2140 RMIDEDATLNDIKQH
-2154 DTQLIIDEIL
+2154 TQFIIDEIL

-2196 EVRKVVKELP
+2196 EVRKVEKELP

-2224 GAALLARRRSK
+2224 GAALLARRRTK
-2235 KEKES
+2235 NEKES

>member
-36 QALTTDHNVQGGSNQ
+36 QALTTDNNVQSDTNQ
-51 ALPGNSQ
+51 ATPVNSQ
-58 NTNADTNRDIVNDS
+58 DKDVANNRGLANS
-72 QNTPNAHATD
+72 AQNTPNQSATT
-82 NTSTNQALTNHQN
+82 NQATNQALVNHN
-95 VDVANQ
+95 NGSIVNQ
-101 VGPAP
+101 ATPTSV
-106 IQPSASPAQNN
+106 QSSTPSAQNN
-117 NNSNA
+117 NHTDGNTTATETVSNA
-122 NSTATEP
+122 N
-129 AANTN
+129 N
-134 NNLASNNNTL
+134 NDVASNNTTL
-144 NVPNNTDNNDSA
+144 NVPNKTNENGSGG
-156 RHLTLKEI
+156 HLTLKEI

-179 IAEEASN
+179 IAEPASN

-195 APTDPNATPADPTAT
+195 APADPNATPADPGA
-210 PADPTAGNGS
+210 AAAGNGG

-239 IGQNAPNEVL
+239 AGQNAPNEVL
-249 SFDDNNIRPSTNRSV
+249 SFDDNSIRPSTNRSV
-264 PTVTV
+264 PSVTV
-269 VDNLPGYTL
+269 VDNLPGFTL

-284 GVFSHAMVRT
+284 GVLSHAMVRT
-294 SMFDS
+294 SMFEAGS
-299 GDAKNYQAQGN
+299 NRTYQAQGN
-310 VIALGRIRGN
+310 VLALGRISGTDASN
-320 DTNDHGDF
+320 HGDF
-328 NGIEKTLTVN
+328 NGIEKSLTVN
-338 PNSELIFEFNTMT
+338 PNSELIFEFNTMP
-351 TKNYQAQGNVIALG
+351 TKNGQGATNV
-365 RIRGNDTNDHGDFNG
+365 
-380 IEKTLTVNPNSE
+380 
-392 LIFEFNTMTTKN
+392 
-404 YQGMTNLII
+404 II
-413 KNADNDTVIGEKVV
+413 KNADTNDTIAEKTVEG
-427 AYGPIWRLL
+427 GPTLRLF
-436 KVPENVS
+436 KVPDNVRN
-443 HLKIQFVPK
+443 LKIQFVPK

-465 RDGYK
+465 KDGYK
-470 YYDFVDSIGL
+470 YYSFVDSIGL

-513 NFGASFN
+513 NSGASLD
-520 TDDFVY
+520 TDEFVY

-542 KDFPSGNS
+542 KDFPSNNS
-550 GVDINDMN
+550 GVDVNDMN
-558 VTYDAANRII
+558 VTYDAANRVI
-568 TIKSTGGGTGNS
+568 TIKSTGGGTTNS

-612 LTYKTYSQDFINSPA
+612 LTYKTYTQDFINSAA

-669 NDLKRRAQTILD
+669 NDLKKRAQTILA

-693 SQADIDSLANQ
+693 SQVDIDTLTNQ

-718 VNRKVD
+718 VNQKAD
-724 DMEDLVNQ
+724 QMEDLVNQ

-745 QVIEEHKNEI
+745 QVIEEHKGNI
-755 IGNIGD
+755 IGDIGD

-785 PVVKPNAKQAI
+785 PVVKPNAKKAI
-796 RDKAAKQREIINHTP
+796 RDKATKQREIINATP
-811 DATQDEIQDA
+811 DATEDEIQDA
-821 LNQLTTDETDAIDN
+821 INQLATDETDAIDN

-856 GAVAPQVTH
+856 GSVVPQVTH

-919 DDVDTAKGD
+919 ADVDNAKGD

-976 EKVNA
+976 DKVNA
-981 AVAVANTNI
+981 AVTAANTNI
-990 LNANTNADVEQVK
+990 LNANTNAEVEQVK
-1003 TNAIQGIQAIEPA
+1003 TNAIQGIQAITPA

-1022 AKNAIDQSAE
+1022 AKNAIDKSAE
-1032 TQHNAI
+1032 TQHNTI

-1096 KTDARNAVNEKAR
+1096 KTDARNVVNDKAR

-1138 RALNDIGVTSTTA
+1138 RALTDIGVTSTTA

-1181 TDLATAKKQEINQ
+1181 NDLATAKKQEINQ

-1209 VDQDLATAI
+1209 VDQELATAI

-1246 NIVKKPAALAQTNQ
+1246 NIVKKPAALAQINQ
-1260 HYSAKLVEI
+1260 HYNAKLAEI

-1274 ATDDEKNAAINTL
+1274 ATNDEKNAAINTL

-1381 DQVDATTNQAINAID
+1381 DQVDTTTNQALNAID

-1432 EKEVALQA
+1432 EKEVASQA

-1475 QPETKIKP
+1475 QPETKVKP

-1490 QKANELRAQINQD
+1490 QKANELRAKINQD
-1503 KEATAEERQAALDK
+1503 KEATAEERQVALDK
-1517 INDLVAKA
+1517 INEFVNQA
-1525 MTNITNDRTNQQVN
+1525 MTDITNNRTNQQV
-1539 DSTNQ
+1539 DDTTSQ
-1544 ALDDIA
+1544 ALDSIA
-1550 LVTPDHIVRA
+1550 LVAPEHIVRA

-1573 KHEIEQAEH
+1573 KQEIEQAEH

-1593 QLANNE
+1593 QLANN
-1599 KRALQNINQAIA
+1599 KKLALQNINQAVT

-1616 RVESNG
+1616 RVETNG
-1622 IATLKGVE
+1622 IATLKGVQ
-1630 PHIVVKPEA
+1630 PHIVIKPEA
-1639 QEAIKASAD
+1639 QQAIKASAE

-1654 KDTPHATT
+1654 KDTPHATV
-1662 DELDEANQQINDT
+1662 DELDEANQLISDT
-1675 LKQGQQDIDNTTQDA
+1675 LKQAQQEIENTNQDA
-1690 AVNDVRNQTIKAIE
+1690 AVTDVRNQTIKAIE

-1712 KRAALDNIDESNN
+1712 KRAALDSIEENN
-1725 NQLDA
+1725 KNQLDA

-1737 TQDERNV
+1737 TQDERDV
-1744 AIAALNKIV
+1744 AIDTLNKIV
-1753 NAIKNDIAQNKTN
+1753 NTIKNDIAQNKTN
-1766 AEVDQTEADGNNNIK
+1766 AEVDRTETDGNDNIK

-1790 PAARQSVSAKA
+1790 PAARQSVGVKA

-1845 VNQNSIDAQNIISKI
+1845 VNQDSIDAQNIISKI

-1886 ANNEATDEEQNAAIV
+1886 ANNEATDEEQNIAIA

-1906 LIKAKQQIAG
+1906 LIKAKQQIAS

-1928 DGKNEIREIE
+1928 DEKNEIREIE
-1938 PVINKKATA
+1938 PVISRKASA

-1958 KQAIEANVQAT
+1958 KQAIEANIQAT

-1998 QVDKTATLNLQ
+1998 QVDKTASLNLQ

-2029 DDLARVTHLVQN
+2029 DDLARVTALVQN

-2087 LGDIEAVITEKENS
+2087 LSDIEAVITEKENS

-2115 FKAIATPEQLAKVKA
+2115 FKAIATPEQLAKVKV

-2140 RMVDEDATLNDIKK
+2140 RMIDEDATLNDIKQH
-2154 DTQLIIDEIL
+2154 TQFIVDEIL

-2171 VIKASP
+2171 AMKVSP
-2177 KVGQPAPK
+2177 KVIQPAPK
-2185 VCTPIKKEDKQ
+2185 VCTPIKKE
-2196 EVRKVVKELP
+2196 ETHESRKVEKELP

-2219 LALIT
+2219 FALIT
-2224 GAALLARRRSK
+2224 GAALLARRRTK
-2235 KEKES
+2235 NEKES

>member
-36 QALTTDHNVQGGSNQ
+36 QALTTDNNVQSDTNQ
-51 ALPGNSQ
+51 ATPVNSQ
-58 NTNADTNRDIVNDS
+58 DKDVANNRGLANS
-72 QNTPNAHATD
+72 AQNTPNQSATT
-82 NTSTNQALTNHQN
+82 NQATNQALVNHN
-95 VDVANQ
+95 NGSIVNQ
-101 VGPAP
+101 ATPTSV
-106 IQPSASPAQNN
+106 QSSTPSAQNN
-117 NNSNA
+117 NHTDGNTTATETVSNA
-122 NSTATEP
+122 N
-129 AANTN
+129 N
-134 NNLASNNNTL
+134 NDAVSNNTTL
-144 NVPNNTDNNDSA
+144 NVPNKTNENGSGG
-156 RHLTLKEI
+156 HLTLKEI

-179 IAEEASN
+179 IAEPASN

-195 APTDPNATPADPTAT
+195 APADPNATPADPA
-210 PADPTAGNGS
+210 AAAAGNGG

-239 IGQNAPNEVL
+239 AGQNAPNEVL
-249 SFDDNNIRPSTNRSV
+249 SFDDNGIRPSTNRSV
-264 PTVTV
+264 PSVTV
-269 VDNLPGYTL
+269 VDNLPGFTL

-299 GDAKNYQAQGN
+299 ADAKNYQAQGN
-310 VIALGRIRGN
+310 VIALGRI
-320 DTNDHGDF
+320 
-328 NGIEKTLTVN
+328 K
-338 PNSELIFEFNTMT
+338 
-351 TKNYQAQGNVIALG
+351 
-365 RIRGNDTNDHGDFNG
+365 GNDTNDHGDFNG

-404 YQGMTNLII
+404 YQGVTNLII
-413 KNADNDTVIGEKVV
+413 KSADNDTVIAEKSV
-427 AYGPIWRLL
+427 AYGPIWRLF

-526 KIQLPEGVEYV
+526 QVQLPEGVEYV

-542 KDFPSGNS
+542 KDFPSSNS
-550 GVDINDMN
+550 GVDMNDFN
-558 VTYDAANRII
+558 VTYDAANRVI
-568 TIKSTGGGTGNS
+568 TIKSTGGGSGNS

-612 LTYKTYSQDFINSPA
+612 LTYKTYTQDFINSPA

-693 SQADIDSLANQ
+693 SQADIDSLTNQ

-718 VNRKVD
+718 VNKKVD
-724 DMEDLVNQ
+724 QMEDLVNQ

-785 PVVKPNAKQAI
+785 PVVKPNAKKAI
-796 RDKAAKQREIINHTP
+796 RDKATKQREIINATP
-811 DATQDEIQDA
+811 DATEDEIQDA
-821 LNQLTTDETDAIDN
+821 LNQLATDETDAIDN

-856 GAVAPQVTH
+856 GAVVPQVTH
-865 KQAARDAINQATAT
+865 KKAARDAINQATAT

-889 ATQEEKNAA
+889 ATQEEENAA

-919 DDVDTAKGD
+919 ADVDNAKGD

-976 EKVNA
+976 DKVNA
-981 AVAVANTNI
+981 AVTAANTNI

-1003 TNAIQGIQAIEPA
+1003 TNAIQGIQAITPA

-1022 AKNAIDQSAE
+1022 AKNVIDKSAE
-1032 TQHNAI
+1032 TQHNTI

-1090 QPATQV
+1090 QSATQV
-1096 KTDARNAVNEKAR
+1096 KTDARNVVNDKAR

-1138 RALNDIGVTSTTA
+1138 RALTDIGVTSTTA

-1181 TDLATAKKQEINQ
+1181 NDLATAKKQEINQ

-1209 VDQDLATAI
+1209 VDQELATAI

-1246 NIVKKPAALAQTNQ
+1246 NIVKKPAALAQINQ
-1260 HYSAKLVEI
+1260 HYNAKLAEI

-1287 NQDRQQAIESIKQ
+1287 NQDRQQAIESVKQ

-1381 DQVDATTNQAINAID
+1381 DQVDTTTNQALNAID

-1432 EKEVALQA
+1432 EKEVASQA

-1475 QPETKIKP
+1475 QPETKVKP

-1490 QKANELRAQINQD
+1490 QKVNELRAKINQD
-1503 KEATAEERQAALDK
+1503 KEATAEERQVALDK
-1517 INDLVAKA
+1517 INEFVNQA
-1525 MTNITNDRTNQQVN
+1525 MTDITNNRTNQQV
-1539 DSTNQ
+1539 DDTTSQ
-1544 ALDDIA
+1544 ALDSIA
-1550 LVTPDHIVRA
+1550 LVAPEHIVRA

-1573 KHEIEQAEH
+1573 KQEIEQAEH

-1599 KRALQNINQAIA
+1599 KLALQNINQAVT

-1616 RVESNG
+1616 RVETNG
-1622 IATLKGVE
+1622 IATLKGVQ
-1630 PHIVVKPEA
+1630 PHIVIKPEA
-1639 QEAIKASAD
+1639 QQAIKASAE

-1654 KDTPHATT
+1654 KDTPHATV
-1662 DELDEANQQINDT
+1662 DELDEANQLISDT
-1675 LKQGQQDIDNTTQDA
+1675 LKQAQQEIENTNQDA
-1690 AVNDVRNQTIKAIE
+1690 AVTDVRNQTIKAIE

-1712 KRAALDNIDESNN
+1712 KRAALDSIEENN
-1725 NQLDA
+1725 KNQLDA

-1737 TQDERNV
+1737 TQDERDV
-1744 AIAALNKIV
+1744 AIDTLNKIV
-1753 NAIKNDIAQNKTN
+1753 NTIKNDIAQNKTN
-1766 AEVDQTEADGNNNIK
+1766 AEVDRTETDGNDNIK

-1790 PAARQSVSAKA
+1790 PAARQSVGVKA

-1845 VNQNSIDAQNIISKI
+1845 VNQDSIDAQNIISKI

-1873 IQNIATNKINLIK
+1873 IQNIATNKINLSK
-1886 ANNEATDEEQNAAIV
+1886 ANNEATDEEQNIAIA

-1906 LIKAKQQIAG
+1906 LIKAKQQIAS

-1928 DGKNEIREIE
+1928 DEKNEIREIE
-1938 PVINKKATA
+1938 PVINRKASA

-1958 KQAIEANVQAT
+1958 KQAIEANIQAT

-1998 QVDKTATLNLQ
+1998 QVDKTASLNLQ

-2029 DDLARVTHLVQN
+2029 DDLARVTALVQN
-2041 YRKVSDRNKADA
+2041 YRKVSNRNKADA

-2087 LGDIEAVITEKENS
+2087 LSDIEAVITEKENS

-2115 FKAIATPEQLAKVKA
+2115 FKAIATPEQLAKVKV

-2140 RMVDEDATLNDIKK
+2140 RMIDEDATLNDIKQH
-2154 DTQLIIDEIL
+2154 TQFIVDEIL

-2171 VIKASP
+2171 PTKVSP
-2177 KVGQPAPK
+2177 KVIQPAPK
-2185 VCTPIKKEDKQ
+2185 VCTPIKKE
-2196 EVRKVVKELP
+2196 ETHESRKVEKELP
-2206 NTGSEEMDLPLKE
+2206 NTGSEGMDLPLKE
-2219 LALIT
+2219 FALIT
-2224 GAALLARRRSK
+2224 GAALLARRRTK
-2235 KEKES
+2235 NEKES

>member
-36 QALTTDHNVQGGSNQ
+36 QALTTDNNVQSDTNQ
-51 ALPGNSQ
+51 ATPVNSQ
-58 NTNADTNRDIVNDS
+58 DTNVANNRGLANS
-72 QNTPNAHATD
+72 AQNTPNQSATT
-82 NTSTNQALTNHQN
+82 NQSTNQALVNHN
-95 VDVANQ
+95 NGSIANQ
-101 VGPAP
+101 ATPTSV
-106 IQPSASPAQNN
+106 QSSTPSAQNN
-117 NNSNA
+117 NHTDGNTTATETVSNA
-122 NSTATEP
+122 N
-129 AANTN
+129 NKDVV
-134 NNLASNNNTL
+134 SNNTTL
-144 NVPNNTDNNDSA
+144 NVPNKTNENGSGG
-156 RHLTLKEI
+156 HLTLKEI

-179 IAEEASN
+179 IAEQASN

-195 APTDPNATPADPTAT
+195 APADPNATPADPA
-210 PADPTAGNGS
+210 AAAAGNGG

-239 IGQNAPNEVL
+239 AGQNAPNEVL
-249 SFDDNNIRPSTNRSV
+249 SFDDNGIRPSTNRSV
-264 PTVTV
+264 PSVTV
-269 VDNLPGYTL
+269 VDNLPGFTL

-310 VIALGRIRGN
+310 VIALGRIKGN

-328 NGIEKTLTVN
+328 NGIEK
-338 PNSELIFEFNTMT
+338 S
-351 TKNYQAQGNVIALG
+351 
-365 RIRGNDTNDHGDFNG
+365 
-380 IEKTLTVNPNSE
+380 LTVNPNSE

-404 YQGMTNLII
+404 YQGVTNLII
-413 KNADNDTVIGEKVV
+413 KNADNDTVIAEKSV
-427 AYGPIWRLL
+427 AYGPIWRLF

-526 KIQLPEGVEYV
+526 KVQLPEGVEYV

-542 KDFPSGNS
+542 KDFPSSNS
-550 GVDINDMN
+550 GVDMNDFN
-558 VTYDAANRII
+558 VTYDAANRVI
-568 TIKSTGGGTGNS
+568 TIKSTGGGSGNS

-612 LTYKTYSQDFINSPA
+612 LTYKTYTQDFINSPA

-693 SQADIDSLANQ
+693 SQADIDSLTNQ

-718 VNRKVD
+718 VNKKVD
-724 DMEDLVNQ
+724 QMEDLVNQ

-785 PVVKPNAKQAI
+785 PVVKPNAKKAI
-796 RDKAAKQREIINHTP
+796 RDKATKQREIINATP
-811 DATQDEIQDA
+811 DATEDEIQDA
-821 LNQLTTDETDAIDN
+821 LNQLATDETDAIDN

-841 NADVET
+841 NADVEI

-856 GAVAPQVTH
+856 GAVVPQVTH

-919 DDVDTAKGD
+919 ADVDNAKGD

-976 EKVNA
+976 DKVNA
-981 AVAVANTNI
+981 AVTAANTNI

-1003 TNAIQGIQAIEPA
+1003 TNAIQGIQAITPA

-1022 AKNAIDQSAE
+1022 AKNAIDKSAE
-1032 TQHNAI
+1032 TQHNTI

-1051 AQQLLDQAVATAK
+1051 AQQLLDQSVATAK

-1096 KTDARNAVNEKAR
+1096 KTDARNAVNDKAR

-1138 RALNDIGVTSTTA
+1138 RALTDIGVTSTTA

-1181 TDLATAKKQEINQ
+1181 NDLATAKKQEINQ

-1209 VDQDLATAI
+1209 VDQELATAI

-1246 NIVKKPAALAQTNQ
+1246 NIVKKPAALAQINQ
-1260 HYSAKLVEI
+1260 HYNAKLAEI

-1274 ATDDEKNAAINTL
+1274 ATNDEKNAAINTL

-1367 KDQAFNQINQNQTN
+1367 KDQAINQINQNQTN
-1381 DQVDATTNQAINAID
+1381 DQVDTTTNQAVNAID

-1432 EKEVALQA
+1432 EKEVASQA

-1475 QPETKIKP
+1475 QPETKVKP

-1490 QKANELRAQINQD
+1490 QKANELRAKINQD
-1503 KEATAEERQAALDK
+1503 KEATAEERQVALDK
-1517 INDLVAKA
+1517 INEFVNQA
-1525 MTNITNDRTNQQVN
+1525 MTDITNNRTNQQV
-1539 DSTNQ
+1539 DDTTSQ
-1544 ALDDIA
+1544 ALDSIA
-1550 LVTPDHIVRA
+1550 LVAPEHIVRA

-1573 KHEIEQAEH
+1573 KQEIEQAEH

-1599 KRALQNINQAIA
+1599 KLALQNINQAVT

-1616 RVESNG
+1616 RVETNG
-1622 IATLKGVE
+1622 IATLKGVQ
-1630 PHIVVKPEA
+1630 PHIVIKPEA
-1639 QEAIKASAD
+1639 QQAIKATAE

-1654 KDTPHATT
+1654 KDTPHATV
-1662 DELDEANQQINDT
+1662 DELDEANQLISDT
-1675 LKQGQQDIDNTTQDA
+1675 LKQAQQEIENTNQDA
-1690 AVNDVRNQTIKAIE
+1690 AVTDVRNQTIKAIE

-1712 KRAALDNIDESNN
+1712 KRAALDSIEENN
-1725 NQLDA
+1725 KNQLDA

-1737 TQDERNV
+1737 TQDERDV
-1744 AIAALNKIV
+1744 AIDTLNKIV
-1753 NAIKNDIAQNKTN
+1753 NTIKNDIAQNKTN
-1766 AEVDQTEADGNNNIK
+1766 AEVDRTETDGNDNIK

-1790 PAARQSVSAKA
+1790 PAARQSVGVKA

-1845 VNQNSIDAQNIISKI
+1845 VNQDSIDAQNIISKI

-1886 ANNEATDEEQNAAIV
+1886 ANNEATDEEQNIAIA

-1906 LIKAKQQIAG
+1906 LIKAKQQIAS

-1928 DGKNEIREIE
+1928 DEKNEIREIE
-1938 PVINKKATA
+1938 PVINRKAFA

-1958 KQAIEANVQAT
+1958 KQAIEANIQAT

-1998 QVDKTATLNLQ
+1998 QVDKTASLNLQ

-2029 DDLARVTHLVQN
+2029 DDLARVTALVQN
-2041 YRKVSDRNKADA
+2041 YRKVSNRNKADA

-2074 ADVDAVLKRFNVA
+2074 ADVDTVLKRFNVA
-2087 LGDIEAVITEKENS
+2087 LSDIEAVITEKENS

-2115 FKAIATPEQLAKVKA
+2115 FKAIATPEQLAKVKV

-2140 RMVDEDATLNDIKK
+2140 RMIDEDATLNDIKQH
-2154 DTQLIIDEIL
+2154 TQFIVDEIL

-2171 VIKASP
+2171 ATKVSP
-2177 KVGQPAPK
+2177 KEIQPAPK
-2185 VCTPIKKEDKQ
+2185 VCTPIKKE
-2196 EVRKVVKELP
+2196 ETHESRKVEKELP
-2206 NTGSEEMDLPLKE
+2206 NTGSEGMDLPLKE
-2219 LALIT
+2219 FALIT
-2224 GAALLARRRSK
+2224 GAALLARRRTK
-2235 KEKES
+2235 NEKES

>member
-36 QALTTDHNVQGGSNQ
+36 QALTTDNNVQSDTNQ
-51 ALPGNSQ
+51 ATPVNSQ
-58 NTNADTNRDIVNDS
+58 DTNVANNRGLANS
-72 QNTPNAHATD
+72 AQNTPNQSATT
-82 NTSTNQALTNHQN
+82 NQSTNQALVNHN
-95 VDVANQ
+95 NGSIANQ
-101 VGPAP
+101 ATPTSV
-106 IQPSASPAQNN
+106 QSSTPSAQNN
-117 NNSNA
+117 NHTDGNTTATETVSNA
-122 NSTATEP
+122 N
-129 AANTN
+129 NKDVV
-134 NNLASNNNTL
+134 SNNTTL
-144 NVPNNTDNNDSA
+144 NVPNKTNENGSGG
-156 RHLTLKEI
+156 HLTLKEI

-179 IAEEASN
+179 IAEQASN

-195 APTDPNATPADPTAT
+195 APADPNATPADPA
-210 PADPTAGNGS
+210 AAAAGNGG

-239 IGQNAPNEVL
+239 AGQNAPNEVL
-249 SFDDNNIRPSTNRSV
+249 SFDDNGIRPSTNRSV
-264 PTVTV
+264 PSVTV
-269 VDNLPGYTL
+269 VDNLPGFTL

-310 VIALGRIRGN
+310 VIALGRIKGN

-328 NGIEKTLTVN
+328 NGIEK
-338 PNSELIFEFNTMT
+338 S
-351 TKNYQAQGNVIALG
+351 
-365 RIRGNDTNDHGDFNG
+365 
-380 IEKTLTVNPNSE
+380 LTVNPNSE

-404 YQGMTNLII
+404 YQGVTNLII
-413 KNADNDTVIGEKVV
+413 KNADNDTVIAEKSV
-427 AYGPIWRLL
+427 AYGPIWRLF

-526 KIQLPEGVEYV
+526 KVQLPEGVEYV

-542 KDFPSGNS
+542 KDFPSSNS
-550 GVDINDMN
+550 GVDMNDFN
-558 VTYDAANRII
+558 VTYDAANRVI
-568 TIKSTGGGTGNS
+568 TIKSTGGGSGNS

-612 LTYKTYSQDFINSPA
+612 LTYKTYTQDFINSPA

-693 SQADIDSLANQ
+693 SQADIDSLTNQ

-718 VNRKVD
+718 VNKKVD
-724 DMEDLVNQ
+724 QMEDLVNQ

-785 PVVKPNAKQAI
+785 PVVKPNAKKAI
-796 RDKAAKQREIINHTP
+796 RDKATKQREIINATP
-811 DATQDEIQDA
+811 DATEDEIQDA
-821 LNQLTTDETDAIDN
+821 LNQLATDETDAIDN

-841 NADVET
+841 NADVEI

-856 GAVAPQVTH
+856 GAVVPQVTH

-919 DDVDTAKGD
+919 ADVDNAKGD

-976 EKVNA
+976 DKVNA
-981 AVAVANTNI
+981 AVTAANTNI

-1003 TNAIQGIQAIEPA
+1003 TNAIQGIQAITPA

-1022 AKNAIDQSAE
+1022 AKNAIDKSAE
-1032 TQHNAI
+1032 TQHNTI

-1096 KTDARNAVNEKAR
+1096 KTDARNAVNDKAR

-1138 RALNDIGVTSTTA
+1138 RALTDIGVTSTTA

-1181 TDLATAKKQEINQ
+1181 NDLATAKKQEINQ

-1209 VDQDLATAI
+1209 VDQELATAI

-1246 NIVKKPAALAQTNQ
+1246 NIVKKPAALAQINQ
-1260 HYSAKLVEI
+1260 HYNAKLAEI

-1274 ATDDEKNAAINTL
+1274 ATNDEKNAAINTL

-1367 KDQAFNQINQNQTN
+1367 KDQAINQINQNQTN
-1381 DQVDATTNQAINAID
+1381 DQVDTTTNQAVNAID
-1396 NVEAEVVIKPKAI
+1396 NVEAEVVIKPTAI

-1432 EKEVALQA
+1432 EKEVASQA

-1475 QPETKIKP
+1475 QPETKVKP

-1490 QKANELRAQINQD
+1490 QKANELRAKINQD
-1503 KEATAEERQAALDK
+1503 KEATAEERQVALDK
-1517 INDLVAKA
+1517 INEFVNQA
-1525 MTNITNDRTNQQVN
+1525 MTDITNNRANQQV
-1539 DSTNQ
+1539 DDTTSQ
-1544 ALDDIA
+1544 ALDSIA
-1550 LVTPDHIVRA
+1550 LVAPEHIVRA

-1573 KHEIEQAEH
+1573 KQEIEQAEH

-1599 KRALQNINQAIA
+1599 KLALQNINQAVT

-1616 RVESNG
+1616 RVETNG
-1622 IATLKGVE
+1622 IATLKGVQ
-1630 PHIVVKPEA
+1630 PHIVIKPEA
-1639 QEAIKASAD
+1639 QQAIKATAE

-1654 KDTPHATT
+1654 KDTPHATV
-1662 DELDEANQQINDT
+1662 DELDEANQLISDT
-1675 LKQGQQDIDNTTQDA
+1675 LKQAQQEIENTNQDA
-1690 AVNDVRNQTIKAIE
+1690 AVTDVRNQTIKAIE

-1712 KRAALDNIDESNN
+1712 KRAALDSIEENN
-1725 NQLDA
+1725 KNQLDA

-1737 TQDERNV
+1737 TQDERDV
-1744 AIAALNKIV
+1744 AIDTLNKIV
-1753 NAIKNDIAQNKTN
+1753 NTIKNDIAQNKTN
-1766 AEVDQTEADGNNNIK
+1766 AEVDRTETDGNDNIK

-1790 PAARQSVSAKA
+1790 PAARQSVGVKA

-1845 VNQNSIDAQNIISKI
+1845 VNQDSIDAQNIISKI

-1886 ANNEATDEEQNAAIV
+1886 ANNEATDEEQNIAIA

-1906 LIKAKQQIAG
+1906 LIKAKQQIAS

-1928 DGKNEIREIE
+1928 DEKNEIREIE
-1938 PVINKKATA
+1938 PVINRKASA

-1958 KQAIEANVQAT
+1958 KQAIEANIQAT

-1998 QVDKTATLNLQ
+1998 QVDKTASLNLQ

-2029 DDLARVTHLVQN
+2029 DDLARVTALVQN
-2041 YRKVSDRNKADA
+2041 YRKVSNRNKADA

-2087 LGDIEAVITEKENS
+2087 LSDIEAVITEKENS

-2115 FKAIATPEQLAKVKA
+2115 FKAIATPEQLAKVKV

-2140 RMVDEDATLNDIKK
+2140 RMIDEDATLNDIKQH
-2154 DTQLIIDEIL
+2154 TQFIVDEIL

-2171 VIKASP
+2171 ATKVSP
-2177 KVGQPAPK
+2177 KEIQPAPK
-2185 VCTPIKKEDKQ
+2185 VCTPIKKE
-2196 EVRKVVKELP
+2196 ETHESRKVEKELP
-2206 NTGSEEMDLPLKE
+2206 NTGSEGMDLPLKE
-2219 LALIT
+2219 FALIT
-2224 GAALLARRRSK
+2224 GAALLARRRTK
-2235 KEKES
+2235 NEKES

>member
-36 QALTTDHNVQGGSNQ
+36 QALTTDNNVQSDTNQ
-51 ALPGNSQ
+51 ATPVNSQ
-58 NTNADTNRDIVNDS
+58 DKDVANNRGLANS
-72 QNTPNAHATD
+72 AQNTPNQSATT
-82 NTSTNQALTNHQN
+82 NQATNQALVNHN
-95 VDVANQ
+95 NGSIVNQ
-101 VGPAP
+101 ATPTSV
-106 IQPSASPAQNN
+106 QSSTPSAQNN
-117 NNSNA
+117 NHTDGNTTATETVSNA
-122 NSTATEP
+122 N
-129 AANTN
+129 N
-134 NNLASNNNTL
+134 NDVASNNTTL
-144 NVPNNTDNNDSA
+144 NVPNKTNENGSGG
-156 RHLTLKEI
+156 HLTLKEI

-179 IAEEASN
+179 IAEPASN

-195 APTDPNATPADPTAT
+195 APADPNATPADPGA
-210 PADPTAGNGS
+210 AAAGNGG

-239 IGQNAPNEVL
+239 AGQNAPNEVL
-249 SFDDNNIRPSTNRSV
+249 SFDDNSIRPSTNRSV
-264 PTVTV
+264 PSVTV
-269 VDNLPGYTL
+269 VDNLPGFTL

-284 GVFSHAMVRT
+284 GVLSHAMVRT
-294 SMFDS
+294 SMFEAGS
-299 GDAKNYQAQGN
+299 NRTYQAQGN
-310 VIALGRIRGN
+310 VLALGRISGTDASN
-320 DTNDHGDF
+320 HGDF
-328 NGIEKTLTVN
+328 NGIEKSLTVN
-338 PNSELIFEFNTMT
+338 PNSELIFEFNTMP
-351 TKNYQAQGNVIALG
+351 TKNGQGATNV
-365 RIRGNDTNDHGDFNG
+365 
-380 IEKTLTVNPNSE
+380 
-392 LIFEFNTMTTKN
+392 
-404 YQGMTNLII
+404 II
-413 KNADNDTVIGEKVV
+413 KNADTNDTIAEKTVEGV
-427 AYGPIWRLL
+427 PTLRLF
-436 KVPENVS
+436 KVPDNVRN
-443 HLKIQFVPK
+443 LKIQFVPK

-465 RDGYK
+465 KDGYK
-470 YYDFVDSIGL
+470 YYSFVDSIGL

-513 NFGASFN
+513 NSGASLD
-520 TDDFVY
+520 TDEFVY

-542 KDFPSGNS
+542 KDFPSNNS
-550 GVDINDMN
+550 GVDVNDMN
-558 VTYDAANRII
+558 VTYDAANRVI
-568 TIKSTGGGTGNS
+568 TIKSTGGGTTNS

-612 LTYKTYSQDFINSPA
+612 LTYKTYTQDFINSAA

-669 NDLKRRAQTILD
+669 NDLKKRAQTILA

-693 SQADIDSLANQ
+693 SQADIDTLTNQ

-718 VNRKVD
+718 VNQKAD
-724 DMEDLVNQ
+724 QMEDLVNQ

-745 QVIEEHKNEI
+745 QVIEEHKGNI
-755 IGNIGD
+755 IGDIGD

-785 PVVKPNAKQAI
+785 PVVKPNAKKAI
-796 RDKAAKQREIINHTP
+796 RDKATKQREIINATP
-811 DATQDEIQDA
+811 DATEDEIQDA
-821 LNQLTTDETDAIDN
+821 INQLATDETDAIDN

-856 GAVAPQVTH
+856 GSVVPQVTH

-919 DDVDTAKGD
+919 ADVDNAKGD

-976 EKVNA
+976 DKVNA
-981 AVAVANTNI
+981 AVTAANTNI
-990 LNANTNADVEQVK
+990 LNANTNAEVEQVK
-1003 TNAIQGIQAIEPA
+1003 TNAIQGIQAITPA

-1022 AKNAIDQSAE
+1022 AKNAIDKSAE
-1032 TQHNAI
+1032 TQHNTI

-1096 KTDARNAVNEKAR
+1096 KTDARNVVNDKAR

-1138 RALNDIGVTSTTA
+1138 RALTDIGVTSTTA

-1181 TDLATAKKQEINQ
+1181 NDLATAKKQEINQ

-1209 VDQDLATAI
+1209 VDQELATAI

-1246 NIVKKPAALAQTNQ
+1246 NIVKKPAALAQINQ
-1260 HYSAKLVEI
+1260 HYNAKLAEI

-1274 ATDDEKNAAINTL
+1274 ATNDEKNAAINTL

-1381 DQVDATTNQAINAID
+1381 DQVDTTTNQALNAID

-1432 EKEVALQA
+1432 EKEVASQA

-1475 QPETKIKP
+1475 QPETKVKP

-1490 QKANELRAQINQD
+1490 QKANELRAKINQD
-1503 KEATAEERQAALDK
+1503 KEATAEERQVALDK
-1517 INDLVAKA
+1517 INEFVNQA
-1525 MTNITNDRTNQQVN
+1525 MTDITNNRTNQQV
-1539 DSTNQ
+1539 DDTTSQ
-1544 ALDDIA
+1544 ALDSIA
-1550 LVTPDHIVRA
+1550 LVAPEHIVRA

-1573 KHEIEQAEH
+1573 KQEIEQAEH

-1593 QLANNE
+1593 QLANN
-1599 KRALQNINQAIA
+1599 KKLALQNINQAVT

-1616 RVESNG
+1616 RVETNG
-1622 IATLKGVE
+1622 IATLKGVQ
-1630 PHIVVKPEA
+1630 PHIVIKPEA
-1639 QEAIKASAD
+1639 QQAIKASAE

-1654 KDTPHATT
+1654 KDTPHATV
-1662 DELDEANQQINDT
+1662 DELDEANQLISDT
-1675 LKQGQQDIDNTTQDA
+1675 LKQAQQEIENTNQDA
-1690 AVNDVRNQTIKAIE
+1690 AVTDVRNQTIKAIE

-1712 KRAALDNIDESNN
+1712 KRAALDSIEENN
-1725 NQLDA
+1725 KNQLDA

-1737 TQDERNV
+1737 TQDERDV
-1744 AIAALNKIV
+1744 AIDTLNKIV
-1753 NAIKNDIAQNKTN
+1753 NTIKNDIAQNKTN
-1766 AEVDQTEADGNNNIK
+1766 AEVDRTETDGNDNIK

-1790 PAARQSVSAKA
+1790 PAARQSVGVKA

-1845 VNQNSIDAQNIISKI
+1845 VNQDSIDAQNIISKI

-1886 ANNEATDEEQNAAIV
+1886 ANNEATDEEQNIAIA

-1906 LIKAKQQIAG
+1906 LIKAKQQIAS

-1928 DGKNEIREIE
+1928 DEKNEIREIE
-1938 PVINKKATA
+1938 PVISRKASA

-1958 KQAIEANVQAT
+1958 KQAIEANIQAT

-1998 QVDKTATLNLQ
+1998 QVDKTASLNLQ

-2029 DDLARVTHLVQN
+2029 DDLARVTALVQN

-2087 LGDIEAVITEKENS
+2087 LSDIEAVITEKENS

-2115 FKAIATPEQLAKVKA
+2115 FKAIATPEQLAKVKV

-2140 RMVDEDATLNDIKK
+2140 RMIDEDATLNDIKQH
-2154 DTQLIIDEIL
+2154 TQFIVDEIL

-2171 VIKASP
+2171 AMKVSP
-2177 KVGQPAPK
+2177 KVIQPAPK
-2185 VCTPIKKEDKQ
+2185 VCTPIKKE
-2196 EVRKVVKELP
+2196 ETHESRKVEKELP

-2219 LALIT
+2219 FALIT
-2224 GAALLARRRSK
+2224 GAALLARRRTK
-2235 KEKES
+2235 NEKES

>member
-51 ALPGNSQ
+51 ALPGNSP
-58 NTNADTNRDIVNDS
+58 NTNADTNRDIVNGS

-95 VDVANQ
+95 VGVANQ
-101 VGPAP
+101 VAPAP
-106 IQPSASPAQNN
+106 IQPSTSSASNN
-117 NNSNA
+117 NHSDA

-195 APTDPNATPADPTAT
+195 APADPNAT

-220 APVAITAPYT
+220 APVAITAPFT

-249 SFDDNNIRPSTNRSV
+249 TFDDNNIRPSTNRSV

-310 VIALGRIRGN
+310 VIALGRIKGN
-320 DTNDHGDF
+320 DTNDHG
-328 NGIEKTLTVN
+328 G
-338 PNSELIFEFNTMT
+338 
-351 TKNYQAQGNVIALG
+351 
-365 RIRGNDTNDHGDFNG
+365 FNG

-598 NNVPTPRTVTFNDT
+598 NNVPTPRTVTFNDI
-612 LTYKTYSQDFINSPA
+612 LTYKTYTQDFINSPA

-669 NDLKRRAQTILD
+669 NELKRRAQTILD

-693 SQADIDSLANQ
+693 SQADIDSLVNQ

-796 RDKAAKQREIINHTP
+796 RDKAAKQREIINNTP

-981 AVAVANTNI
+981 AVAAENTNI

-1096 KTDARNAVNEKAR
+1096 KTDARNAVNDKAR

-1194 NTNATTEEKQVALNQ
+1194 NTNATDEEKQVALNQ

-1246 NIVKKPAALAQTNQ
+1246 NIVKKPTALAQINQ
-1260 HYSAKLVEI
+1260 HYNAKLAEI

-1396 NVEAEVVIKPKAI
+1396 NVEAKVVIKPKAI

-1432 EKEVALQA
+1432 EKEVALLA

-1475 QPETKIKP
+1475 QPETKVKP

-1560 AARDAVKQQYEAK
+1560 TARDAVKQQYEAK

-1599 KRALQNINQAIA
+1599 KRALQNIDQAIA

-1906 LIKAKQQIAG
+1906 LIKAKQQIAS

-1958 KQAIEANVQAT
+1958 KLAIEANVQAT

-1998 QVDKTATLNLQ
+1998 QVDKTASLNLQ

-2130 LIDQYVADGN
+2130 LIDQYVADGI
-2140 RMVDEDATLNDIKK
+2140 RMIDEDATLNDIKQH
-2154 DTQLIIDEIL
+2154 TQFIVDEIL

-2171 VIKASP
+2171 ATKVLP

-2185 VCTPIKKEDKQ
+2185 LCTSIKKVDKQ

-2224 GAALLARRRSK
+2224 GAALLARRRNK
-2235 KEKES
+2235 NEKES

>member
-36 QALTTDHNVQGGSNQ
+36 QALTTDNNVQSDTNQ
-51 ALPGNSQ
+51 ATPVNSQ
-58 NTNADTNRDIVNDS
+58 DKDVANNRGLANS
-72 QNTPNAHATD
+72 AQNTPNQSATT
-82 NTSTNQALTNHQN
+82 NQATNQALVNHN
-95 VDVANQ
+95 NGSIVNQ
-101 VGPAP
+101 ATPTSV
-106 IQPSASPAQNN
+106 QSSTPSAQNN
-117 NNSNA
+117 NHTDGNTTATETVSNA
-122 NSTATEP
+122 N
-129 AANTN
+129 N
-134 NNLASNNNTL
+134 NDAVSNNTTL
-144 NVPNNTDNNDSA
+144 NVPNKTNENGSGG
-156 RHLTLKEI
+156 HLTLKEI

-179 IAEEASN
+179 IAEPASN

-195 APTDPNATPADPTAT
+195 APADPNATPADPA
-210 PADPTAGNGS
+210 AAAAGNGG

-239 IGQNAPNEVL
+239 AGQNAPNEVL
-249 SFDDNNIRPSTNRSV
+249 SFDDNGIRPSTNRSV
-264 PTVTV
+264 PSVTV
-269 VDNLPGYTL
+269 VDNLPGFTL

-299 GDAKNYQAQGN
+299 ADAKNYQAQGN
-310 VIALGRIRGN
+310 VIALGRI
-320 DTNDHGDF
+320 
-328 NGIEKTLTVN
+328 K
-338 PNSELIFEFNTMT
+338 
-351 TKNYQAQGNVIALG
+351 
-365 RIRGNDTNDHGDFNG
+365 GNDTNDHGDFNG

-404 YQGMTNLII
+404 YQGVTNLII
-413 KNADNDTVIGEKVV
+413 KNADNDTVIAEKSV
-427 AYGPIWRLL
+427 AYGPIWRLF

-470 YYDFVDSIGL
+470 CYDFVDSIGL

-526 KIQLPEGVEYV
+526 QVQLPEGVEYV

-542 KDFPSGNS
+542 KDFPSSNS
-550 GVDINDMN
+550 GVDMNDFN
-558 VTYDAANRII
+558 VTYDAANRVI
-568 TIKSTGGGTGNS
+568 TIKSTGGGSGNS

-612 LTYKTYSQDFINSPA
+612 LTYKTYTQDFINSPA

-693 SQADIDSLANQ
+693 SQADIDSLTNQ

-718 VNRKVD
+718 VNKKVD
-724 DMEDLVNQ
+724 QMEDLVNQ

-785 PVVKPNAKQAI
+785 PVVKPNAKKAI
-796 RDKAAKQREIINHTP
+796 RDKATKQREIINATP
-811 DATQDEIQDA
+811 DATEDEIQDA
-821 LNQLTTDETDAIDN
+821 LNQLATDETDAIDN

-856 GAVAPQVTH
+856 GAVVPQVTH
-865 KQAARDAINQATAT
+865 KKAARDAINQATAT

-913 NQATTN
+913 NQAKTN
-919 DDVDTAKGD
+919 ADVDNAKGD

-976 EKVNA
+976 DKVNA
-981 AVAVANTNI
+981 AVTAANTNI

-1003 TNAIQGIQAIEPA
+1003 TNAIQGIQAITPA

-1022 AKNAIDQSAE
+1022 AKNAIDKSAE
-1032 TQHNAI
+1032 TQHNTI

-1096 KTDARNAVNEKAR
+1096 KTDARNVVNDKAR

-1138 RALNDIGVTSTTA
+1138 RALTDIGVTSTTA

-1181 TDLATAKKQEINQ
+1181 NDLATAKKQEINQ

-1209 VDQDLATAI
+1209 VDQELATAI

-1246 NIVKKPAALAQTNQ
+1246 NIVKKPAALAQINQ
-1260 HYSAKLVEI
+1260 HYNAKLAEI

-1287 NQDRQQAIESIKQ
+1287 NQDRQQAIESVKQ

-1381 DQVDATTNQAINAID
+1381 DQVDTTTNQALNAID

-1432 EKEVALQA
+1432 EKEVASQA

-1475 QPETKIKP
+1475 QPETKVKP

-1490 QKANELRAQINQD
+1490 QKVNELRAKINQD
-1503 KEATAEERQAALDK
+1503 KEATAEERQVALDK
-1517 INDLVAKA
+1517 INEFVNQA
-1525 MTNITNDRTNQQVN
+1525 MTDITNNRTNQQV
-1539 DSTNQ
+1539 DDTTSQ
-1544 ALDDIA
+1544 ALDSIA
-1550 LVTPDHIVRA
+1550 LVAPEHIVRA

-1573 KHEIEQAEH
+1573 KQEIEQAEH

-1599 KRALQNINQAIA
+1599 KLALQNINQAVT

-1616 RVESNG
+1616 RVETNG
-1622 IATLKGVE
+1622 IATLKGVQ
-1630 PHIVVKPEA
+1630 PHIVIKPEA
-1639 QEAIKASAD
+1639 QQAIKASAE

-1654 KDTPHATT
+1654 KDTPHATV
-1662 DELDEANQQINDT
+1662 DELDEANQLISDT
-1675 LKQGQQDIDNTTQDA
+1675 LKQAQQEIENTNQDA
-1690 AVNDVRNQTIKAIE
+1690 AVTDVRNQTIKAIE

-1712 KRAALDNIDESNN
+1712 KRAALDSIEENN
-1725 NQLDA
+1725 KNQLDA

-1737 TQDERNV
+1737 TQDERDV
-1744 AIAALNKIV
+1744 AIDTLNKIV
-1753 NAIKNDIAQNKTN
+1753 NTIKNDIAQNKTN
-1766 AEVDQTEADGNNNIK
+1766 AEVDRTETDGNDNIK

-1790 PAARQSVSAKA
+1790 PAARQSVGVKA

-1845 VNQNSIDAQNIISKI
+1845 VNQDSIDAQNIISKI

-1873 IQNIATNKINLIK
+1873 IQNIATNKINLSK
-1886 ANNEATDEEQNAAIV
+1886 ANNEATDEEQNIAIA

-1906 LIKAKQQIAG
+1906 LIKAKQQIAS

-1928 DGKNEIREIE
+1928 DEKNEIREIE
-1938 PVINKKATA
+1938 PVINRKASA

-1958 KQAIEANVQAT
+1958 KQAIEANIQAT

-1998 QVDKTATLNLQ
+1998 QVDKTASLNLQ

-2029 DDLARVTHLVQN
+2029 DDLARVTALVQN
-2041 YRKVSDRNKADA
+2041 YRKVSNRNKADA

-2087 LGDIEAVITEKENS
+2087 LSDIEAVITEKENS

-2115 FKAIATPEQLAKVKA
+2115 FKAIATPEQLAKVKV

-2140 RMVDEDATLNDIKK
+2140 RMIDEDATLNDIKQH
-2154 DTQLIIDEIL
+2154 TQFIVDEIL

-2171 VIKASP
+2171 PTKVSP
-2177 KVGQPAPK
+2177 KVIQPAPK
-2185 VCTPIKKEDKQ
+2185 VCTPIKKE
-2196 EVRKVVKELP
+2196 ETHESRKVEKELP
-2206 NTGSEEMDLPLKE
+2206 NTGSEGMDLPLKE
-2219 LALIT
+2219 FALIT
-2224 GAALLARRRSK
+2224 GAALLARRRTK
-2235 KEKES
+2235 NEKES

>member
-36 QALTTDHNVQGGSNQ
+36 QALTTDNNVQSDTNQ
-51 ALPGNSQ
+51 ATPVNSQ
-58 NTNADTNRDIVNDS
+58 DTNVANNRGLANS
-72 QNTPNAHATD
+72 AQNTPNQSATT
-82 NTSTNQALTNHQN
+82 NQSTNQALVNHN
-95 VDVANQ
+95 NGSIANQ
-101 VGPAP
+101 ATPAP

-117 NNSNA
+117 NHSDA
-122 NSTATEP
+122 NSTATETVSN
-129 AANTN
+129 AN
-134 NNLASNNNTL
+134 NNDVVSNNTTL
-144 NVPNNTDNNDSA
+144 NVPNRTNENGSGG
-156 RHLTLKEI
+156 HLTLKEI

-179 IAEEASN
+179 IAEQASN

-195 APTDPNATPADPTAT
+195 APADPNATPADPA
-210 PADPTAGNGS
+210 AAAAGNGG

-239 IGQNAPNEVL
+239 AGQNAPNEVL
-249 SFDDNNIRPSTNRSV
+249 SFDDNGIRPSTNRSV
-264 PTVTV
+264 PSVTV
-269 VDNLPGYTL
+269 VDNLPGFTL

-284 GVFSHAMVRT
+284 GVLSHAMVRT

-310 VIALGRIRGN
+310 VIALGRIKGN

-328 NGIEKTLTVN
+328 NGIEK
-338 PNSELIFEFNTMT
+338 S
-351 TKNYQAQGNVIALG
+351 
-365 RIRGNDTNDHGDFNG
+365 
-380 IEKTLTVNPNSE
+380 LTVNPNSE

-404 YQGMTNLII
+404 YQGVTNLII
-413 KNADNDTVIGEKVV
+413 KDADNDTVIAEKSV
-427 AYGPIWRLL
+427 AYGPIWPLF

-542 KDFPSGNS
+542 KDFPSSNS
-550 GVDINDMN
+550 GVDMNDFN
-558 VTYDAANRII
+558 VTYDAANRVI
-568 TIKSTGGGTGNS
+568 TIKSTGGGSGNS

-612 LTYKTYSQDFINSPA
+612 LTYKTYTQDFINSPA

-642 MNKDALQAEVDR
+642 MNKDALQGEVDR

-669 NDLKRRAQTILD
+669 NGLKRRAQTILD

-693 SQADIDSLANQ
+693 SQADIDSLTNQ

-718 VNRKVD
+718 VNKKVD
-724 DMEDLVNQ
+724 QMEDLVNQ

-785 PVVKPNAKQAI
+785 PVVKPNAKKAI
-796 RDKAAKQREIINHTP
+796 RDKATKQRAIINATP
-811 DATQDEIQDA
+811 DATEDEIQDA
-821 LNQLTTDETDAIDN
+821 INQLDTDETDAIDN

-865 KQAARDAINQATAT
+865 KKAARDAINQATAT

-889 ATQEEKNAA
+889 ATQEEKDAA

-919 DDVDTAKGD
+919 ADVDNAKGD

-943 QAARDAVSH
+943 QAARDAISH

-976 EKVNA
+976 DKVNA
-981 AVAVANTNI
+981 AVTAANTNI
-990 LNANTNADVEQVK
+990 LNANTNANVEQVK
-1003 TNAIQGIQAIEPA
+1003 TNAIQGIQAITPA

-1022 AKNAIDQSAE
+1022 AKNAIDKSAE
-1032 TQHNAI
+1032 TQHNTI

-1096 KTDARNAVNEKAR
+1096 KTDARNAVNDKAR

-1138 RALNDIGVTSTTA
+1138 RALTDIGVTSTTA

-1181 TDLATAKKQEINQ
+1181 NDLATAKKQEINQ
-1194 NTNATTEEKQVALNQ
+1194 TTNATTEEKQVALNQ
-1209 VDQDLATAI
+1209 VDQELATAI

-1246 NIVKKPAALAQTNQ
+1246 NIVKKPAALAQINQ
-1260 HYSAKLVEI
+1260 HYNTKLAEI

-1274 ATDDEKNAAINTL
+1274 ATNDEKNAAINTL

-1367 KDQAFNQINQNQTN
+1367 KDQVFNQINQNQTN
-1381 DQVDATTNQAINAID
+1381 DQVDATINQAINAID

-1432 EKEVALQA
+1432 EKEVASQA

-1475 QPETKIKP
+1475 QPETKVKP

-1490 QKANELRAQINQD
+1490 QKANELRAKINQD
-1503 KEATAEERQAALDK
+1503 KEATAEERQVALDK
-1517 INDLVAKA
+1517 INEFVNQA
-1525 MTNITNDRTNQQVN
+1525 MTDITNNRTNQQV
-1539 DSTNQ
+1539 DDTTSQ
-1544 ALDDIA
+1544 ALDSIA
-1550 LVTPDHIVRA
+1550 LVTPEHIVRA
-1560 AARDAVKQQYEAK
+1560 GARDAVKQQYEAK
-1573 KHEIEQAEH
+1573 KQEIEQAEH

-1599 KRALQNINQAIA
+1599 KLALQNINQAVT

-1616 RVESNG
+1616 RVETNG
-1622 IATLKGVE
+1622 IATLKGVQ
-1630 PHIVVKPEA
+1630 PHIVIKPEA
-1639 QEAIKASAD
+1639 QQAIKASAE

-1654 KDTPHATT
+1654 KDTPHATV
-1662 DELDEANQQINDT
+1662 DELDEANQLISDT
-1675 LKQGQQDIDNTTQDA
+1675 LKKAQQEIENTNQDA
-1690 AVNDVRNQTIKAIE
+1690 AVTDVRNQTIKAIE

-1744 AIAALNKIV
+1744 AIDALNKIV
-1753 NAIKNDIAQNKTN
+1753 NAIKNDIAQNNTN

-1886 ANNEATDEEQNAAIV
+1886 ANNEATDEEQNAAIA

-1906 LIKAKQQIAG
+1906 LIKAKQQIAS

-1928 DGKNEIREIE
+1928 DEKNEIREIE
-1938 PVINKKATA
+1938 PVINRKASA

-1958 KQAIEANVQAT
+1958 KQAIEANIQAT

-1998 QVDKTATLNLQ
+1998 QVDKTASLNLQ

-2130 LIDQYVADGN
+2130 LIDQYVTDGN
-2140 RMVDEDATLNDIKK
+2140 RMIDEDATLNDIKQH
-2154 DTQLIIDEIL
+2154 TQFIVDEIL

-2171 VIKASP
+2171 ATKVSP

-2196 EVRKVVKELP
+2196 EVSKVEKELP

-2219 LALIT
+2219 LALII
-2224 GAALLARRRSK
+2224 GAALLARRRTK
-2235 KEKES
+2235 NEKES

>member
-1 MNLLKKNKYSIRKY
+1 M
-15 KVGIFSTLIGT
+15 
-26 VLLLS
+26 
-31 NPNGA
+31 
-36 QALTTDHNVQGGSNQ
+36 
-51 ALPGNSQ
+51 
-58 NTNADTNRDIVNDS
+58 
-72 QNTPNAHATD
+72 
-82 NTSTNQALTNHQN
+82 TNHQN
-95 VDVANQ
+95 VGVANQ
-101 VGPAP
+101 VAPAP
-106 IQPSASPAQNN
+106 IQPSTSSASNN
-117 NNSNA
+117 NHSDA

-195 APTDPNATPADPTAT
+195 APADPNAT

-220 APVAITAPYT
+220 APVAITAPFT

-249 SFDDNNIRPSTNRSV
+249 TFDDNNIRPSTNRSV

-310 VIALGRIRGN
+310 VIALGRIKGN
-320 DTNDHGDF
+320 DTNDHG
-328 NGIEKTLTVN
+328 G
-338 PNSELIFEFNTMT
+338 
-351 TKNYQAQGNVIALG
+351 
-365 RIRGNDTNDHGDFNG
+365 FNG

-598 NNVPTPRTVTFNDT
+598 NNVPTPRTVTFNDI
-612 LTYKTYSQDFINSPA
+612 LTYKTYTQDFINSPA

-669 NDLKRRAQTILD
+669 NELKRRAQTILD

-693 SQADIDSLANQ
+693 SQADIDSLVNQ

-796 RDKAAKQREIINHTP
+796 RDKAAKQREIINNTP

-981 AVAVANTNI
+981 AVAAANTNI

-1096 KTDARNAVNEKAR
+1096 KTDARNAVNDKAR

-1194 NTNATTEEKQVALNQ
+1194 NTNATDEEKQVALNQ

-1246 NIVKKPAALAQTNQ
+1246 NIVKKPTALAQINQ
-1260 HYSAKLVEI
+1260 HYNAKLAEI

-1396 NVEAEVVIKPKAI
+1396 NVEAKVVIKPKAI

-1432 EKEVALQA
+1432 EKEVALLA

-1475 QPETKIKP
+1475 QPETKVKP

-1560 AARDAVKQQYEAK
+1560 TARDAVKQQYEAK

-1599 KRALQNINQAIA
+1599 KRALQNIDQAIA

-1906 LIKAKQQIAG
+1906 LIKAKQQIAS

-1958 KQAIEANVQAT
+1958 KLAIEANVQAT

-1998 QVDKTATLNLQ
+1998 QVDKTASLNLQ

-2130 LIDQYVADGN
+2130 LIDQYVADGI
-2140 RMVDEDATLNDIKK
+2140 RMIDEDATLNDIKQH
-2154 DTQLIIDEIL
+2154 TQFIVDEIL

-2171 VIKASP
+2171 ATKVLP

-2185 VCTPIKKEDKQ
+2185 LCTSIKKVDKQ

-2224 GAALLARRRSK
+2224 GAALLARRRNK
-2235 KEKES
+2235 NEKES

>member
-1 MNLLKKNKYSIRKY
+1 M
-15 KVGIFSTLIGT
+15 
-26 VLLLS
+26 
-31 NPNGA
+31 
-36 QALTTDHNVQGGSNQ
+36 
-51 ALPGNSQ
+51 
-58 NTNADTNRDIVNDS
+58 
-72 QNTPNAHATD
+72 
-82 NTSTNQALTNHQN
+82 TNHQN
-95 VDVANQ
+95 VGVANQ
-101 VGPAP
+101 VAPAP
-106 IQPSASPAQNN
+106 IQPSTSSASNN
-117 NNSNA
+117 NHSDA

-195 APTDPNATPADPTAT
+195 APADPNAT

-220 APVAITAPYT
+220 APVAITAPFT

-249 SFDDNNIRPSTNRSV
+249 TFDDNNIRPSTNRSV

-310 VIALGRIRGN
+310 VIALGRIKGN
-320 DTNDHGDF
+320 DTNDHG
-328 NGIEKTLTVN
+328 G
-338 PNSELIFEFNTMT
+338 
-351 TKNYQAQGNVIALG
+351 
-365 RIRGNDTNDHGDFNG
+365 FNG

-598 NNVPTPRTVTFNDT
+598 NNVPTPRTVTFNDI
-612 LTYKTYSQDFINSPA
+612 LTYKTYTQDFINSPA

-669 NDLKRRAQTILD
+669 NELKRRAQTILD

-693 SQADIDSLANQ
+693 SQADIDSLVNQ

-796 RDKAAKQREIINHTP
+796 RDKAAKQREIINNTP

-981 AVAVANTNI
+981 AVAAANTNI

-1096 KTDARNAVNEKAR
+1096 KTDARNAVNDKAR

-1194 NTNATTEEKQVALNQ
+1194 NTNATDEEKQVALNQ

-1246 NIVKKPAALAQTNQ
+1246 NIVKKPTALAQINQ
-1260 HYSAKLVEI
+1260 HYNAKLAEI

-1396 NVEAEVVIKPKAI
+1396 NVEAKVVIKPKAI

-1432 EKEVALQA
+1432 EKEVALLA

-1475 QPETKIKP
+1475 QPETKVKP

-1560 AARDAVKQQYEAK
+1560 TARDAVKQQYEAK

-1599 KRALQNINQAIA
+1599 KRALQNIDQAIA

-1906 LIKAKQQIAG
+1906 LIKAKQQIAS

-1958 KQAIEANVQAT
+1958 KLAIEANVQAT

-1998 QVDKTATLNLQ
+1998 QVDKTASLNLQ
-2009 TIHDLDVH
+2009 TIHDFDVH

-2130 LIDQYVADGN
+2130 LIDQYVADGI
-2140 RMVDEDATLNDIKK
+2140 RMIDEDATLNDIKQH
-2154 DTQLIIDEIL
+2154 TQFIVDEIL

-2171 VIKASP
+2171 ATKVLP

-2185 VCTPIKKEDKQ
+2185 LCTSIKKVDKQ

-2224 GAALLARRRSK
+2224 GAALLARRRNK
-2235 KEKES
+2235 NEKES

>member
-36 QALTTDHNVQGGSNQ
+36 QALTTDNNVQSDTNQ
-51 ALPGNSQ
+51 ATPVNSQ
-58 NTNADTNRDIVNDS
+58 DTNVANNRGLANS
-72 QNTPNAHATD
+72 AQNTPNQSATT
-82 NTSTNQALTNHQN
+82 NQSTNQALVNHN
-95 VDVANQ
+95 NGSIANQ
-101 VGPAP
+101 ATPAP

-117 NNSNA
+117 NHSDA
-122 NSTATEP
+122 NSTATETVSN
-129 AANTN
+129 AN
-134 NNLASNNNTL
+134 NNDVASNNTTL
-144 NVPNNTDNNDSA
+144 NVPKRTNENGSGG
-156 RHLTLKEI
+156 HLTLKEI

-179 IAEEASN
+179 IAEQASN

-195 APTDPNATPADPTAT
+195 APADPNATPADPA
-210 PADPTAGNGS
+210 AGNGG
-220 APVAITAPYT
+220 APVAITAPYM

-239 IGQNAPNEVL
+239 AGQNAPNEVL
-249 SFDDNNIRPSTNRSV
+249 SFDDNGIRPSTNRSV
-264 PTVTV
+264 PSVTV
-269 VDNLPGYTL
+269 VDNLPGFTL

-284 GVFSHAMVRT
+284 GVLSHAMVRT
-294 SMFDS
+294 SMFEAGS
-299 GDAKNYQAQGN
+299 NRTYQAQGN
-310 VIALGRIRGN
+310 VLALGRISGTDASN
-320 DTNDHGDF
+320 HGDF
-328 NGIEKTLTVN
+328 NGIEKSLTVN
-338 PNSELIFEFNTMT
+338 PNSELIFEFNTMP
-351 TKNYQAQGNVIALG
+351 TKNGQGATNV
-365 RIRGNDTNDHGDFNG
+365 
-380 IEKTLTVNPNSE
+380 
-392 LIFEFNTMTTKN
+392 
-404 YQGMTNLII
+404 II
-413 KNADNDTVIGEKVV
+413 KNGVTNDTIAEKTIED
-427 AYGPIWRLL
+427 GPTLRLF
-436 KVPENVS
+436 KVPDNVNN
-443 HLKIQFVPK
+443 LKIQFVPK
-452 NDAITDARGIYQL
+452 NDAITDTRGIYQL
-465 RDGYK
+465 KDGYK

-513 NFGASFN
+513 NSGASLD
-520 TDDFVY
+520 TDEFVY

-542 KDFPSGNS
+542 KDFPSNNS
-550 GVDINDMN
+550 GVDVNDMN
-558 VTYDAANRII
+558 VTYDAANRVI
-568 TIKSTGGGTGNS
+568 TIKSTGGGTANS

-593 YKLRV
+593 FKLRV

-612 LTYKTYSQDFINSPA
+612 LTYKTYTQDFINSPA
-627 ESHTVSTNPYTIDII
+627 ESYTVSTNPYTIDII

-669 NDLKRRAQTILD
+669 NDLKRRAQTILA

-693 SQADIDSLANQ
+693 SQADIDTLTNQ

-718 VNRKVD
+718 VNQKAD
-724 DMEDLVNQ
+724 QMEDLVNQ

-745 QVIEEHKNEI
+745 QVIEEHKGNI
-755 IGNIGD
+755 IGDIGD
-761 QTTDDGVT
+761 QTTDAGVT

-775 IQTLS
+775 IKTLS

-785 PVVKPNAKQAI
+785 PVVKPNAKKAI
-796 RDKAAKQREIINHTP
+796 RDKATKQRAIINATP
-811 DATQDEIQDA
+811 DATEDEIQDA
-821 LNQLTTDETDAIDN
+821 INQLATDETDAIDN

-856 GAVAPQVTH
+856 GAVVPQVTH
-865 KQAARDAINQATAT
+865 KKAARDAINQATAT

-889 ATQEEKNAA
+889 ATQEEKDAA

-908 ALEQI
+908 SLEQI

-919 DDVDTAKGD
+919 ADVDNAKGD

-952 DAQQHIAEINA
+952 DARQHIAEINA

-976 EKVNA
+976 DKVNA
-981 AVAVANTNI
+981 AVTAANTNI
-990 LNANTNADVEQVK
+990 LNANTNANVEQVK
-1003 TNAIQGIQAIEPA
+1003 TNAIQGIQAITPA

-1022 AKNAIDQSAE
+1022 AKNAIDKSAE
-1032 TQHNAI
+1032 TQHNTI

-1096 KTDARNAVNEKAR
+1096 KTDARNAVNDKGR

-1138 RALNDIGVTSTTA
+1138 RALTDIGVTSTTA

-1181 TDLATAKKQEINQ
+1181 NDLATAKKQEINQ

-1209 VDQDLATAI
+1209 VDQELATAI
-1218 NNINQADTNAEVD
+1218 NNINQAD
-1231 QAQQLGTKAINAIQP
+1231 
-1246 NIVKKPAALAQTNQ
+1246 
-1260 HYSAKLVEI
+1260 
-1269 NATPD
+1269 
-1274 ATDDEKNAAINTL
+1274 
-1287 NQDRQQAIESIKQ
+1287 
-1300 ANTNAEVDQAATVAE
+1300 TNAEVDQAATVAE

-1381 DQVDATTNQAINAID
+1381 DQVDATTNQAVNAID

-1432 EKEVALQA
+1432 EKEVASQA
-1440 LAKEKEKAL
+1440 LTKEKEKAL

-1475 QPETKIKP
+1475 QPETKVKP

-1490 QKANELRAQINQD
+1490 QKANELRAKINQD
-1503 KEATAEERQAALDK
+1503 KEATAEERQVALDK
-1517 INDLVAKA
+1517 INEFVNQA
-1525 MTNITNDRTNQQVN
+1525 MTDITNNRTNQQV
-1539 DSTNQ
+1539 DDTTSQ
-1544 ALDDIA
+1544 ALDSIA
-1550 LVTPDHIVRA
+1550 LVTPEHIVRA
-1560 AARDAVKQQYEAK
+1560 GARDAVKQQYEAK
-1573 KHEIEQAEH
+1573 KQEIEQAEH

-1599 KRALQNINQAIA
+1599 KLALQNINQAVT

-1616 RVESNG
+1616 RVETNG
-1622 IATLKGVE
+1622 IATLKGVQ
-1630 PHIVVKPEA
+1630 PHIVIKPEA
-1639 QEAIKASAD
+1639 QQAIKASAE
-1648 NQVESI
+1648 NQVELI
-1654 KDTPHATT
+1654 KDTPHATV
-1662 DELDEANQQINDT
+1662 DELDEANQLISDT
-1675 LKQGQQDIDNTTQDA
+1675 LKKAQQDIDNTTQDA

-1744 AIAALNKIV
+1744 AIDTLNKIV

-1836 INHADKTAQ
+1836 INHADKTVQ

-1886 ANNEATDEEQNAAIV
+1886 ANNEATDEEQNAAIA

-1906 LIKAKQQIAG
+1906 LIKAKQQIAS

-1938 PVINKKATA
+1938 PVINRKASA
-1947 REQLTTLFNDK
+1947 REQLTTLLNDK
-1958 KQAIEANVQAT
+1958 KQAIEANIQAT

-1998 QVDKTATLNLQ
+1998 QVDKTASLNLQ

-2041 YRKVSDRNKADA
+2041 YLKVSDRNKADA

-2130 LIDQYVADGN
+2130 LIDQYVTDGN
-2140 RMVDEDATLNDIKK
+2140 RMIDEDATLNDIKQH
-2154 DTQLIIDEIL
+2154 TQFIVDEIL

-2171 VIKASP
+2171 ATKVSP

-2196 EVRKVVKELP
+2196 EVSKVEKELP

-2224 GAALLARRRSK
+2224 GAALLARRRTK
-2235 KEKES
+2235 NEKES

>member
-36 QALTTDHNVQGGSNQ
+36 QALTTDNNVQSDTNQ
-51 ALPGNSQ
+51 ATPVNSQ
-58 NTNADTNRDIVNDS
+58 DKDVANNRGLANS
-72 QNTPNAHATD
+72 AQNTPNQSATT
-82 NTSTNQALTNHQN
+82 NQATNQALVNHN
-95 VDVANQ
+95 NGSIVNQ
-101 VGPAP
+101 ATPTSV
-106 IQPSASPAQNN
+106 QSSTPSAQNN
-117 NNSNA
+117 NHTDGNTTATETVSNA
-122 NSTATEP
+122 N
-129 AANTN
+129 N
-134 NNLASNNNTL
+134 NDAVSNNTTL
-144 NVPNNTDNNDSA
+144 NVPNKTNENGSGG
-156 RHLTLKEI
+156 HLTLKEI

-179 IAEEASN
+179 IAEPASN

-195 APTDPNATPADPTAT
+195 APADPNATPADPA
-210 PADPTAGNGS
+210 AAAAGNGG

-239 IGQNAPNEVL
+239 AGQNAPNEVL
-249 SFDDNNIRPSTNRSV
+249 SFDDNGIRPSTNRSV
-264 PTVTV
+264 PSVTV
-269 VDNLPGYTL
+269 VDNLPGFTL

-299 GDAKNYQAQGN
+299 ADAKNYQAQGN
-310 VIALGRIRGN
+310 VIALGRI
-320 DTNDHGDF
+320 
-328 NGIEKTLTVN
+328 K
-338 PNSELIFEFNTMT
+338 
-351 TKNYQAQGNVIALG
+351 
-365 RIRGNDTNDHGDFNG
+365 GNDTNDHGDFNG

-404 YQGMTNLII
+404 YQGVTNLII
-413 KNADNDTVIGEKVV
+413 KNADNDTVIAEKSV
-427 AYGPIWRLL
+427 AYGPIWRLF

-526 KIQLPEGVEYV
+526 QVQLPEGVEYV

-542 KDFPSGNS
+542 KDFPSSNS
-550 GVDINDMN
+550 GVDMNDFN
-558 VTYDAANRII
+558 VTYDAANRVI
-568 TIKSTGGGTGNS
+568 TIKSTGGGSGNS

-612 LTYKTYSQDFINSPA
+612 LTYKTYTQDFINSPA

-693 SQADIDSLANQ
+693 SQADIDSLTNQ

-718 VNRKVD
+718 VNKKVD
-724 DMEDLVNQ
+724 QMEDLVNQ

-785 PVVKPNAKQAI
+785 PVVKPNAKKAI
-796 RDKAAKQREIINHTP
+796 RDKATKQREIINATP
-811 DATQDEIQDA
+811 DATEDEIQDA
-821 LNQLTTDETDAIDN
+821 LNQLATDETDAIDN

-856 GAVAPQVTH
+856 GAVVPQVTH
-865 KQAARDAINQATAT
+865 KKAARDAINQATAT

-919 DDVDTAKGD
+919 ADVDNAKGD

-976 EKVNA
+976 DKVNA
-981 AVAVANTNI
+981 AVTAANTNI

-1003 TNAIQGIQAIEPA
+1003 TNAIQRIQAITPA

-1022 AKNAIDQSAE
+1022 AKNAIDKSAE
-1032 TQHNAI
+1032 TQHNTI

-1096 KTDARNAVNEKAR
+1096 KTDARNVVNDKAR

-1138 RALNDIGVTSTTA
+1138 RALTDIGVTSTTA

-1181 TDLATAKKQEINQ
+1181 NDLATAKKQEINQ

-1209 VDQDLATAI
+1209 VDQELATAI

-1246 NIVKKPAALAQTNQ
+1246 NIVKKPAALAQINQ
-1260 HYSAKLVEI
+1260 HYNAKLAEI

-1287 NQDRQQAIESIKQ
+1287 NQDRQQAIESVKQ

-1381 DQVDATTNQAINAID
+1381 DQVDTTTNQALNAID

-1432 EKEVALQA
+1432 EKEVASQA

-1475 QPETKIKP
+1475 QPETKVKP

-1490 QKANELRAQINQD
+1490 QKVNELRAKINQD
-1503 KEATAEERQAALDK
+1503 KEATAEERQVALDK
-1517 INDLVAKA
+1517 INEFVNQA
-1525 MTNITNDRTNQQVN
+1525 MTDITNNRTNQQV
-1539 DSTNQ
+1539 DDTTSQ
-1544 ALDDIA
+1544 ALDSIA
-1550 LVTPDHIVRA
+1550 LVAPEHIVRA

-1573 KHEIEQAEH
+1573 KQEIEQAEH

-1599 KRALQNINQAIA
+1599 KLALQNINQAVT

-1616 RVESNG
+1616 RVETNG
-1622 IATLKGVE
+1622 IATLKGVQ
-1630 PHIVVKPEA
+1630 PHIVIKPEA
-1639 QEAIKASAD
+1639 QQAIKASAE

-1654 KDTPHATT
+1654 KDTPHATV
-1662 DELDEANQQINDT
+1662 DELDEANQLISDT
-1675 LKQGQQDIDNTTQDA
+1675 LKQAQQEIENTNQDA
-1690 AVNDVRNQTIKAIE
+1690 AVTDVRNQTIKAIE

-1712 KRAALDNIDESNN
+1712 KRAALDSIEENN
-1725 NQLDA
+1725 KNQLDA

-1737 TQDERNV
+1737 TQDERDV
-1744 AIAALNKIV
+1744 AIDTLNKIV
-1753 NAIKNDIAQNKTN
+1753 NTIKNDIAQNKTN
-1766 AEVDQTEADGNNNIK
+1766 AEVDRTETDGNDNIK

-1790 PAARQSVSAKA
+1790 PAARQSVGVKA

-1845 VNQNSIDAQNIISKI
+1845 VNQDSIDAQNIISKI

-1873 IQNIATNKINLIK
+1873 IQNIATNKINLSK
-1886 ANNEATDEEQNAAIV
+1886 ANNEATDEEQNIAIA

-1906 LIKAKQQIAG
+1906 LIKAKQQIAS

-1928 DGKNEIREIE
+1928 DEKNEIREIE
-1938 PVINKKATA
+1938 PVINRKASA

-1958 KQAIEANVQAT
+1958 KQAIEANIQAT

-1998 QVDKTATLNLQ
+1998 QVDKTASLNLQ

-2029 DDLARVTHLVQN
+2029 DDLARVTALVQN
-2041 YRKVSDRNKADA
+2041 YRKVSNRNKADA

-2087 LGDIEAVITEKENS
+2087 LSDIEAVITEKENS

-2115 FKAIATPEQLAKVKA
+2115 FKAIATPEQLAKVKV

-2140 RMVDEDATLNDIKK
+2140 RMIDEDATLNDIKQH
-2154 DTQLIIDEIL
+2154 TQFIVDEIL

-2171 VIKASP
+2171 PTKVSP
-2177 KVGQPAPK
+2177 KVIQPAPK
-2185 VCTPIKKEDKQ
+2185 VCTPIKKE
-2196 EVRKVVKELP
+2196 ETHESRKVEKELP
-2206 NTGSEEMDLPLKE
+2206 NTGSEGMDLPLKE
-2219 LALIT
+2219 FALIT
-2224 GAALLARRRSK
+2224 GAALLARRRTK
-2235 KEKES
+2235 NEKES

>member
-299 GDAKNYQAQGN
+299 GDA
-310 VIALGRIRGN
+310 
-320 DTNDHGDF
+320 
-328 NGIEKTLTVN
+328 
-338 PNSELIFEFNTMT
+338 
-351 TKNYQAQGNVIALG
+351 KNYQAQGNVIALG

-1138 RALNDIGVTSTTA
+1138 RALNDIGVTSTA

-1517 INDLVAKA
+1517 INGLVAKA

-2074 ADVDAVLKRFNVA
+2074 ADVDAVLKRFNVT

>member
-36 QALTTDHNVQGGSNQ
+36 QALTTDNNVQSDTNQ
-51 ALPGNSQ
+51 ATPVNSQ
-58 NTNADTNRDIVNDS
+58 DTNVANNRGLANS
-72 QNTPNAHATD
+72 AQNTPNQSATT
-82 NTSTNQALTNHQN
+82 NQSTNQALVNHN
-95 VDVANQ
+95 NGSIANQ
-101 VGPAP
+101 ATPTSV
-106 IQPSASPAQNN
+106 QSSTPSAQNN
-117 NNSNA
+117 NHTDGNTTATETVSNA
-122 NSTATEP
+122 N
-129 AANTN
+129 NKDVV
-134 NNLASNNNTL
+134 SNNTTL
-144 NVPNNTDNNDSA
+144 NVPNKTNENGSGG
-156 RHLTLKEI
+156 HLTLKEI

-179 IAEEASN
+179 IAEQASN

-195 APTDPNATPADPTAT
+195 APADPNATPADPA
-210 PADPTAGNGS
+210 AAAAGNGG

-239 IGQNAPNEVL
+239 AGQNAPNEVL
-249 SFDDNNIRPSTNRSV
+249 SFDDNGIRPSTNRSV
-264 PTVTV
+264 PSVTV
-269 VDNLPGYTL
+269 VDNLPGFTL

-310 VIALGRIRGN
+310 VIALGRIKGN

-328 NGIEKTLTVN
+328 NGIEK
-338 PNSELIFEFNTMT
+338 S
-351 TKNYQAQGNVIALG
+351 
-365 RIRGNDTNDHGDFNG
+365 
-380 IEKTLTVNPNSE
+380 LTVNPNSE

-404 YQGMTNLII
+404 YQGVTNLII
-413 KNADNDTVIGEKVV
+413 KNADNDTVIAEKSV
-427 AYGPIWRLL
+427 AYGPIWRLF

-526 KIQLPEGVEYV
+526 KVQLPEGVEYV

-542 KDFPSGNS
+542 KDFPSSNS
-550 GVDINDMN
+550 GVDMNDFN
-558 VTYDAANRII
+558 VTYDAANRVI
-568 TIKSTGGGTGNS
+568 TIKSTGGGSGNS

-612 LTYKTYSQDFINSPA
+612 LTYKTYTQDFINSPA

-693 SQADIDSLANQ
+693 SQADIDSLTNQ

-718 VNRKVD
+718 VNKKVD
-724 DMEDLVNQ
+724 QMEDLVNQ

-785 PVVKPNAKQAI
+785 PVVKPNAKKAI
-796 RDKAAKQREIINHTP
+796 RDKATKQREIINATP
-811 DATQDEIQDA
+811 DATEDEIQDA
-821 LNQLTTDETDAIDN
+821 LNQLATDETDAIDN

-841 NADVET
+841 NADVEI

-856 GAVAPQVTH
+856 GAVVPQVTH

-919 DDVDTAKGD
+919 ADVDNAKGD

-976 EKVNA
+976 DKVNA
-981 AVAVANTNI
+981 AVTAANTNI

-1003 TNAIQGIQAIEPA
+1003 TNAIQGIQAITPA

-1022 AKNAIDQSAE
+1022 AKNAIDKSAE
-1032 TQHNAI
+1032 TQHNTI

-1078 AKDQGTQNIVVI
+1078 AKDQGIQNIVVI

-1096 KTDARNAVNEKAR
+1096 KTDARNAVNDKAR

-1138 RALNDIGVTSTTA
+1138 RALTDIGVTSTTA

-1181 TDLATAKKQEINQ
+1181 NDLATAKKQEINQ

-1209 VDQDLATAI
+1209 VDQELATAI

-1246 NIVKKPAALAQTNQ
+1246 NIVKKPAALAQINQ
-1260 HYSAKLVEI
+1260 HYNAKLAEI

-1274 ATDDEKNAAINTL
+1274 ATNDEKNAAINTL

-1367 KDQAFNQINQNQTN
+1367 KDQAINQINQNQTN
-1381 DQVDATTNQAINAID
+1381 DQVDTTTNQAVNAID

-1432 EKEVALQA
+1432 EKEVASQA

-1475 QPETKIKP
+1475 QPETKVKP

-1490 QKANELRAQINQD
+1490 QKANELRAKINQD
-1503 KEATAEERQAALDK
+1503 KEATAEERQVALDK
-1517 INDLVAKA
+1517 INEFVNQA
-1525 MTNITNDRTNQQVN
+1525 MTDITNNRTNQQV
-1539 DSTNQ
+1539 DDTTSQ
-1544 ALDDIA
+1544 ALDSIA
-1550 LVTPDHIVRA
+1550 LVAPEHIVRA

-1573 KHEIEQAEH
+1573 KQEIEQAEH

-1599 KRALQNINQAIA
+1599 KLALQNINQAVT

-1616 RVESNG
+1616 RVETNG
-1622 IATLKGVE
+1622 IATLKGVQ
-1630 PHIVVKPEA
+1630 PHIVIKPEA
-1639 QEAIKASAD
+1639 QQAIKATAE

-1654 KDTPHATT
+1654 KDTPHATV
-1662 DELDEANQQINDT
+1662 DELDEANQLISDT
-1675 LKQGQQDIDNTTQDA
+1675 LKQAQQEIENTNQDA
-1690 AVNDVRNQTIKAIE
+1690 AVTDVRNQTIKAIE

-1712 KRAALDNIDESNN
+1712 KRAALDSIEENN
-1725 NQLDA
+1725 KNQLDA

-1737 TQDERNV
+1737 TQDERDV
-1744 AIAALNKIV
+1744 AIDTLNKIV
-1753 NAIKNDIAQNKTN
+1753 NTIKNDIAQNKTN
-1766 AEVDQTEADGNNNIK
+1766 AEVDRTETDGNDNIK

-1790 PAARQSVSAKA
+1790 PAARQSVGVKA

-1845 VNQNSIDAQNIISKI
+1845 VNQDSIDAQNIISKI

-1886 ANNEATDEEQNAAIV
+1886 ANNEATDEEQNIAIA

-1906 LIKAKQQIAG
+1906 LIKAKQQIAS

-1928 DGKNEIREIE
+1928 DEKNEIREIE
-1938 PVINKKATA
+1938 PVINRKASA

-1958 KQAIEANVQAT
+1958 KQAIEANIQAT

-1998 QVDKTATLNLQ
+1998 QVDKTASLNLQ

-2029 DDLARVTHLVQN
+2029 DDLARVTALVQN
-2041 YRKVSDRNKADA
+2041 YRKVSNRNKADA

-2087 LGDIEAVITEKENS
+2087 LSDIEAVITEKENS

-2115 FKAIATPEQLAKVKA
+2115 FKAIATPEQLAKVKV

-2140 RMVDEDATLNDIKK
+2140 RMIDEDATLNDIKQH
-2154 DTQLIIDEIL
+2154 TQFIVDEIL

-2171 VIKASP
+2171 ATKVSP
-2177 KVGQPAPK
+2177 KEIQPAPK
-2185 VCTPIKKEDKQ
+2185 VCTPIKKE
-2196 EVRKVVKELP
+2196 ETHESRKVEKELP
-2206 NTGSEEMDLPLKE
+2206 NTGSEGMDLPLKE
-2219 LALIT
+2219 FALIT
-2224 GAALLARRRSK
+2224 GAALLARRRTK
-2235 KEKES
+2235 NEKES